1 MEEVETSLFQ
11 TRKAHRIEQM
21 VARWLRRSRDS
32 SARAKVAAAD
42 GPAGIPIQ
50 TITPVKH
57 TVKID
62 KDALLQDYG
71 FHISES
77 LPLTVV
83 AVTAGGSAHGK
94 LFPGD
99 QILQM
104 NDEPAESLSCERA
117 VNILREAEDP
127 LSITVVRCT
136 SGNYRR
142 PYQTLCKNE
151 GILPYPQDPALPIWN
166 PIFKRKMNLVDSDL
180 FLGVPKSSFLT
191 EEKRARLKTNPVKVH
206 FAEEV
211 LVSGHSQGNSLLC
224 MPNVLKLYLE
234 NGQTKAFKFEANT
247 TVKDIILTVKEKLS
261 IRSMEYFAL
270 ALEEQYNISRLHLL
284 HEEELIQQVV
294 EREESHDY
302 RCLFRVCFVPK
313 DPLDLLKEDPVAFEY
328 LYLQSC
334 SDVLQERFAV
344 EMKCSSALR
353 LAALHIQER
362 IYACAQPQKISLKY
376 IEKDW
381 GIENFISPTLLRN
394 MKGKDIKKAISFHMK
409 RNQNLLEPRQKQ
421 LISAA
426 QLRLNYLQ
434 ILGELKTYG
443 GKIFNATLM
452 LQDRESYIALLVGA
466 KYGISQIISSK
477 LNIMSTLAEFANISR
492 VELTEES
499 EKVSMVKVYLQ
510 DVKVLTLLLESNSA
524 KDLACLIAGYYRLFV
539 DPDTSI
545 FLWPG
550 NKQQVHRVSAEEGY
564 ESRACSDSEE
574 SSEVDCVL
582 EPLSD
587 GHVLKL
593 GPCRPLVKE
602 EQPPGDSPMPEMAR
616 RGPSTSGASSMTDS
630 AESEASDSANTESR
644 GCRTS
649 GSSESMDALE
659 EDDLDTCSSSRSGF
673 FHSNSPGFPETLGSS
688 SQEER
693 SRIETNGFL
702 CLLDL
707 AQRANHPCQK
717 TEFSESPTPETFS
730 WGPEPSA
737 VRLDPRLY
745 EGSRTD
751 YYSLCSSVSL
761 ASHLSNSSESTA
773 SRQGRGLPAWGQKGW
788 TEAQPSSAL
797 EALAPHLP
805 LAFEDGSSDEEYYDA
820 ADKLTPPDTLSG
832 PRAVSAAEPSA
843 TNSQNKVST
852 CTLEDG
858 LNPGPDGREPSRRGG
873 VKKYAKTLRKRRS
886 FLQTDYTC
894 QVSFPLVPSASLE
907 SVDDVCYYNREPYLA
922 LGAPSPTVSSLQ
934 DMHSE
939 PGLLETKALGLL
951 GPLRKP
957 KSKNPASRVMEM
969 EPETMETKSV
979 IDSRVSSISA
989 IRLCIDPNHKES
1001 SGDAPLTATVASSP
1015 ASTPHCSN
1023 PGSSGPDN
1031 SRAEPSQTL
1040 SPFQHSDG
1048 SAPKELTLELGDSTS
1063 SLSSTDPNPDR
1074 GCQAISPGPHNASQA
1089 DTLELG
1095 GVQFETRSGSL
1106 FTNPMQE
1113 TAPKCTEPLLSP
1125 PLRPRS
1131 GEYGIYSEEK
1141 MASFPSEEEQQG
1153 QLSLVHDGEVTNK
1166 NGTDLF
1172 HDESWKDSGDSRGD
1186 LSNAV
1191 LQTGV
1196 IAPAGAIIASLS
1208 LKSPVTGTEQI
1219 LPHSP
1224 TDPKGQ
1230 SRETP
1235 SQTCQAQEQK
1245 LLEELDLDP
1254 DFLFGDQTI
1263 PSAFPLEEVKAEPL
1277 NHMIGKDTAS
1287 RDTTQ
1292 QICFN
1297 PGPSLPKP
1305 LACPQKEPHLEGS
1318 NHCSLSESKGKSPS
1332 ICLPAEKSFL
1342 CFAPESHPKV
1352 SAGLRMA
1359 TSLGFVGANE
1369 TVAPRIGME
1378 QCSCQFSYAT
1388 CFRGL
1393 QPETEEEDR
1402 DLEAHPTAP
1411 LTSPP
1416 SAGSRLALPWRPA
1429 RTHSCSAEPLPRKS
1443 HIWPEYCSRALRQLK
1458 AAPASTP
1465 EGFIQLRESLL
1476 ELQDILEASW
1486 GNGNK
1491 HPPEKCTW
1499 HFSESRS
1506 RLCMGSQKLL
1516 SSCQHVIRMDQSPE
1530 EMQGAVRDTFQHLVQ
1545 LAGLCFQF
1553 TDCSRCSSRHRE
1565 AAGNLRDVVYAYH
1578 QFVEAAKLTCERGY
1592 HDLSVKLLARRC
1604 TALTAA
1610 VFCLTQKFRASAA
1623 L

>member
-1 MEEVETSLFQ
+1 MEELET
-11 TRKAHRIEQM
+11 RRAHRIEQM

-42 GPAGIPIQ
+42 SPPGIPTQ
-50 TITPVKH
+50 TLTPVKH

-83 AVTAGGSAHGK
+83 AVTAGGCAHGK

-99 QILQM
+99 QILQV
-104 NDEPAESLSCERA
+104 NNEPAEDLSYERA
-117 VNILREAEDP
+117 VDILREAED
-127 LSITVVRCT
+127 SVTITVVRCT
-136 SGNYRR
+136 S
-142 PYQTLCKNE
+142 
-151 GILPYPQDPALPIWN
+151 
-166 PIFKRKMNLVDSDL
+166 
-180 FLGVPKSSFLT
+180 GVPKSSFLT

-211 LVSGHSQGNSLLC
+211 LVSAHSQGNSLLC

-234 NGQTKAFKFEANT
+234 NGQTKAFKFEADT

-261 IRSMEYFAL
+261 IRSTEYFAL
-270 ALEEQYNISRLHLL
+270 VLEEQYSVSRLHLL

-344 EMKCSSALR
+344 EMKCSAALR

-409 RNQNLLEPRQKQ
+409 RNQHLLEPRQKQ

-452 LQDRESYIALLVGA
+452 LQDRESYVSLLVGA
-466 KYGISQIISSK
+466 KYGISQIINSK
-477 LNIMSTLAEFANISR
+477 LNIISTLAEFANISR

-510 DVKVLTLLLESNSA
+510 DIKVLTLLLESNSA

-539 DPDTSI
+539 DPVTSI

-574 SSEVDCVL
+574 SSEMDCIL

-587 GHVLKL
+587 RCLPKL
-593 GPCRPLVKE
+593 GPGRALIRE
-602 EQPPGDSPMPEMAR
+602 EQPPGDSPMPEMATN
-616 RGPSTSGASSMTDS
+616 GPSTCGASSMTDS

-659 EDDLDTCSSSRSGF
+659 EDDLDACSSSRSSF
-673 FHSNSPGFPETLGSS
+673 FHFGPPGFPERVATD
-688 SQEER
+688 SQEEQ
-693 SRIETNGFL
+693 SRIETSGFL
-702 CLLDL
+702 CLLAL
-707 AQRANHPCQK
+707 AQGATPQCQK
-717 TEFSESPTPETFS
+717 TELSGNPAPGTFS
-730 WGPEPSA
+730 WGPDLSA

-745 EGSRTD
+745 EGNQTD
-751 YYSLCSSVSL
+751 YYSLCTSVSP
-761 ASHLSNSSESTA
+761 ASHLSDSSDSTA
-773 SRQGRGLPAWGQKGW
+773 SRQGGGQPAWGPQGW
-788 TEAQPSSAL
+788 TESQPSSTPEVPAT
-797 EALAPHLP
+797 AC
-805 LAFEDGSSDEEYYDA
+805 EDGSSDEEYYDA

-832 PRAVSAAEPSA
+832 PGALSAVEPGA
-843 TNSQNKVST
+843 TTSMQNKAST
-852 CTLEDG
+852 SSPEDSLET
-858 LNPGPDGREPSRRGG
+858 GPEGREPSRRGG

-907 SVDDVCYYNREPYLA
+907 NVDDVCYYNREPYLA
-922 LGAPSPTVSSLQ
+922 LGAPSPTVSTLQ
-934 DMHSE
+934 DMQGE

-951 GPLRKP
+951 APLREA

-979 IDSRVSSISA
+979 IDSCVSSISA
-989 IRLCIDPNHKES
+989 IRLRIDPNHKEN
-1001 SGDAPLTATVASSP
+1001 SGGASVTATVASSP
-1015 ASTPHCSN
+1015 ASTPNCSN
-1023 PGSSGPDN
+1023 PGSSGQDTAQ
-1031 SRAEPSQTL
+1031 AEPSPTL
-1040 SPFQHSDG
+1040 PAFQDSDG
-1048 SAPKELTLELGDSTS
+1048 SDLKELTIELEDSTS

-1074 GCQAISPGPHNASQA
+1074 VCLTVSPEPHNISPGNTPE
-1089 DTLELG
+1089 LE
-1095 GVQFETRSGSL
+1095 GVQVETGLGFL
-1106 FTNPMQE
+1106 FTNHMPE
-1113 TAPKCTEPLLSP
+1113 TAPKHTAPLLSP
-1125 PLRPRS
+1125 PDRPRS
-1131 GEYGIYSEEK
+1131 DECGTHSGEK
-1141 MASFPSEEEQQG
+1141 MASFPTKEEQQG
-1153 QLSLVHDGEVTNK
+1153 QLSSEHDGEVTNK
-1166 NGTDLF
+1166 NSTNLF
-1172 HDESWKDSGDSRGD
+1172 PDESGKDPGDPKGD
-1186 LSNAV
+1186 VLNAV
-1191 LQTGV
+1191 LQRIGV
-1196 IAPAGAIIASLS
+1196 SAQDEIIASLS
-1208 LKSPVTGTEQI
+1208 LETPVTETEPS

-1224 TDPKGQ
+1224 TELQGQ
-1230 SRETP
+1230 SRETL
-1235 SQTCQAQEQK
+1235 SQACQAQQQK
-1245 LLEELDLDP
+1245 LLAELDLDP
-1254 DFLFGDQTI
+1254 DILLENQTI
-1263 PSAFPLEEVKAEPL
+1263 PSDFPLDGVKAEL
-1277 NHMIGKDTAS
+1277 LSSVKGEDTAPKDAS
-1287 RDTTQ
+1287 Q
-1292 QICFN
+1292 QVSFN
-1297 PGPSLPKP
+1297 PGPSLLSP
-1305 LACPQKEPHLEGS
+1305 LPCPQEEPHLEGS
-1318 NHCSLSESKGKSPS
+1318 NQCLLSESKDKSPS
-1332 ICLPAEKSFL
+1332 VCLPAEKSFL
-1342 CFAPESHPKV
+1342 CFSPESHPKV
-1352 SAGLRMA
+1352 SASLRMA
-1359 TSLGFVGANE
+1359 TSLGFAGVTE
-1369 TVAPRIGME
+1369 TVSPRVGME

-1393 QPETEEEDR
+1393 QPETEEEER
-1402 DLEAHPTAP
+1402 DSEAHSTVP

-1416 SAGSRLALPWRPA
+1416 AAGSQLALPWRPVRA
-1429 RTHSCSAEPLPRKS
+1429 HSCSAVPLSRNS

-1458 AAPASTP
+1458 AVPASTP
-1465 EGFIQLRESLL
+1465 EGFIRLTESLL
-1476 ELQDILEASW
+1476 ELQGILEASW
-1486 GNGNK
+1486 ENGKK

-1506 RLCMGSQKLL
+1506 HLCMGSQKLL

-1530 EMQGAVRDTFQHLVQ
+1530 EMQGAVCDTFQYLVQ
-1545 LAGLCFQF
+1545 LAGLCFQL
-1553 TDCSRCSSRHRE
+1553 TDCSRCSARHRE
-1565 AAGNLRDVVYAYH
+1565 AAGNLRDVVYTYH

-1592 HDLSVKLLARRC
+1592 HDLSVKLLARQC

-1610 VFCLTQKFRASAA
+1610 VFCLTQKFRASTA

>member
-1 MEEVETSLFQ
+1 MEELETSLFQ

-42 GPAGIPIQ
+42 GPARNPTQTFIP
-50 TITPVKH
+50 VRH

-62 KDALLQDYG
+62 KDTLIQDYG

-104 NDEPAESLSCERA
+104 NNEPAEDLSWERA
-117 VNILREAEDP
+117 VDILREAEDS

-136 SGNYRR
+136 S
-142 PYQTLCKNE
+142 
-151 GILPYPQDPALPIWN
+151 
-166 PIFKRKMNLVDSDL
+166 
-180 FLGVPKSSFLT
+180 GVPKSSFLT

-211 LVSGHSQGNSLLC
+211 LISGHSQGNSLLC

-261 IRSMEYFAL
+261 IRSIEYFAL
-270 ALEEQYNISRLHLL
+270 ALEEQYSISRLHLL

-443 GKIFNATLM
+443 GRIFNATLM

-466 KYGISQIISSK
+466 KYGISQIINSK
-477 LNIMSTLAEFANISR
+477 LNIMATLAEFANISR

-499 EKVSMVKVYLQ
+499 EKVSVVKVYLQ

-524 KDLACLIAGYYRLFV
+524 KDLACLIAGYYRLLV
-539 DPDTSI
+539 DPVTSI

-550 NKQQVHRVSAEEGY
+550 NKQQVHRVSAEEG
-564 ESRACSDSEE
+564 
-574 SSEVDCVL
+574 
-582 EPLSD
+582 
-587 GHVLKL
+587 
-593 GPCRPLVKE
+593 
-602 EQPPGDSPMPEMAR
+602 
-616 RGPSTSGASSMTDS
+616 
-630 AESEASDSANTESR
+630 
-644 GCRTS
+644 
-649 GSSESMDALE
+649 
-659 EDDLDTCSSSRSGF
+659 
-673 FHSNSPGFPETLGSS
+673 
-688 SQEER
+688 
-693 SRIETNGFL
+693 
-702 CLLDL
+702 
-707 AQRANHPCQK
+707 
-717 TEFSESPTPETFS
+717 
-730 WGPEPSA
+730 
-737 VRLDPRLY
+737 PR
-745 EGSRTD
+745 D
-751 YYSLCSSVSL
+751 
-761 ASHLSNSSESTA
+761 
-773 SRQGRGLPAWGQKGW
+773 
-788 TEAQPSSAL
+788 
-797 EALAPHLP
+797 
-805 LAFEDGSSDEEYYDA
+805 
-820 ADKLTPPDTLSG
+820 
-832 PRAVSAAEPSA
+832 VSAAEPSA
-843 TNSQNKVST
+843 TSLQNKAST
-852 CTLEDG
+852 S
-858 LNPGPDGREPSRRGG
+858 NPENSLPCGPDGRQPSRRGG

-886 FLQTDYTC
+886 FLQTDYTS

-907 SVDDVCYYNREPYLA
+907 SVDDVCYYDREPYLA

-934 DMHSE
+934 DMQGE

-951 GPLRKP
+951 APLRET
-957 KSKNPASRVMEM
+957 KSTNPASRVMEM

-989 IRLCIDPNHKES
+989 IRFRIDPNNKENS
-1001 SGDAPLTATVASSP
+1001 DAVPVASSS

-1023 PGSSGPDN
+1023 PGSSGPDTAQA
-1031 SRAEPSQTL
+1031 RPSQIL
-1040 SPFQHSDG
+1040 SLSQDLDG
-1048 SAPKELTLELGDSTS
+1048 TAPKEPTIEHGDSS
-1063 SLSSTDPNPDR
+1063 FSLSSGDPNPDR
-1074 GCQAISPGPHNASQA
+1074 ACLASHPGLNNISQG
-1089 DTLELG
+1089 DTLELQLEPH
-1095 GVQFETRSGSL
+1095 VQLEMGLESFC
-1106 FTNPMQE
+1106 TNHIQE
-1113 TAPKCTEPLLSP
+1113 TAPKYTEPLLSP
-1125 PLRPRS
+1125 RDEPRS
-1131 GEYGIYSEEK
+1131 DECGINPGEKI
-1141 MASFPSEEEQQG
+1141 ASIPTKEEQQG
-1153 QLSLVHDGEVTNK
+1153 QLSLQRDREVTNK
-1166 NGTDLF
+1166 NGTNIF
-1172 HDESWKDSGDSRGD
+1172 QEESRKDSGDSPGNV
-1186 LSNAV
+1186 SNNVSQA
-1191 LQTGV
+1191 LR
-1196 IAPAGAIIASLS
+1196 ISSPAGKIVTSLS
-1208 LKSPVTGTEQI
+1208 LDAPVTGTEQI
-1219 LPHSP
+1219 PPHP
-1224 TDPKGQ
+1224 PRDPQGQ
-1230 SRETP
+1230 SREP
-1235 SQTCQAQEQK
+1235 PGQACQAQEQK
-1245 LLEELDLDP
+1245 LFVELDLDP
-1254 DFLFGDQTI
+1254 GCFLGKQTI
-1263 PSAFPLEEVKAEPL
+1263 SSALPPEGIKAEAPD
-1277 NHMIGKDTAS
+1277 HVTGEDIAP
-1287 RDTTQ
+1287 RDSPEWV
-1292 QICFN
+1292 CFN
-1297 PGPSLPKP
+1297 PEPSLPEP
-1305 LACPQKEPHLEGS
+1305 LPCPQEDPHLETS
-1318 NHCSLSESKGKSPS
+1318 NHCLFSEGKSDSSS
-1332 ICLPAEKSFL
+1332 ICLSAEKSFL
-1342 CFAPESHPKV
+1342 CFAPESHPEV
-1352 SAGLRMA
+1352 SASLRMA
-1359 TSLGFVGANE
+1359 TSLGFAGMNE
-1369 TVAPRIGME
+1369 MVAPRIGMD

-1388 CFRGL
+1388 CFRGP

-1402 DLEAHPTAP
+1402 DLEAHPMAP

-1416 SAGSRLALPWRPA
+1416 SAGSPVVLPWRPA
-1429 RTHSCSAEPLPRKS
+1429 RPHSCSTAPLSRKS

-1458 AAPASTP
+1458 ATPASTP
-1465 EGFIQLRESLL
+1465 EGFIQLMESLL
-1476 ELQDILEASW
+1476 ELQDILETSW
-1486 GNGNK
+1486 GIGNK

-1499 HFSESRS
+1499 HFTESRS

-1553 TDCSRCSSRHRE
+1553 TDCSRCSARNRE
-1565 AAGNLRDVVYAYH
+1565 AVGNLRDVVYTYH
-1578 QFVEAAKLTCERGY
+1578 QFVEAAKSTCERGY
-1592 HDLSVKLLARRC
+1592 HDLSVKLLARQC

-1610 VFCLTQKFRASAA
+1610 VFCLTQKFRASTA

>member
-1 MEEVETSLFQ
+1 MEELESSLFQ

-42 GPAGIPIQ
+42 VSPGNPTQ
-50 TITPVKH
+50 TLTSVRH

-83 AVTAGGSAHGK
+83 AVTAGGNAHGK

-104 NDEPAESLSCERA
+104 NNEPAEDLSCERA
-117 VNILREAEDP
+117 IDILREAEDSV
-127 LSITVVRCT
+127 SITVVRCM
-136 SGNYRR
+136 S
-142 PYQTLCKNE
+142 
-151 GILPYPQDPALPIWN
+151 
-166 PIFKRKMNLVDSDL
+166 
-180 FLGVPKSSFLT
+180 GVPKSSFLT

-211 LVSGHSQGNSLLC
+211 LISGHSQGSSLLC
-224 MPNVLKLYLE
+224 MPNVLKVYLE
-234 NGQTKAFKFEANT
+234 NGQTKAFKFEADT

-261 IRSMEYFAL
+261 IRSIEYFAL
-270 ALEEQYNISRLHLL
+270 ALEEQYNVSRLHLL

-302 RCLFRVCFVPK
+302 RCLFRMCFVPK

-466 KYGISQIISSK
+466 KYGISQIINSK
-477 LNIMSTLAEFANISR
+477 LHIMSTLAEFANISR
-492 VELTEES
+492 VELMEES

-510 DVKVLTLLLESNSA
+510 DIKVLTLLLESNSA

-539 DPDTSI
+539 DPVASI

-587 GHVLKL
+587 
-593 GPCRPLVKE
+593 RRLVKLLPCTPLMKEE
-602 EQPPGDSPMPEMAR
+602 EQEPPGDSATPEVAR
-616 RGPSTSGASSMTDS
+616 RGPSICGSSSMTDS
-630 AESEASDSANTESR
+630 AESEASDSANTENR

-659 EDDLDTCSSSRSGF
+659 EDDLDACSSSRSGF
-673 FHSNSPGFPETLGSS
+673 FHFGSSGFPESLDSD

-693 SRIETNGFL
+693 SRIEASGFL

-707 AQRANHPCQK
+707 AQTASPQCQK
-717 TEFSESPTPETFS
+717 TDFSESPTPEMFS
-730 WGPEPSA
+730 WGPELST
-737 VRLDPRLY
+737 VRLDPKLY
-745 EGSRTD
+745 EDSRTD
-751 YYSLCSSVSL
+751 FYSLCSSVSP
-761 ASHLSNSSESTA
+761 ASHLSDSSESTA
-773 SRQGRGLPAWGQKGW
+773 SRQGGPLQAWGQQGW
-788 TEAQPSSAL
+788 PEAQPSSTL
-797 EALAPHLP
+797 EALAPHPP
-805 LAFEDGSSDEEYYDA
+805 LAFENGSSDEEYYDA
-820 ADKLTPPDTLSG
+820 ADKLTPLDTLSG
-832 PRAVSAAEPSA
+832 PRAVSALEPSA
-843 TNSQNKVST
+843 TSLQSKAST
-852 CTLEDG
+852 CNPEDS
-858 LNPGPDGREPSRRGG
+858 LNPGPDGQEPSRRGG
-873 VKKYAKTLRKRRS
+873 KKKYAKTLRKRRS
-886 FLQTDYTC
+886 FLQTDYTS
-894 QVSFPLVPSASLE
+894 QVSFPLMPSASLE
-907 SVDDVCYYNREPYLA
+907 SVDSVCYYDREPYLA

-934 DMHSE
+934 NMQGE
-939 PGLLETKALGLL
+939 PSLLETKALELL
-951 GPLRKP
+951 APLREA

-989 IRLCIDPNHKES
+989 IRLRIDPNHKES
-1001 SGDAPLTATVASSP
+1001 SGVAPLTAPVANSP

-1023 PGSSGPDN
+1023 PGSSGPDT
-1031 SRAEPSQTL
+1031 AQAGPSQTL
-1040 SPFQHSDG
+1040 SAFQDPDG
-1048 SAPKELTLELGDSTS
+1048 SAPKEVTMELGDSTS
-1063 SLSSTDPNPDR
+1063 LFSTDPTPDR
-1074 GCQAISPGPHNASQA
+1074 VCLAISSGPHNVSQE

-1095 GVQFETRSGSL
+1095 AVQLETGLGSL
-1106 FTNPMQE
+1106 FINHMQE
-1113 TAPKCTEPLLSP
+1113 TAPKYTEPLLSP
-1125 PLRPRS
+1125 GDQPGS
-1131 GEYGIYSEEK
+1131 GECGINSQEK
-1141 MASFPSEEEQQG
+1141 MASFPTKEEQQG
-1153 QLSLVHDGEVTNK
+1153 QISLESDRKVTDK
-1166 NGTDLF
+1166 NGINLF
-1172 HDESWKDSGDSRGD
+1172 QEDSGKDSGDPSGD
-1186 LSNAV
+1186 LSDAV
-1191 LQTGV
+1191 PQALGV
-1196 IAPAGAIIASLS
+1196 TAPAGIIIASLS
-1208 LKSPVTGTEQI
+1208 LEAPVTGTEQT
-1219 LPHSP
+1219 PAQP
-1224 TDPKGQ
+1224 PRAPQRQ
-1230 SRETP
+1230 SRDTP
-1235 SQTCQAQEQK
+1235 GQACQTQEQK
-1245 LLEELDLDP
+1245 LLAELDLDT
-1254 DFLFGDQTI
+1254 DFLLGDQTI
-1263 PSAFPLEEVKAEPL
+1263 PSAFPPEGVKAELL
-1277 NHMIGKDTAS
+1277 NRVIGEDTAPTDTAS
-1287 RDTTQ
+1287 Q
-1292 QICFN
+1292 VCFN
-1297 PGPSLPKP
+1297 PGPSLPNP
-1305 LACPQKEPHLEGS
+1305 LLCPKEEPYLESS
-1318 NHCSLSESKGKSPS
+1318 NHCSVSERKGKNPS
-1332 ICLPAEKSFL
+1332 ICLPAEKSSL
-1342 CFAPESHPKV
+1342 CFAPGNHPDV
-1352 SAGLRMA
+1352 SARPRMA
-1359 TSLGFVGANE
+1359 MSLGFAGMNE
-1369 TVAPRIGME
+1369 AVAPRIGME

-1388 CFRGL
+1388 CFRGP
-1393 QPETEEEDR
+1393 QPEMEEEDR
-1402 DLEAHPTAP
+1402 DSEAHSMAP

-1416 SAGSRLALPWRPA
+1416 SAGSPLALPWRPA
-1429 RTHSCSAEPLPRKS
+1429 RAHSCSTEPLWRKS

-1458 AAPASTP
+1458 AAPTSAS
-1465 EGFIQLRESLL
+1465 EGFIQLTESLL

-1486 GNGNK
+1486 GDGNK
-1491 HPPEKCTW
+1491 HPPDKCTW

-1545 LAGLCFQF
+1545 LAGLCFQL
-1553 TDCSRCSSRHRE
+1553 TDCSRCSARHRE
-1565 AAGNLRDVVYAYH
+1565 AAGNLRDVVYTYC

-1592 HDLSVKLLARRC
+1592 HNLSVKLLAHQC
-1604 TALTAA
+1604 TALTAS
-1610 VFCLTQKFRASAA
+1610 VFCLTHKFRASTA

>member
-1 MEEVETSLFQ
+1 MEELETSLFQ

-42 GPAGIPIQ
+42 GPPGIPTQ
-50 TITPVKH
+50 TLIPVKH
-57 TVKID
+57 TIKLD

-83 AVTAGGSAHGK
+83 AVTAGGAAHGK

-104 NDEPAESLSCERA
+104 NNEPAEDLSCERA
-117 VNILREAEDP
+117 VNILREAEDS

-136 SGNYRR
+136 S
-142 PYQTLCKNE
+142 
-151 GILPYPQDPALPIWN
+151 
-166 PIFKRKMNLVDSDL
+166 
-180 FLGVPKSSFLT
+180 GVPKSSFLT

-211 LVSGHSQGNSLLC
+211 LISGQSQGNSLLC

-234 NGQTKAFKFEANT
+234 NGQTKAFKFEAHT

-261 IRSMEYFAL
+261 IRSTEYFAL

-466 KYGISQIISSK
+466 KYGISQIINSK

-539 DPDTSI
+539 DPVTSI

-550 NKQQVHRVSAEEGY
+550 HKQQVHRVSAEEGY

-574 SSEVDCVL
+574 SSEVDCEL

-587 GHVLKL
+587 RRLLKV
-593 GPCRPLVKE
+593 GPCRPLAE
-602 EQPPGDSPMPEMAR
+602 AEQPPQDNSMPEVAR
-616 RGPSTSGASSMTDS
+616 KGPGTCGASSTTDS

-659 EDDLDTCSSSRSGF
+659 EDDLDACSSSKSAFLPLG
-673 FHSNSPGFPETLGSS
+673 SPGFPASLDSD

-707 AQRANHPCQK
+707 AQRANPQSHK
-717 TEFSESPTPETFS
+717 TELAESPAPETFS
-730 WGPEPSA
+730 WGPELS
-737 VRLDPRLY
+737 VVGLDPRLY
-745 EGSRTD
+745 EGSRID
-751 YYSLCSSVSL
+751 YYSLCASVSP
-761 ASHLSNSSESTA
+761 ASHQSDRSDSTA
-773 SRQGRGLPAWGQKGW
+773 PRRGGGLPPWGQQGR
-788 TEAQPSSAL
+788 TEAQPSSML
-797 EALAPHLP
+797 QALAPRLP
-805 LAFEDGSSDEEYYDA
+805 LALEDGSSDEEYYDA
-820 ADKLTPPDTLSG
+820 TDKLTPPDTLSG
-832 PRAVSAAEPSA
+832 LRAASAAETCA
-843 TNSQNKVST
+843 TSSQNKGST
-852 CTLEDG
+852 CSPDDS
-858 LNPGPDGREPSRRGG
+858 LNPGPHAREPRRGG

-894 QVSFPLVPSASLE
+894 QVSFPLVPSTSLE
-907 SVDDVCYYNREPYLA
+907 SVDDLCYYDREPYLA
-922 LGAPSPTVSSLQ
+922 HGAPSPTVSSLQ
-934 DMHSE
+934 DVQGE

-951 GPLRKP
+951 APLRET
-957 KSKNPASRVMEM
+957 KSKNPASRAMEM

-989 IRLCIDPNHKES
+989 IRLRIDPNHKEN
-1001 SGDAPLTATVASSP
+1001 SGMAPLTTAIACSL
-1015 ASTPHCSN
+1015 ANTPPHSN
-1023 PGSSGPDN
+1023 PGSSGPDT
-1031 SRAEPSQTL
+1031 AQVGPPPTFC
-1040 SPFQHSDG
+1040 PFQDLDG
-1048 SAPKELTLELGDSTS
+1048 CAPRELTMELGDSTS
-1063 SLSSTDPNPDR
+1063 SFLSSADLNPDR
-1074 GCQAISPGPHNASQA
+1074 VCLTMSPESVCQG
-1089 DTLELG
+1089 DTPEPG
-1095 GVQFETRSGSL
+1095 GVHLETGLGSL
-1106 FTNPMQE
+1106 FTNHVQE
-1113 TAPKCTEPLLSP
+1113 TAPQDTQPLLP
-1125 PLRPRS
+1125 PRDGSGIGECGIDS
-1131 GEYGIYSEEK
+1131 GEKEK
-1141 MASFPSEEEQQG
+1141 QQG
-1153 QLSLVHDGEVTNK
+1153 PLSLEDDREVTNK
-1166 NGTDLF
+1166 NGTNSF
-1172 HDESWKDSGDSRGD
+1172 HDESGEDSGDPKGD
-1186 LSNAV
+1186 MLNAV
-1191 LQTGV
+1191 PQTIGV
-1196 IAPAGAIIASLS
+1196 SAPAGGLIASLPLETS
-1208 LKSPVTGTEQI
+1208 LTGAEQTP
-1219 LPHSP
+1219 PHSP
-1224 TDPKGQ
+1224 SGPQGQ

-1235 SQTCQAQEQK
+1235 GQACQAQEPQ
-1245 LLEELDLDP
+1245 LLAKLDLDP
-1254 DFLFGDQTI
+1254 DFLLRDQTVS
-1263 PSAFPLEEVKAEPL
+1263 SAFPPEELKAEPL
-1277 NHMIGKDTAS
+1277 SHVIGEDTVP
-1287 RDTTQ
+1287 RDTPQ
-1292 QICFN
+1292 HVCLN
-1297 PGPSLPKP
+1297 PGPSLPEP
-1305 LACPQKEPHLEGS
+1305 LLSPQEEPHLEGS
-1318 NHCSLSESKGKSPS
+1318 NHCSLPECKDKSPS
-1332 ICLPAEKSFL
+1332 VCLPAEKSFL

-1352 SAGLRMA
+1352 SASLRMA
-1359 TSLGFVGANE
+1359 TSLGFAGMNE
-1369 TVAPRIGME
+1369 TEAPRIGME
-1378 QCSCQFSYAT
+1378 QCSCQFPYAT

-1402 DLEAHPTAP
+1402 DMQASPPAP

-1416 SAGSRLALPWRPA
+1416 SAGSWLALPWRPA
-1429 RTHSCSAEPLPRKS
+1429 QAHSCSAEPLSRNS

-1465 EGFIQLRESLL
+1465 DGFIQLMESLL

-1516 SSCQHVIRMDQSPE
+1516 SSCQHVIRVDQSPE

-1553 TDCSRCSSRHRE
+1553 TDCSRCSTRHQE
-1565 AAGNLRDVVYAYH
+1565 AAGNLRDVVYTYH
-1578 QFVEAAKLTCERGY
+1578 QFVEAAKLTCEKGY
-1592 HDLSVKLLARRC
+1592 HDLSVKLLARQC

-1610 VFCLTQKFRASAA
+1610 VFCLTQKFRASTA

>member
-1 MEEVETSLFQ
+1 

-32 SARAKVAAAD
+32 SARAKVAVAD
-42 GPAGIPIQ
+42 GPPGIPTQ
-50 TITPVKH
+50 TLIPVKH
-57 TVKID
+57 TVKIN
-62 KDALLQDYG
+62 KDAVLQDYG

-94 LFPGD
+94 LLPGD

-104 NDEPAESLSCERA
+104 NNEPAEDLSYEQA
-117 VNILREAEDP
+117 VSILREAEDS

-136 SGNYRR
+136 S
-142 PYQTLCKNE
+142 
-151 GILPYPQDPALPIWN
+151 
-166 PIFKRKMNLVDSDL
+166 
-180 FLGVPKSSFLT
+180 GVPKSSFLT
-191 EEKRARLKTNPVKVH
+191 EEKRARLKINPVKVH

-261 IRSMEYFAL
+261 IRSTEYFAL
-270 ALEEQYNISRLHLL
+270 VLEEQYSISRLHLL

-294 EREESHDY
+294 EKEESHDC

-466 KYGISQIISSK
+466 KYGISQIINSK
-477 LNIMSTLAEFANISR
+477 LNIMSTMAEFANISR

-539 DPDTSI
+539 DPVTSI

-550 NKQQVHRVSAEEGY
+550 NKQVHRISAEEGY

-587 GHVLKL
+587 RRLLKPGL
-593 GPCRPLVKE
+593 CRPLMKE
-602 EQPPGDSPMPEMAR
+602 EQPPEDSPQPEVAR
-616 RGPSTSGASSMTDS
+616 RGPSTCGASSMTDS

-659 EDDLDTCSSSRSGF
+659 EDDLDACSSSRSGF
-673 FHSNSPGFPETLGSS
+673 FHFSSPGFPESLGAN
-688 SQEER
+688 SQEGR
-693 SRIETNGFL
+693 SSIETSGFL
-702 CLLDL
+702 YLLDL
-707 AQRANHPCQK
+707 APKDSPQCQK
-717 TEFSESPTPETFS
+717 DEFAESPTPEPFG
-730 WGPEPSA
+730 WGPELSV

-751 YYSLCSSVSL
+751 YYNLCSSVSP
-761 ASHLSNSSESTA
+761 ASHLSDSSESTA
-773 SRQGRGLPAWGQKGW
+773 SRSGAAPAAWGQQGW
-788 TEAQPSSAL
+788 TGAQPRSML
-797 EALAPHLP
+797 EVLGPHLP

-820 ADKLTPPDTLSG
+820 ADKLTPPDALSG
-832 PRAVSAAEPSA
+832 PRAVPSA
-843 TNSQNKVST
+843 GPNAT
-852 CTLEDG
+852 G
-858 LNPGPDGREPSRRGG
+858 LQKKASSCSPSDSLSAGPDGSEPGRRGV

-894 QVSFPLVPSASLE
+894 QVSFPLVPSDPPE
-907 SVDDVCYYNREPYLA
+907 GVDDVCYYDRGPYLV
-922 LGAPSPTVSSLQ
+922 LSAPSPTVSSLQ
-934 DMHSE
+934 DMQGE

-951 GPLRKP
+951 APLRET

-979 IDSRVSSISA
+979 VDSRVSSISA
-989 IRLCIDPNHKES
+989 IRLRIDPTHRES
-1001 SGDAPLTATVASSP
+1001 PGVAAQSATAAPSP
-1015 ASTPHCSN
+1015 ASYSRCSSPHPSDADTAQAGL
-1023 PGSSGPDN
+1023 PQALSPLQDLGSSATGE
-1031 SRAEPSQTL
+1031 R
-1040 SPFQHSDG
+1040 G
-1048 SAPKELTLELGDSTS
+1048 ELGDSTS
-1063 SLSSTDPNPDR
+1063 SLSSADPNSDK
-1074 GCQAISPGPHNASQA
+1074 GCLAVSLVPHATVSQA
-1089 DTLELG
+1089 DAPEPG
-1095 GVQFETRSGSL
+1095 GVQLETGL
-1106 FTNPMQE
+1106 GLANHMQE
-1113 TAPKCTEPLLSP
+1113 TPPKHTEPLLTPPGSP
-1125 PLRPRS
+1125 RRD
-1131 GEYGIYSEEK
+1131 ECDINSEEK
-1141 MASFPSEEEQQG
+1141 LASFPTEEEQQG
-1153 QLSLVHDGEVTNK
+1153 QLSLEREGEFANT
-1166 NGTDLF
+1166 NGTSLF
-1172 HDESWKDSGDSRGD
+1172 HGRAGKDSGVAKGKGGV
-1186 LSNAV
+1186 LNAV
-1191 LQTGV
+1191 AQTIDV
-1196 IAPAGAIIASLS
+1196 RAPARRVVISLS
-1208 LKSPVTGTEQI
+1208 LETPDTGTEQT
-1219 LPHSP
+1219 PPPSP
-1224 TDPKGQ
+1224 
-1230 SRETP
+1230 RELQGCSGGET
-1235 SQTCQAQEQK
+1235 SGQTCQTQEQK
-1245 LLEELDLDP
+1245 LLAELDLDP
-1254 DFLFGDQTI
+1254 GFLLGDQTL
-1263 PSAFPLEEVKAEPL
+1263 PSASPLDGLKAEPL
-1277 NHMIGKDTAS
+1277 SPVAGEDTIPRGSPEQVCSEAE
-1287 RDTTQ
+1287 
-1292 QICFN
+1292 
-1297 PGPSLPKP
+1297 PPLPKP
-1305 LACPQKEPHLEGS
+1305 LPCPQQESLLEAS
-1318 NHCSLSESKGKSPS
+1318 SRCFLSESKDKSHS
-1332 ICLPAEKSFL
+1332 VCLPAEKSFL
-1342 CFAPESHPKV
+1342 CFAPESHPDV
-1352 SAGLRMA
+1352 SAGLRVA
-1359 TSLGFVGANE
+1359 ASLGFAGVNE
-1369 TVAPRIGME
+1369 AVAPRIGME
-1378 QCSCQFSYAT
+1378 QCSCRFSYAT
-1388 CFRGL
+1388 CFQGL
-1393 QPETEEEDR
+1393 QLETEEEER
-1402 DLEAHPTAP
+1402 DSQAHPTAP

-1416 SAGSRLALPWRPA
+1416 SAGSQLALPWRSA
-1429 RTHSCSAEPLPRKS
+1429 RAHSCSTEPLLRSS
-1443 HIWPEYCSRALRQLK
+1443 HIWPEYCSRTLRQLK

-1465 EGFIQLRESLL
+1465 EGFVQLTESLL

-1530 EMQGAVRDTFQHLVQ
+1530 EMQRAVRDTFQHLVQ
-1545 LAGLCFQF
+1545 LASLCFQF
-1553 TDCSRCSSRHRE
+1553 TDCSHCAARHRE
-1565 AAGNLRDVVYAYH
+1565 TAGNLRDVVCTYH

-1592 HDLSVKLLARRC
+1592 HDLSVKLLARQC

-1610 VFCLTQKFRASAA
+1610 VFCLTQKFRASTV

>member
-1 MEEVETSLFQ
+1 MEEVESSLFQ

-32 SARAKVAAAD
+32 SARAKVATAD
-42 GPAGIPIQ
+42 GSPGIPIQ
-50 TITPVKH
+50 TLTPVKH

-104 NDEPAESLSCERA
+104 NNEPAESLSCERA
-117 VNILREAEDP
+117 VHILREAEDS

-136 SGNYRR
+136 SGDYRR
-142 PYQTLCKNE
+142 PYQTLYKNE
-151 GILPYPQDPALPIWN
+151 GILLYPQDPALPIWN
-166 PIFKRKMNLVDSDL
+166 PIFKRKMNLVGSDL

-294 EREESHDY
+294 EREESQDY

-443 GKIFNATLM
+443 GRIFNATLM
-452 LQDRESYIALLVGA
+452 
-466 KYGISQIISSK
+466 
-477 LNIMSTLAEFANISR
+477 
-492 VELTEES
+492 
-499 EKVSMVKVYLQ
+499 
-510 DVKVLTLLLESNSA
+510 VLTLLLESNSA
-524 KDLACLIAGYYRLFV
+524 KDLACLVAGYYRLFV

-574 SSEVDCVL
+574 SSELDCVL

-587 GHVLKL
+587 RQLLKL

-602 EQPPGDSPMPEMAR
+602 ELPPGDSPTPEAAR
-616 RGPSTSGASSMTDS
+616 RGPSIAGASSMTDS

-673 FHSNSPGFPETLGSS
+673 FHSSSPGFPETLSS
-688 SQEER
+688 NSQEER
-693 SRIETNGFL
+693 SRIETSGFL

-707 AQRANHPCQK
+707 AQRASPPCQK
-717 TEFSESPTPETFS
+717 TEFSESPAPETFS
-730 WGPEPSA
+730 WGPELSA

-745 EGSRTD
+745 EGSQTG
-751 YYSLCSSVSL
+751 YYSLCSGVSL
-761 ASHLSNSSESTA
+761 ARHLSDSSGSTA
-773 SRQGRGLPAWGQKGW
+773 SRQGRNLPACGQ
-788 TEAQPSSAL
+788 QPSSTL
-797 EALAPHLP
+797 EALVPHLP
-805 LAFEDGSSDEEYYDA
+805 LALEDGSSDEEYYDA
-820 ADKLTPPDTLSG
+820 ADKLTPPDALSG
-832 PRAVSAAEPSA
+832 PRAVPAAELSA
-843 TNSQNKVST
+843 TSLKNKFST
-852 CTLEDG
+852 CTPEDS

-922 LGAPSPTVSSLQ
+922 LGASSPTVSSLQ
-934 DMHSE
+934 DMQGE
-939 PGLLETKALGLL
+939 PGFLETKALGLL
-951 GPLRKP
+951 GPLRKT
-957 KSKNPASRVMEM
+957 KSKTPASRVMEM

-979 IDSRVSSISA
+979 VDSRVSSISA
-989 IRLCIDPNHKES
+989 IRLRIDLNHKES

-1015 ASTPHCSN
+1015 ASTPHRSN
-1023 PGSSGPDN
+1023 PGSPGPDN
-1031 SRAEPSQTL
+1031 AQAEPSQTL
-1040 SPFQHSDG
+1040 SPFQHSVG
-1048 SAPKELTLELGDSTS
+1048 SAPKELALELGDSTS
-1063 SLSSTDPNPDR
+1063 SLPSADPNPDS
-1074 GCQAISPGPHNASQA
+1074 GCLPLSPGPHNASQA
-1089 DTLELG
+1089 ATLELG
-1095 GVQFETRSGSL
+1095 GVQLETGLGSL
-1106 FTNPMQE
+1106 STNPLQE
-1113 TAPKCTEPLLSP
+1113 TAPKRTQPPLSP
-1125 PLRPRS
+1125 PIRPRS
-1131 GEYGIYSEEK
+1131 GECGINSAKK
-1141 MASFPSEEEQQG
+1141 MAAFPTQEEQQG
-1153 QLSLVHDGEVTNK
+1153 QLSLGHDGEVANK
-1166 NGTDLF
+1166 NGTSLF
-1172 HDESWKDSGDSRGD
+1172 RDESGEDSGDSRSG

-1191 LQTGV
+1191 PQTTG
-1196 IAPAGAIIASLS
+1196 ISAPAGGIIASLS
-1208 LKSPVTGTEQI
+1208 LKSPITGTEQI

-1224 TDPKGQ
+1224 TGPKEQ

-1235 SQTCQAQEQK
+1235 SQAGLAPEQK
-1245 LLEELDLDP
+1245 LLEELDSDP
-1254 DFLFGDQTI
+1254 DFLLGDQTI
-1263 PSAFPLEEVKAEPL
+1263 PSVFPLEGVKAEPL
-1277 NHMIGKDTAS
+1277 NHVKGEDTAS
-1287 RDTTQ
+1287 RDPPQ
-1292 QICFN
+1292 QISFN

-1318 NHCSLSESKGKSPS
+1318 NHCSLSENKGKSPS
-1332 ICLPAEKSFL
+1332 ICLSAEKSFL

-1352 SAGLRMA
+1352 SASLRMA
-1359 TSLGFVGANE
+1359 TSLGFMGTNE

-1378 QCSCQFSYAT
+1378 PCSCQFSYAT

-1393 QPETEEEDR
+1393 QPDAEEEDR
-1402 DLEAHPTAP
+1402 NLDAHPTAP

-1416 SAGSRLALPWRPA
+1416 SAGSQLALPWRPA
-1429 RTHSCSAEPLPRKS
+1429 RAHSCSAEPLSRSS

-1458 AAPASTP
+1458 AAPASSP
-1465 EGFIQLRESLL
+1465 EGFVQLTESLL

-1486 GNGNK
+1486 GDGK
-1491 HPPEKCTW
+1491 RHPPEKCPW

-1516 SSCQHVIRMDQSPE
+1516 SSCQHVIRTDQSPE

-1553 TDCSRCSSRHRE
+1553 TDCGRCSGRHRE
-1565 AAGNLRDVVYAYH
+1565 AAGNLRDVVYTYH
-1578 QFVEAAKLTCERGY
+1578 QFVEAARLACERGY
-1592 HDLSVKLLARRC
+1592 HDLSVKLLARQC

>member
-1 MEEVETSLFQ
+1 MEELEGSLSQ

-21 VARWLRRSRDS
+21 VSRWLRRSRDS
-32 SARAKVAAAD
+32 SARAKVTAAD
-42 GPAGIPIQ
+42 GPPANPAQ
-50 TITPVKH
+50 ALTTVRH
-57 TVKID
+57 TVTLD
-62 KDALLQDYG
+62 KDALLQNYG
-71 FHISES
+71 FHVSET

-104 NDEPAESLSCERA
+104 NDESAEALSCERA
-117 VNILREAEDP
+117 VDILRETEDA

-136 SGNYRR
+136 S
-142 PYQTLCKNE
+142 
-151 GILPYPQDPALPIWN
+151 
-166 PIFKRKMNLVDSDL
+166 
-180 FLGVPKSSFLT
+180 GVPKSSFLT

-224 MPNVLKLYLE
+224 MPNVLKVYLE

-261 IRSMEYFAL
+261 IRSIEYFAL
-270 ALEEQYNISRLHLL
+270 ALEEQHSISHLHLL

-294 EREESHDY
+294 EREESQDS

-344 EMKCSSALR
+344 EMKCNSALR

-443 GKIFNATLM
+443 GKVFNATLM

-466 KYGISQIISSK
+466 KYGISQIINSK

-499 EKVSMVKVYLQ
+499 EKVSVVKVYLQ
-510 DVKVLTLLLESNSA
+510 DIKVLTLLLESNSA

-539 DPDTSI
+539 DPASSV
-545 FLWPG
+545 FLWSG
-550 NKQQVHRVSAEEGY
+550 NRKQMHRVSAEEGY

-587 GHVLKL
+587 RRLVKL
-593 GPCRPLVKE
+593 SLCRPYVRE
-602 EQPPGDSPMPEMAR
+602 EHPPGDSPTPEVTR
-616 RGPSTSGASSMTDS
+616 RGPSTCGVSSMTDS

-659 EDDLDTCSSSRSGF
+659 EDDLDACSSSGSSF
-673 FHSNSPGFPETLGSS
+673 FHFGPPGFSKGLDTN
-688 SQEER
+688 SQEEKN
-693 SRIETNGFL
+693 RIETSGFL

-707 AQRANHPCQK
+707 AQNANPQCQK
-717 TEFSESPTPETFS
+717 IECPQGLASEACS
-730 WGPEPSA
+730 WGPELSMG
-737 VRLDPRLY
+737 RLDPRLY

-751 YYSLCSSVSL
+751 YYSLCSSISPG
-761 ASHLSNSSESTA
+761 SHLSDSSESTA
-773 SRQGRGLPAWGQKGW
+773 SRQGAVPPPWCQQGW
-788 TEAQPSSAL
+788 MEAQPGSMLETLAL
-797 EALAPHLP
+797 HPLPP

-832 PRAVSAAEPSA
+832 PRAVCLSAEKLQ
-843 TNSQNKVST
+843 SQPRT
-852 CTLEDG
+852 CSSEESLR
-858 LNPGPDGREPSRRGG
+858 PGPEGVGPCRRGG
-873 VKKYAKTLRKRRS
+873 AKKYAKTMRKRRS
-886 FLQTDYTC
+886 FLQTDHTS
-894 QVSFPLVPSASLE
+894 QVSFPLEPSASQE
-907 SVDDVCYYNREPYLA
+907 NMDDVCYYDREPYLT
-922 LGAPSPTVSSLQ
+922 LTAPSPTVSSLQ
-934 DMHSE
+934 DMQGE

-951 GPLRKP
+951 ASLRET
-957 KSKNPASRVMEM
+957 KSKNPASRIMEM

-989 IRLCIDPNHKES
+989 IRLRIDPSNTENLEATPVAVTVDS
-1001 SGDAPLTATVASSP
+1001 SSASI
-1015 ASTPHCSN
+1015 PHNSQSSN
-1023 PGSSGPDN
+1023 PRSCSPQAAQI
-1031 SRAEPSQTL
+1031 RPFQIL
-1040 SPFQHSDG
+1040 SPFQDVDDT
-1048 SAPKELTLELGDSTS
+1048 APKELVPEPEDSTFP
-1063 SLSSTDPNPDR
+1063 LSSANPNPD
-1074 GCQAISPGPHNASQA
+1074 SPGPHYVLQKDTSELEGVQA
-1089 DTLELG
+1089 EMESGSFLINHIQEVTPRFTGSLLPGDGTTLGKCGVSSEEGQPGELSLENDSEVTLRNGANLFPEELG
-1095 GVQFETRSGSL
+1095 
-1106 FTNPMQE
+1106 
-1113 TAPKCTEPLLSP
+1113 
-1125 PLRPRS
+1125 
-1131 GEYGIYSEEK
+1131 
-1141 MASFPSEEEQQG
+1141 
-1153 QLSLVHDGEVTNK
+1153 
-1166 NGTDLF
+1166 
-1172 HDESWKDSGDSRGD
+1172 KDSDNIPQALDVS
-1186 LSNAV
+1186 
-1191 LQTGV
+1191 
-1196 IAPAGAIIASLS
+1196 APAGEITRSLPSEAPGSWTDRTQSYSLRESQGKEREAI
-1208 LKSPVTGTEQI
+1208 
-1219 LPHSP
+1219 
-1224 TDPKGQ
+1224 GQ
-1230 SRETP
+1230 A
-1235 SQTCQAQEQK
+1235 CQEQE
-1245 LLEELDLDP
+1245 LLAELDLGP
-1254 DFLFGDQTI
+1254 DFLLGEQTI
-1263 PSAFPLEEVKAEPL
+1263 PSAFPPERAKTEQL
-1277 NHMIGKDTAS
+1277 NHVIGENTAPVDTP
-1287 RDTTQ
+1287 Q
-1292 QICFN
+1292 QVCVQTV
-1297 PGPSLPKP
+1297 PSLPKLSP
-1305 LACPQKEPHLEGS
+1305 GQEEPRSVDSGHGS
-1318 NHCSLSESKGKSPS
+1318 PAESKDDSPI
-1332 ICLPAEKSFL
+1332 ICLPPERSFL
-1342 CFAPESHPKV
+1342 CFAPESHPEGSTRLSKDTTFGFASV
-1352 SAGLRMA
+1352 NEAVPAG
-1359 TSLGFVGANE
+1359 
-1369 TVAPRIGME
+1369 IGIE
-1378 QCSCQFSYAT
+1378 HCRCQLSYAT

-1393 QPETEEEDR
+1393 QPETEEDDEDPQT
-1402 DLEAHPTAP
+1402 HPVAP

-1416 SAGSRLALPWRPA
+1416 SAGSQVTLPWRPA
-1429 RTHSCSAEPLPRKS
+1429 RAYSCTAPLPRKS

-1458 AAPASTP
+1458 TAPASAP
-1465 EGFIQLRESLL
+1465 EGFVQLTESLL

-1486 GNGNK
+1486 GIGNK
-1491 HPPEKCTW
+1491 HPTEKCSW

-1530 EMQGAVRDTFQHLVQ
+1530 EMQGAVRVTFQHLVQ

-1553 TDCSRCSSRHRE
+1553 TDCSRCSTRHKE
-1565 AAGNLRDVVYAYH
+1565 VAGNLRDVVYTYH

-1592 HDLSVKLLARRC
+1592 HDLSVKLLARQC

-1610 VFCLTQKFRASAA
+1610 VFCLTQKFRASTA

>member
-1 MEEVETSLFQ
+1 MWPFIFKNSCVLGGPGAVSWDGREVPALGRGADFFPWRTLF
-11 TRKAHRIEQM
+11 H
-21 VARWLRRSRDS
+21 
-32 SARAKVAAAD
+32 SAGLVNGRA
-42 GPAGIPIQ
+42 
-50 TITPVKH
+50 
-57 TVKID
+57 
-62 KDALLQDYG
+62 
-71 FHISES
+71 
-77 LPLTVV
+77 
-83 AVTAGGSAHGK
+83 
-94 LFPGD
+94 GD
-99 QILQM
+99 QLIP
-104 NDEPAESLSCERA
+104 DTESTQNRTNGGKMA
-117 VNILREAEDP
+117 
-127 LSITVVRCT
+127 
-136 SGNYRR
+136 
-142 PYQTLCKNE
+142 
-151 GILPYPQDPALPIWN
+151 PALPGQLG
-166 PIFKRKMNLVDSDL
+166 P
-180 FLGVPKSSFLT
+180 GVPKSSFLT

-234 NGQTKAFKFEANT
+234 NGQTKAFKFEAHT

-261 IRSMEYFAL
+261 IRSTEYFAL
-270 ALEEQYNISRLHLL
+270 VLEEQYNVSRLHLL

-302 RCLFRVCFVPK
+302 RCLFRVCFVPR

-466 KYGISQIISSK
+466 KYGISQIINSK

-539 DPDTSI
+539 DPVTSI

-574 SSEVDCVL
+574 SSEVDCVP
-582 EPLSD
+582 EPFSD
-587 GHVLKL
+587 RCLPKL
-593 GPCRPLVKE
+593 GPCRPLTEE
-602 EQPPGDSPMPEMAR
+602 EQPSGDSSTPAVAGK
-616 RGPSTSGASSMTDS
+616 GPSTCGASSTTDS

-659 EDDLDTCSSSRSGF
+659 EDDLDACSSSRSGF
-673 FHSNSPGFPETLGSS
+673 FHLGLPGFPESLDSD

-693 SRIETNGFL
+693 SRVETGGFL

-707 AQRANHPCQK
+707 AQRANPQSQK
-717 TEFSESPTPETFS
+717 TEFSESPAPEAFS
-730 WGPEPSA
+730 WGPELNA
-737 VRLDPRLY
+737 LRLDPRLY
-745 EGSRTD
+745 EGSRID
-751 YYSLCSSVSL
+751 YYSLCTNVSP
-761 ASHLSNSSESTA
+761 ASHLSNSSDSTA
-773 SRQGRGLPAWGQKGW
+773 TRQGGGTAALGQRGGS
-788 TEAQPSSAL
+788 EAPSSSVL
-797 EALAPHLP
+797 QALAPGLP
-805 LAFEDGSSDEEYYDA
+805 LALEDGSSDEEYYDA
-820 ADKLTPPDTLSG
+820 ADKLTPPEALSG
-832 PRAVSAAEPSA
+832 LRAASAVETSA
-843 TNSQNKVST
+843 MGSQNEASPCSPEVS
-852 CTLEDG
+852 
-858 LNPGPDGREPSRRGG
+858 LNPGPDGREPNRRGG

-886 FLQTDYTC
+886 FLQTDHTC
-894 QVSFPLVPSASLE
+894 QVSFPLVASASLE

-934 DMHSE
+934 DVQGE
-939 PGLLETKALGLL
+939 PGVLETKALGLL
-951 GPLRKP
+951 TPLRET
-957 KSKNPASRVMEM
+957 KSKNPASRAMEM

-989 IRLCIDPNHKES
+989 IRLRIDPNHKEN
-1001 SGDAPLTATVASSP
+1001 SGIAPLTSSVASSP
-1015 ASTPHCSN
+1015 ANTPHGLN
-1023 PGSSGPDN
+1023 PGSSGPDT
-1031 SRAEPSQTL
+1031 AQAGPPQTL
-1040 SPFQHSDG
+1040 SPFQDLNG
-1048 SAPKELTLELGDSTS
+1048 SAPQELTMELGNSTL
-1063 SLSSTDPNPDR
+1063 SLSSADVNPDR
-1074 GCQAISPGPHNASQA
+1074 VCLTVSPGPHTIAQG

-1095 GVQFETRSGSL
+1095 GVQLETGLGSL
-1106 FTNPMQE
+1106 FINPMPE
-1113 TAPKCTEPLLSP
+1113 TAPQDTEPLLSSQD
-1125 PLRPRS
+1125 RPKS
-1131 GEYGIYSEEK
+1131 DDCGINSEET
-1141 MASFPSEEEQQG
+1141 MASFPAKEEQQG
-1153 QLSLVHDGEVTNK
+1153 QLSLEHREEHRENICREVTNK
-1166 NGTDLF
+1166 NDTSLF
-1172 HDESWKDSGDSRGD
+1172 HDESGKDPGDPKVDGLD
-1186 LSNAV
+1186 V
-1191 LQTGV
+1191 LPQTTGV
-1196 IAPAGAIIASLS
+1196 SAPARGMVASLF
-1208 LKSPVTGTEQI
+1208 LETPVTGTEQT
-1219 LPHSP
+1219 PPSSP
-1224 TDPKGQ
+1224 TEPQGQ
-1230 SRETP
+1230 SREIP
-1235 SQTCQAQEQK
+1235 GQACQAQEQK
-1245 LLEELDLDP
+1245 LSADLDFNS
-1254 DFLFGDQTI
+1254 DFLLRDQTI
-1263 PSAFPLEEVKAEPL
+1263 SSAFSLEEVKAEPS
-1277 NHMIGKDTAS
+1277 NHVTGE
-1287 RDTTQ
+1287 DTTPRDIPQ
-1292 QICFN
+1292 HVSLN
-1297 PGPSLPKP
+1297 PGPALPEP
-1305 LACPQKEPHLEGS
+1305 LPCPQEEPHLEGS
-1318 NHCSLSESKGKSPS
+1318 NHFPVPESEGKRPS
-1332 ICLPAEKSFL
+1332 ICLPAEKSLL
-1342 CFAPESHPKV
+1342 CFAPESYPKG
-1352 SAGLRMA
+1352 SDSLRTA
-1359 TSLGFVGANE
+1359 PSLGFAGVNE
-1369 TVAPRIGME
+1369 TVAPRMGME

-1388 CFRGL
+1388 CFPGL

-1402 DLEAHPTAP
+1402 DLEACPTAP

-1416 SAGSRLALPWRPA
+1416 SSGSRLALPWRPA
-1429 RTHSCSAEPLPRKS
+1429 RAHSCSAELPSRNS

-1458 AAPASTP
+1458 AAPASIP
-1465 EGFIQLRESLL
+1465 EGFIQLIESLL

-1516 SSCQHVIRMDQSPE
+1516 SSCQHVIRMDQTPE
-1530 EMQGAVRDTFQHLVQ
+1530 EMQSAVRDTFQHLVQ

-1553 TDCSRCSSRHRE
+1553 TDCSRCSTRHRE
-1565 AAGNLRDVVYAYH
+1565 AAGNLRDVVYTYH

-1592 HDLSVKLLARRC
+1592 HDLSVKLLARQC
-1604 TALTAA
+1604 TALTAS
-1610 VFCLTQKFRASAA
+1610 VFCLTQKFRASTA

>member
-1 MEEVETSLFQ
+1 MEELDGSLSQ

-32 SARAKVAAAD
+32 SARAKVVAAD
-42 GPAGIPIQ
+42 GPPGSPAQ
-50 TITPVKH
+50 ALTPVRH
-57 TVKID
+57 TVKLD
-62 KDALLQDYG
+62 KDALLQNYG

-104 NDEPAESLSCERA
+104 NNEPAEDLSYERA
-117 VNILREAEDP
+117 VDILRETEDP
-127 LSITVVRCT
+127 LSVTVVRCT
-136 SGNYRR
+136 
-142 PYQTLCKNE
+142 L
-151 GILPYPQDPALPIWN
+151 GI
-166 PIFKRKMNLVDSDL
+166 
-180 FLGVPKSSFLT
+180 PKSSFLT
-191 EEKRARLKTNPVKVH
+191 EEKRARLKSNPVKVH

-224 MPNVLKLYLE
+224 MPNVLKVYLE

-261 IRSMEYFAL
+261 IRSIEYFAL
-270 ALEEQYNISRLHLL
+270 ALEEQYSISRLHLL

-294 EREESHDY
+294 EREESHDS

-452 LQDRESYIALLVGA
+452 LQDRESYIALLIGA
-466 KYGISQIISSK
+466 KYGISQIINSK

-492 VELTEES
+492 IELTEES

-510 DVKVLTLLLESNSA
+510 DIKVLTLLLESSSA

-539 DPDTSI
+539 DPVNSV
-545 FLWPG
+545 FLWSG
-550 NKQQVHRVSAEEGY
+550 SRQQIHRVSAEEGY

-574 SSEVDCVL
+574 SSEVDCIL

-587 GHVLKL
+587 RRLVKL
-593 GPCRPLVKE
+593 GLCRPFVRE
-602 EQPPGDSPMPEMAR
+602 EQPPGDSSLPEVTR
-616 RGPSTSGASSMTDS
+616 RGSSTCGASSTTDS

-659 EDDLDTCSSSRSGF
+659 EDDLDACSSSRSSF
-673 FHSNSPGFPETLGSS
+673 FHFGSPGFSDGLVSN
-688 SQEER
+688 SQEEKN
-693 SRIETNGFL
+693 RIETSSFL

-707 AQRANHPCQK
+707 AQNANPQCQK
-717 TEFSESPTPETFS
+717 TECPQGLAPEACS
-730 WGPEPSA
+730 WGPELSMG
-737 VRLDPRLY
+737 RLDPRLY
-745 EGSRTD
+745 ESSQTD
-751 YYSLCSSVSL
+751 YYNLCSSVSP
-761 ASHLSNSSESTA
+761 ASHLSDSSESTA
-773 SRQGRGLPAWGQKGW
+773 SRQGATPPPWGQHGW
-788 TEAQPSSAL
+788 VEAQPSSTL
-797 EALAPHLP
+797 EALALHPLPP

-832 PRAVSAAEPSA
+832 PRAADPS
-843 TNSQNKVST
+843 TMRLQGQGST
-852 CTLEDG
+852 RDSKESLHS
-858 LNPGPDGREPSRRGG
+858 GPQGREPDKRGG

-886 FLQTDYTC
+886 FLQTDYTS
-894 QVSFPLVPSASLE
+894 QVSFPMEPSASRG
-907 SVDDVCYYNREPYLA
+907 SMDDVCYYDREPYLT
-922 LGAPSPTVSSLQ
+922 LTAPSPTVSSLQ
-934 DMHSE
+934 DMQGE

-951 GPLRKP
+951 ASLRET
-957 KSKNPASRVMEM
+957 KSKNPASRIMEM

-989 IRLCIDPNHKES
+989 IRLRIDPNNTENPEA
-1001 SGDAPLTATVASSP
+1001 APLAVTVDSSS
-1015 ASTPHCSN
+1015 ASTLHNPHCSN
-1023 PGSSGPDN
+1023 SGSS
-1031 SRAEPSQTL
+1031 
-1040 SPFQHSDG
+1040 SPEAALTKPIQILCPCQDLDG
-1048 SAPKELTLELGDSTS
+1048 TTPKELTLEPEDSTFPLVS
-1063 SLSSTDPNPDR
+1063 ADPNPD
-1074 GCQAISPGPHNASQA
+1074 SPGPHHVSPGNTA
-1089 DTLELG
+1089 ELG
-1095 GVQFETRSGSL
+1095 GDQSQVGLGS
-1106 FTNPMQE
+1106 FFITHIQE
-1113 TAPKCTEPLLSP
+1113 AAPKYTGPLSP
-1125 PLRPRS
+1125 GDEPTS
-1131 GEYGIYSEEK
+1131 GEYVGNSGET
-1141 MASFPSEEEQQG
+1141 ASVTSEEEQRG
-1153 QLSLVHDGEVTNK
+1153 QLALESDSEVTNK
-1166 NGTDLF
+1166 NGPSLF
-1172 HDESWKDSGDSRGD
+1172 QEESRKDSGDFKGD
-1186 LSNAV
+1186 VSNILPQALDV
-1191 LQTGV
+1191 STPADE
-1196 IAPAGAIIASLS
+1196 IATSPSLET
-1208 LKSPVTGTEQI
+1208 PGTGTEETSSYSLKDSQG
-1219 LPHSP
+1219 
-1224 TDPKGQ
+1224 K
-1230 SRETP
+1230 SREGLE
-1235 SQTCQAQEQK
+1235 QE
-1245 LLEELDLDP
+1245 LLAELDLGP
-1254 DFLFGDQTI
+1254 DFLLGEQT
-1263 PSAFPLEEVKAEPL
+1263 FPPERAKTEPL
-1277 NHMIGKDTAS
+1277 NHVIGEDMAS
-1287 RDTTQ
+1287 ADIPQ
-1292 QICFN
+1292 QVCVH
-1297 PGPSLPKP
+1297 PAPSLPKP
-1305 LACPQKEPHLEGS
+1305 PPCQEEPPSRAS
-1318 NHCSLSESKGKSPS
+1318 NWDLPSRSKGDHSS
-1332 ICLPAEKSFL
+1332 ICLPTEKAFL
-1342 CFAPESHPKV
+1342 CFAPKSQTQVPA
-1352 SAGLRMA
+1352 SLGRA
-1359 TSLGFVGANE
+1359 TSLGFVGMNE
-1369 TVAPRIGME
+1369 VVATGIGIE
-1378 QCSCQFSYAT
+1378 HCSCQFSYAT

-1402 DLEAHPTAP
+1402 DPQMYPTAP

-1416 SAGSRLALPWRPA
+1416 SARSRVALPWRPA
-1429 RTHSCSAEPLPRKS
+1429 RAYSCSPTLLSRKS

-1458 AAPASTP
+1458 AAPVSTP
-1465 EGFIQLRESLL
+1465 EGFIQLMESLL

-1486 GNGNK
+1486 GVGNK

-1553 TDCSRCSSRHRE
+1553 TDCSRCSVRHRE
-1565 AAGNLRDVVYAYH
+1565 AAGNLRDVVYTYH

-1592 HDLSVKLLARRC
+1592 HDLSVKLLARQC

-1610 VFCLTQKFRASAA
+1610 VFCLTQKFRASTA

>member
-1 MEEVETSLFQ
+1 MEELETSLFQ

-32 SARAKVAAAD
+32 SARAKITAAD
-42 GPAGIPIQ
+42 VPPGNPPQAL
-50 TITPVKH
+50 TPVRH
-57 TVKID
+57 TVKIE

-71 FHISES
+71 FQISET

-104 NDEPAESLSCERA
+104 NNETTEDLSCERA
-117 VNILREAEDP
+117 VNILREAEES
-127 LSITVVRCT
+127 LSITVVRCI
-136 SGNYRR
+136 SGDYRR
-142 PYQTLCKNE
+142 DYQMLYKNE
-151 GILPYPQDPALPIWN
+151 GILPYPQDPGLPIWN
-166 PIFKRKMNLVDSDL
+166 PIFKRKMNLVDFDL

-261 IRSMEYFAL
+261 IRSIEYFAL
-270 ALEEQYNISRLHLL
+270 ALEEQYNVSRLHLL

-294 EREESHDY
+294 EREELHDS

-443 GKIFNATLM
+443 GRIFNATLM
-452 LQDRESYIALLVGA
+452 LQDRESYIAILVGA
-466 KYGISQIISSK
+466 KYGISQIINSK
-477 LNIMSTLAEFANISR
+477 LNIMSSLAEFANISR

-499 EKVSMVKVYLQ
+499 EKVSMVRVYLQ
-510 DVKVLTLLLESNSA
+510 DIKVLTLLLESNSA

-539 DPDTSI
+539 DPVTSI

-550 NKQQVHRVSAEEGY
+550 NKQVHRVSAEEGY

-587 GHVLKL
+587 RCLVKL
-593 GPCRPLVKE
+593 SPCRMSVKE
-602 EQPPGDSPMPEMAR
+602 DHLLGNSPTPELAR
-616 RGPSTSGASSMTDS
+616 RGASTCGAGSTTDS

-659 EDDLDTCSSSRSGF
+659 EDDLDACSSSRSDF
-673 FHSNSPGFPETLGSS
+673 FRFGSS
-688 SQEER
+688 GFSEDLDSDSLEDR
-693 SRIETNGFL
+693 NRIETSGFL

-707 AQRANHPCQK
+707 AQSASAQCQK
-717 TEFSESPTPETFS
+717 MECSQRLASENCS
-730 WGPEPSA
+730 WGPELS
-737 VRLDPRLY
+737 VGRLDPRLY
-745 EGSRTD
+745 EGSRD
-751 YYSLCSSVSL
+751 NYYSLCSSVSP
-761 ASHLSNSSESTA
+761 ASHLSDSSESTT
-773 SRQGRGLPAWGQKGW
+773 SRQGVILPAWSQQGW
-788 TEAQPSSAL
+788 TEPQPSSTL
-797 EALAPHLP
+797 EALPLRPP

-820 ADKLTPPDTLSG
+820 ADKLTPPDVLSG
-832 PRAVSAAEPSA
+832 PRAISAIEPSA
-843 TNSQNKVST
+843 TGLQSKAST
-852 CTLEDG
+852 CTCDDG
-858 LNPGPDGREPSRRGG
+858 LHPRPEGIQPSRRGG
-873 VKKYAKTLRKRRS
+873 AKKYARTLRKRRS
-886 FLQTDYTC
+886 FLQTDYTS

-907 SVDDVCYYNREPYLA
+907 SMDDVCYYDREPYLTVS
-922 LGAPSPTVSSLQ
+922 APSPTVSSLQ
-934 DMHSE
+934 DVQGE

-951 GPLRKP
+951 APLRET

-979 IDSRVSSISA
+979 IDSRVCSISA
-989 IRLCIDPNHKES
+989 IRFRIDPNNKENS
-1001 SGDAPLTATVASSP
+1001 EVASLAATVDSSSE
-1015 ASTPHCSN
+1015 STPRGSI
-1023 PGSSGPDN
+1023 PGSSGPETAQ
-1031 SRAEPSQTL
+1031 SRPFQIL
-1040 SPFQHSDG
+1040 SPFQDSNG
-1048 SAPKELTLELGDSTS
+1048 SAPKELILELGNSTFP
-1063 SLSSTDPNPDR
+1063 LSSANPNPDIPR
-1074 GCQAISPGPHNASQA
+1074 PHNVSQR
-1089 DTLELG
+1089 DSLELG
-1095 GVQFETRSGSL
+1095 GIPLAMRLGSFL
-1106 FTNPMQE
+1106 TNHIQE
-1113 TAPKCTEPLLSP
+1113 TTTQYTELLLSP
-1125 PLRPRS
+1125 GDGPRS
-1131 GEYGIYSEEK
+1131 DECGMNSREK
-1141 MASFPSEEEQQG
+1141 ATFPTKEEQ
-1153 QLSLVHDGEVTNK
+1153 LFLESDSEVTNK
-1166 NGTDLF
+1166 YDTNLF
-1172 HDESWKDSGDSRGD
+1172 QEESRENAGGLKGDI
-1186 LSNAV
+1186 SNVVSQALDV
-1191 LQTGV
+1191 STADGET
-1196 IAPAGAIIASLS
+1196 ITSLS
-1208 LKSPVTGTEQI
+1208 LEAPGTGTEQTP
-1219 LPHSP
+1219 LHTPK
-1224 TDPKGQ
+1224 DPQGQ
-1230 SRETP
+1230 CREAQ
-1235 SQTCQAQEQK
+1235 SQALRAQEQK
-1245 LLEELDLDP
+1245 HLAELDLDP
-1254 DFLFGDQTI
+1254 DFLLGKQTVL
-1263 PSAFPLEEVKAEPL
+1263 SAFAPEGVKAESL
-1277 NHMIGKDTAS
+1277 NHVIEES
-1287 RDTTQ
+1287 RALRDAPQ
-1292 QICFN
+1292 QVCFN
-1297 PGPSLPKP
+1297 PSLTKP
-1305 LACPQKEPHLEGS
+1305 QPCQEKSHYEAS
-1318 NHCSLSESKGKSPS
+1318 NHCSISESKNSSPS
-1332 ICLPAEKSFL
+1332 ICLPTEKSFL
-1342 CFAPESHPKV
+1342 CFAPESHPAV
-1352 SAGLRMA
+1352 SVGLGKA
-1359 TSLGFVGANE
+1359 ASLGFAGMNE
-1369 TVAPRIGME
+1369 EVVAPRIGME

-1388 CFRGL
+1388 CFRGP
-1393 QPETEEEDR
+1393 QPDTEEEDR
-1402 DLEAHPTAP
+1402 GPEAHPMAP

-1416 SAGSRLALPWRPA
+1416 SAGSRMALPWRPA
-1429 RTHSCSAEPLPRKS
+1429 RSHSCSTAPLSRES

-1458 AAPASTP
+1458 AAPTSTP
-1465 EGFIQLRESLL
+1465 EGFIQLMENLL

-1486 GNGNK
+1486 GVGNK

-1499 HFSESRS
+1499 YFSESRS

-1530 EMQGAVRDTFQHLVQ
+1530 EMQGAVCDTFQHLVQ

-1553 TDCSRCSSRHRE
+1553 TDCSRCSARHRE
-1565 AAGNLRDVVYAYH
+1565 AAGNLRDVVYTYH

-1592 HDLSVKLLARRC
+1592 HDLSVKLLARQC

-1610 VFCLTQKFRASAA
+1610 VFCLTQKFRASTA

>member
-1 MEEVETSLFQ
+1 MEELENTFSQ

-32 SARAKVAAAD
+32 SARAKVAAAE
-42 GPAGIPIQ
+42 GPPGNPAQ
-50 TITPVKH
+50 VLTPVRH
-57 TVKID
+57 TVTLD
-62 KDALLQDYG
+62 KDVLLQNYG
-71 FHISES
+71 FHISETP
-77 LPLTVV
+77 PLTVV
-83 AVTAGGSAHGK
+83 AVTAGSSAHGK

-104 NDEPAESLSCERA
+104 NNEPAEDLSCERA
-117 VNILREAEDP
+117 ADILRETEDA

-136 SGNYRR
+136 S
-142 PYQTLCKNE
+142 
-151 GILPYPQDPALPIWN
+151 
-166 PIFKRKMNLVDSDL
+166 
-180 FLGVPKSSFLT
+180 GVPKSSFLT

-224 MPNVLKLYLE
+224 MPNVLKVYLE

-261 IRSMEYFAL
+261 IRSIEYFAL
-270 ALEEQYNISRLHLL
+270 ALEEQYSISRLHLL

-294 EREESHDY
+294 EREESQDS

-344 EMKCSSALR
+344 EMKCNSALR

-443 GKIFNATLM
+443 GKVFNATLM

-466 KYGISQIISSK
+466 KYGISQMINSK

-510 DVKVLTLLLESNSA
+510 DVKVLTLLLESSSA

-539 DPDTSI
+539 DPANPV
-545 FLWPG
+545 FLWSG
-550 NKQQVHRVSAEEGY
+550 NRQQTHRVSAEEGY

-587 GHVLKL
+587 RCLVKL
-593 GPCRPLVKE
+593 SLCRPFGRE
-602 EQPPGDSPMPEMAR
+602 EQPPGDSPTPEVTR
-616 RGPSTSGASSMTDS
+616 RGPGTCGASSTTDS

-659 EDDLDTCSSSRSGF
+659 EDDLDACSSSRASF
-673 FHSNSPGFPETLGSS
+673 FHFGPPGFSKGLDTD
-688 SQEER
+688 SQEEN
-693 SRIETNGFL
+693 SRVETSGFL

-707 AQRANHPCQK
+707 AQNANPRCQK
-717 TEFSESPTPETFS
+717 VEGPQDLASEACSWAPELS
-730 WGPEPSA
+730 MG
-737 VRLDPRLY
+737 RLDPRLY
-745 EGSRTD
+745 EGSQTD
-751 YYSLCSSVSL
+751 YYSLCSSVSPG
-761 ASHLSNSSESTA
+761 SHLSDSGSESAA
-773 SRQGRGLPAWGQKGW
+773 SRQGAAPPPWCQQGW
-788 TEAQPSSAL
+788 MEAQPGSMLETLAL
-797 EALAPHLP
+797 PALPP

-832 PRAVSAAEPSA
+832 PRAADPSA
-843 TNSQNKVST
+843 MRLHSQPRAHGSEES
-852 CTLEDG
+852 LH
-858 LNPGPDGREPSRRGG
+858 LGPDGGEPSRRGG
-873 VKKYAKTLRKRRS
+873 VKKYAKSLRKRRS
-886 FLQTDYTC
+886 FLQTDHTS
-894 QVSFPLVPSASLE
+894 QVSFPMEPSAQE
-907 SVDDVCYYNREPYLA
+907 NMEDVCYYDREPYLTLA
-922 LGAPSPTVSSLQ
+922 APSPTVSSLQ
-934 DMHSE
+934 DMQSE

-951 GPLRKP
+951 ASLRETKN
-957 KSKNPASRVMEM
+957 KNPASRIMEM

-989 IRLCIDPNHKES
+989 IRLRIDPSNTGHPEASPLAVTTDGS
-1001 SGDAPLTATVASSP
+1001 SASSP
-1015 ASTPHCSN
+1015 HNPQHSN
-1023 PGSSGPDN
+1023 PGSSSPQAAQV
-1031 SRAEPSQTL
+1031 R
-1040 SPFQHSDG
+1040 PFQTVAPGQDPG
-1048 SAPKELTLELGDSTS
+1048 GTIPKELTAQPEDSTYP
-1063 SLSSTDPNPDR
+1063 LSSADPNPD
-1074 GCQAISPGPHNASQA
+1074 SPGPHHVPQG
-1089 DTLELG
+1089 DTSELEEVRSEMG
-1095 GVQFETRSGSL
+1095 SGSL
-1106 FTNPMQE
+1106 VINHIQE
-1113 TAPKCTEPLLSP
+1113 DTPQITGSSCPGDGP
-1125 PLRPRS
+1125 IS
-1131 GEYGIYSEEK
+1131 GDCEVNLED
-1141 MASFPSEEEQQG
+1141 MALAANEVRQG
-1153 QLSLVHDGEVTNK
+1153 QLSLDSDSEVTHID
-1166 NGTDLF
+1166 GHSLFQEGVGEDL
-1172 HDESWKDSGDSRGD
+1172 GDFKGD
-1186 LSNAV
+1186 RLDTV
-1191 LQTGV
+1191 PQTPDV
-1196 IAPAGAIIASLS
+1196 DVSAPAGEISSSLCS
-1208 LKSPVTGTEQI
+1208 EPPATGQISPGSGGENR
-1219 LPHSP
+1219 
-1224 TDPKGQ
+1224 D
-1230 SRETP
+1230 
-1235 SQTCQAQEQK
+1235 AQEQE
-1245 LLEELDLDP
+1245 LLTELDLGP
-1254 DFLFGDQTI
+1254 EFLLGEQ
-1263 PSAFPLEEVKAEPL
+1263 SAIPLEPVKAEQLDRVMEEGLVP
-1277 NHMIGKDTAS
+1277 GDTS
-1287 RDTTQ
+1287 Q
-1292 QICFN
+1292 QVCVHTV
-1297 PGPSLPKP
+1297 PSLPKLSP
-1305 LACPQKEPHLEGS
+1305 CGEEPRSADSGHGS
-1318 NHCSLSESKGKSPS
+1318 PAESKGDSPI
-1332 ICLPAEKSFL
+1332 ICLPPERSFL
-1342 CFAPESHPKV
+1342 CFAPESHPEG
-1352 SAGLRMA
+1352 S
-1359 TSLGFVGANE
+1359 TSLSRFTSFGFTGINE
-1369 TVAPRIGME
+1369 VAPAGIGIE
-1378 QCSCQFSYAT
+1378 HCRCQFSYTT

-1393 QPETEEEDR
+1393 QPETEEEDG
-1402 DLEAHPTAP
+1402 DPQTHPAAP

-1416 SAGSRLALPWRPA
+1416 SAGSQVTLPWRAA
-1429 RTHSCSAEPLPRKS
+1429 RAYSCTTPLSRKS

-1458 AAPASTP
+1458 TAPANAP
-1465 EGFIQLRESLL
+1465 EGFVQLTESLL

-1486 GNGNK
+1486 GVGNK
-1491 HPPEKCTW
+1491 HPPDKCTW

-1530 EMQGAVRDTFQHLVQ
+1530 EMQGALRVTFQHLVQ

-1553 TDCSRCSSRHRE
+1553 TDCSRCSTRHRE
-1565 AAGNLRDVVYAYH
+1565 VAGNLRDVVYTYH

-1592 HDLSVKLLARRC
+1592 HDLSVKLLARQC

-1610 VFCLTQKFRASAA
+1610 VFCLTQKFRASTA

>member
-1 MEEVETSLFQ
+1 MEELETSLFQ

-42 GPAGIPIQ
+42 GPPGIPTQ
-50 TITPVKH
+50 TLIPVKH
-57 TVKID
+57 TIKLD

-83 AVTAGGSAHGK
+83 AVTAGGAAHGK

-104 NDEPAESLSCERA
+104 NNEPAEDLSSERA
-117 VNILREAEDP
+117 VNILREAEDS

-136 SGNYRR
+136 S
-142 PYQTLCKNE
+142 
-151 GILPYPQDPALPIWN
+151 
-166 PIFKRKMNLVDSDL
+166 
-180 FLGVPKSSFLT
+180 GVPKSSFLT

-211 LVSGHSQGNSLLC
+211 LISGQSQGNSLLC

-234 NGQTKAFKFEANT
+234 NGQTKAFKFEAHT

-261 IRSMEYFAL
+261 IRSTEYFAL

-452 LQDRESYIALLVGA
+452 L
-466 KYGISQIISSK
+466 
-477 LNIMSTLAEFANISR
+477 
-492 VELTEES
+492 
-499 EKVSMVKVYLQ
+499 
-510 DVKVLTLLLESNSA
+510 
-524 KDLACLIAGYYRLFV
+524 
-539 DPDTSI
+539 
-545 FLWPG
+545 WPG
-550 NKQQVHRVSAEEGY
+550 HKQQVHRVSAEEGY

-574 SSEVDCVL
+574 SSEVDCEL

-587 GHVLKL
+587 RRLLKV
-593 GPCRPLVKE
+593 GPCRPLAE
-602 EQPPGDSPMPEMAR
+602 AEQPPQDNSMPEVAR
-616 RGPSTSGASSMTDS
+616 KGPGTCGASSTTDS

-659 EDDLDTCSSSRSGF
+659 EDDLDACSSSKSAF
-673 FHSNSPGFPETLGSS
+673 FPLGSPGFPASLDSD

-707 AQRANHPCQK
+707 AQRANPQSHK
-717 TEFSESPTPETFS
+717 TELAESPAPETFS
-730 WGPEPSA
+730 WGPELS
-737 VRLDPRLY
+737 VVGLDPRLY
-745 EGSRTD
+745 EGSRID
-751 YYSLCSSVSL
+751 YYSLCASVSP
-761 ASHLSNSSESTA
+761 ASHQSDRLDSTA
-773 SRQGRGLPAWGQKGW
+773 PRRGGGLPPWGQQGR
-788 TEAQPSSAL
+788 TEAQPSSML
-797 EALAPHLP
+797 QALAPRLP
-805 LAFEDGSSDEEYYDA
+805 LALEDGSSDEEYYDA
-820 ADKLTPPDTLSG
+820 ADNLTPPDTLSG
-832 PRAVSAAEPSA
+832 LRAASAAETCA
-843 TNSQNKVST
+843 TSSQNKGST
-852 CTLEDG
+852 CSPDDS
-858 LNPGPDGREPSRRGG
+858 LNPGPHAREPRRGG

-894 QVSFPLVPSASLE
+894 QVSFPLVPSTSLE
-907 SVDDVCYYNREPYLA
+907 SVDDLCYYDREPYLA
-922 LGAPSPTVSSLQ
+922 HGAPSPTVSSLQ
-934 DMHSE
+934 DVQGE

-951 GPLRKP
+951 APLRET
-957 KSKNPASRVMEM
+957 KSKNPASRAMEM

-989 IRLCIDPNHKES
+989 IRLRIDPNHKEN
-1001 SGDAPLTATVASSP
+1001 SGMAPLTTAIACSL
-1015 ASTPHCSN
+1015 ANTPPHSN
-1023 PGSSGPDN
+1023 PGSSGPDT
-1031 SRAEPSQTL
+1031 AQVGPPPTFC
-1040 SPFQHSDG
+1040 PFQDLDG
-1048 SAPKELTLELGDSTS
+1048 CAPRELTMELGDSTS
-1063 SLSSTDPNPDR
+1063 SFLSSADLNPDR
-1074 GCQAISPGPHNASQA
+1074 VCLTMSPESVCQG
-1089 DTLELG
+1089 DTPEPG
-1095 GVQFETRSGSL
+1095 GVHLETGLGSL
-1106 FTNPMQE
+1106 FTNHVQE
-1113 TAPKCTEPLLSP
+1113 TAPQDTQPLLP
-1125 PLRPRS
+1125 PRDGSGIGECGIDS
-1131 GEYGIYSEEK
+1131 GEKEK
-1141 MASFPSEEEQQG
+1141 QQG
-1153 QLSLVHDGEVTNK
+1153 PLSLEDDREVTNK
-1166 NGTDLF
+1166 NGTNSF
-1172 HDESWKDSGDSRGD
+1172 HDESGEDSGDPKGD
-1186 LSNAV
+1186 MLNAV
-1191 LQTGV
+1191 PQTIGV
-1196 IAPAGAIIASLS
+1196 SAPAGGLIASLPLETS
-1208 LKSPVTGTEQI
+1208 LTGAEQTP
-1219 LPHSP
+1219 PHSP
-1224 TDPKGQ
+1224 SGPQGQ

-1235 SQTCQAQEQK
+1235 GQACQAQEPQ
-1245 LLEELDLDP
+1245 LLAKLDLDP
-1254 DFLFGDQTI
+1254 DFLLRDQTVS
-1263 PSAFPLEEVKAEPL
+1263 SAFPPEELKAEPL
-1277 NHMIGKDTAS
+1277 SHVIGEDTVP
-1287 RDTTQ
+1287 RDTPQ
-1292 QICFN
+1292 HVCLN
-1297 PGPSLPKP
+1297 PGPSLPEP
-1305 LACPQKEPHLEGS
+1305 LLSPQEEPHLEGS
-1318 NHCSLSESKGKSPS
+1318 NHCSLPECKDKSPS
-1332 ICLPAEKSFL
+1332 VCLPAEKSFL

-1352 SAGLRMA
+1352 SASLRMA
-1359 TSLGFVGANE
+1359 TSLGFAGMNE
-1369 TVAPRIGME
+1369 TEAPRIGME
-1378 QCSCQFSYAT
+1378 QCSCQFPYAT

-1402 DLEAHPTAP
+1402 DMQASPPAP

-1416 SAGSRLALPWRPA
+1416 SAGSWLALPWRPA
-1429 RTHSCSAEPLPRKS
+1429 QAHSCSAEPLSRNS

-1465 EGFIQLRESLL
+1465 DGFIQLMESLL

-1516 SSCQHVIRMDQSPE
+1516 SSCQHVIRVDQSPE

-1553 TDCSRCSSRHRE
+1553 TDCSRCSTRHQE
-1565 AAGNLRDVVYAYH
+1565 AAGNLRDVVYTYH
-1578 QFVEAAKLTCERGY
+1578 QFVEAAKLTCEKGY
-1592 HDLSVKLLARRC
+1592 HDLSVKLLARQC

-1610 VFCLTQKFRASAA
+1610 VFCLTQKFRASTA

>member
-1 MEEVETSLFQ
+1 MEELEGSLSQ

-42 GPAGIPIQ
+42 GPPGNPAQ
-50 TITPVKH
+50 ALSTVRH
-57 TVKID
+57 TVTLD
-62 KDALLQDYG
+62 KDALLQNYG
-71 FHISES
+71 FHISET

-104 NDEPAESLSCERA
+104 NNEPAEDLSWERA
-117 VNILREAEDP
+117 VDILRETEDA

-136 SGNYRR
+136 S
-142 PYQTLCKNE
+142 
-151 GILPYPQDPALPIWN
+151 
-166 PIFKRKMNLVDSDL
+166 
-180 FLGVPKSSFLT
+180 GVPKSSFLT

-211 LVSGHSQGNSLLC
+211 LVSGHSQGSSLLC
-224 MPNVLKLYLE
+224 MPNVLKVYLE

-261 IRSMEYFAL
+261 IRSIEYFAL
-270 ALEEQYNISRLHLL
+270 ALEEQYSISRLHLL

-294 EREESHDY
+294 EREELQDS

-344 EMKCSSALR
+344 EMKCNSALR

-443 GKIFNATLM
+443 GKVFNATLM

-466 KYGISQIISSK
+466 KYGISQIINSK
-477 LNIMSTLAEFANISR
+477 LNIVSTLAEFANISR

-510 DVKVLTLLLESNSA
+510 DIKVLTLLLESNSA

-539 DPDTSI
+539 DPASSV
-545 FLWPG
+545 FLWSG
-550 NKQQVHRVSAEEGY
+550 NRQQIHRVSAEEGY

-574 SSEVDCVL
+574 CSEVDCVL

-587 GHVLKL
+587 RRLVKL
-593 GPCRPLVKE
+593 SLCRPFVRE
-602 EQPPGDSPMPEMAR
+602 EQPPGDNPTPEVTR
-616 RGPSTSGASSMTDS
+616 RGPSTCGASSMTDS

-659 EDDLDTCSSSRSGF
+659 EDDLDACSSSGTSF
-673 FHSNSPGFPETLGSS
+673 FHFGPPGFSKDFDTN
-688 SQEER
+688 SQEEK
-693 SRIETNGFL
+693 SSIETRGFL

-707 AQRANHPCQK
+707 AQNTNPQCQQI
-717 TEFSESPTPETFS
+717 ECPQGLASGACS
-730 WGPEPSA
+730 WGPELSMG
-737 VRLDPRLY
+737 RLDPRLY

-751 YYSLCSSVSL
+751 YYSLCSSISPG
-761 ASHLSNSSESTA
+761 SHLSDSSGSTA
-773 SRQGRGLPAWGQKGW
+773 SRQGAAPAPWSQQGW
-788 TEAQPSSAL
+788 MEAQPSSMLETLAL
-797 EALAPHLP
+797 RPLPP

-832 PRAVSAAEPSA
+832 PRAADLSAERLQ
-843 TNSQNKVST
+843 SQSRT
-852 CTLEDG
+852 RGSEESLH
-858 LNPGPDGREPSRRGG
+858 PGPEVGEPSRRGG
-873 VKKYAKTLRKRRS
+873 MKKYAKTLRKRRS
-886 FLQTDYTC
+886 FLQTDHTS
-894 QVSFPLVPSASLE
+894 QVSFPLEPSASQE
-907 SVDDVCYYNREPYLA
+907 NMEDVCYYDREPYLK
-922 LGAPSPTVSSLQ
+922 LTAPSPTVSSLQ
-934 DMHSE
+934 DVQGE

-951 GPLRKP
+951 ASLRET
-957 KSKNPASRVMEM
+957 KSKNPASRIMEM

-979 IDSRVSSISA
+979 VDSRVSSISA
-989 IRLCIDPNHKES
+989 IRLRIDPGNTENLEATPLAVTTGS
-1001 SGDAPLTATVASSP
+1001 SSASIPQNPPNSNPDSSSP
-1015 ASTPHCSN
+1015 QASQIRPF
-1023 PGSSGPDN
+1023 
-1031 SRAEPSQTL
+1031 QIL
-1040 SPFQHSDG
+1040 SPFPDLDG
-1048 SAPKELTLELGDSTS
+1048 TTPKELGPEPADNTFP
-1063 SLSSTDPNPDR
+1063 LSSANPHPD
-1074 GCQAISPGPHNASQA
+1074 SPGPHHAPPG
-1089 DTLELG
+1089 DTAELEGVQSEMESESFLINHTQEGTPRFTGSSSPRDGTTRGECGVSSG
-1095 GVQFETRSGSL
+1095 GVAF
-1106 FTNPMQE
+1106 
-1113 TAPKCTEPLLSP
+1113 A
-1125 PLRPRS
+1125 
-1131 GEYGIYSEEK
+1131 SEEG
-1141 MASFPSEEEQQG
+1141 QQG
-1153 QLSLVHDGEVTNK
+1153 QLSLESDSEVTYK
-1166 NGTDLF
+1166 NGPNVFQEEL
-1172 HDESWKDSGDSRGD
+1172 EEDSDNVPPALDVSAPAGEIMGPLPSEAPGTWTEQTLSYFLKDSRGK
-1186 LSNAV
+1186 
-1191 LQTGV
+1191 Q
-1196 IAPAGAIIASLS
+1196 
-1208 LKSPVTGTEQI
+1208 
-1219 LPHSP
+1219 
-1224 TDPKGQ
+1224 
-1230 SRETP
+1230 RE
-1235 SQTCQAQEQK
+1235 AMGQEQE
-1245 LLEELDLDP
+1245 LLAELDLGP
-1254 DFLFGDQTI
+1254 DFLLGEQTT
-1263 PSAFPLEEVKAEPL
+1263 PSAFPPERVKAEQL
-1277 NHMIGKDTAS
+1277 NHMMGEDTAPV
-1287 RDTTQ
+1287 DTPQ
-1292 QICFN
+1292 QVCVHTV
-1297 PGPSLPKP
+1297 PSLPKLSP
-1305 LACPQKEPHLEGS
+1305 CQEEPRSADSGHGS
-1318 NHCSLSESKGKSPS
+1318 PTESKGDSPI
-1332 ICLPAEKSFL
+1332 ICLPPERSFL
-1342 CFAPESHPKV
+1342 CFAPESHPEGSTSLGK
-1352 SAGLRMA
+1352 A
-1359 TSLGFVGANE
+1359 TSLGFAGVNAVVPAG
-1369 TVAPRIGME
+1369 IGLE
-1378 QCSCQFSYAT
+1378 HCRCYFSYAT
-1388 CFRGL
+1388 CFQGL
-1393 QPETEEEDR
+1393 QPETEEEDG
-1402 DLEAHPTAP
+1402 DPQTHPVAP

-1416 SAGSRLALPWRPA
+1416 SAGSQVTLPWRPA
-1429 RTHSCSAEPLPRKS
+1429 RAYSCTTPLSRKS
-1443 HIWPEYCSRALRQLK
+1443 HIWPEYCTRALRQLK
-1458 AAPASTP
+1458 TAPASAP
-1465 EGFIQLRESLL
+1465 EGFFQLTESLL

-1486 GNGNK
+1486 GFGNK
-1491 HPPEKCTW
+1491 HPTEKCTW

-1530 EMQGAVRDTFQHLVQ
+1530 EMQSAVCVTFQHLIQ

-1553 TDCSRCSSRHRE
+1553 TDCSRCSTRHKE
-1565 AAGNLRDVVYAYH
+1565 VAGNLRDVVYTYH

-1592 HDLSVKLLARRC
+1592 QDLSVKLLARQC

-1610 VFCLTQKFRASAA
+1610 VFCLTQKFRASTA

>member
-1 MEEVETSLFQ
+1 MEELETSLFQ

-32 SARAKVAAAD
+32 SAGTKVAAAD
-42 GPAGIPIQ
+42 GPPRIPTQ
-50 TITPVKH
+50 TLTPVRH

-83 AVTAGGSAHGK
+83 AVTAGGSAYGK

-99 QILQM
+99 QILQI
-104 NDEPAESLSCERA
+104 NNEPVEELSCERA
-117 VNILREAEDP
+117 VDILREAEDS

-136 SGNYRR
+136 S
-142 PYQTLCKNE
+142 
-151 GILPYPQDPALPIWN
+151 
-166 PIFKRKMNLVDSDL
+166 
-180 FLGVPKSSFLT
+180 GVPKSSFLT

-234 NGQTKAFKFEANT
+234 NGQTKAFKFDTNT

-261 IRSMEYFAL
+261 IRSIEYFGL
-270 ALEEQYNISRLHLL
+270 ALEEQYSVSQLHLL

-362 IYACAQPQKISLKY
+362 TYACAQPQKISLKY

-466 KYGISQIISSK
+466 KYGISQIINSK
-477 LNIMSTLAEFANISR
+477 LNIISALAEFANISR
-492 VELTEES
+492 VDLTEES

-539 DPDTSI
+539 DPVTSI

-550 NKQQVHRVSAEEGY
+550 NKQVHRVSAEEGY

-574 SSEVDCVL
+574 SSEVDCIL

-587 GHVLKL
+587 RHLVKL
-593 GPCRPLVKE
+593 GPCRTPIKE
-602 EQPPGDSPMPEMAR
+602 EQPPGNSPTPDVAR
-616 RGPSTSGASSMTDS
+616 RGAGMCVASSITDS
-630 AESEASDSANTESR
+630 AESEASNSANTESR
-644 GCRTS
+644 GSRTS

-659 EDDLDTCSSSRSGF
+659 EDDLDACSSSRSTF
-673 FHSNSPGFPETLGSS
+673 FHFGLPGLPESTDSN

-693 SRIETNGFL
+693 SRIETSGFL

-707 AQRANHPCQK
+707 AQRANPQCQK
-717 TEFSESPTPETFS
+717 TEFSESPIPETFS
-730 WGPEPSA
+730 WGPELST

-751 YYSLCSSVSL
+751 YYSLCSSLSL
-761 ASHLSNSSESTA
+761 ASHLSDSSESTA
-773 SRQGRGLPAWGQKGW
+773 SRQWGAPPAWGQQGW
-788 TEAQPSSAL
+788 TEAQPSSTL
-797 EALAPHLP
+797 EALALHPP

-820 ADKLTPPDTLSG
+820 ADKLTSPDTLSG
-832 PRAVSAAEPSA
+832 PRAVSAAELSA
-843 TNSQNKVST
+843 TSFPSKASACSSENS
-852 CTLEDG
+852 
-858 LNPGPDGREPSRRGG
+858 LNPGPDGREPSRRRG

-886 FLQTDYTC
+886 FLQTDYTS
-894 QVSFPLVPSASLE
+894 QVSFPLEPSASLE
-907 SVDDVCYYNREPYLA
+907 SMDDVCYYDREPYLA
-922 LGAPSPTVSSLQ
+922 LSAPSPTVSSLQ
-934 DMHSE
+934 DVQGE

-951 GPLRKP
+951 APLRET
-957 KSKNPASRVMEM
+957 KSANPASRVMEM

-989 IRLCIDPNHKES
+989 IRLRIDSSHKENP
-1001 SGDAPLTATVASSP
+1001 GAAPLTTTITGFS
-1015 ASTPHCSN
+1015 ASTPHSSN
-1023 PGSSGPDN
+1023 PASFGSDTAQ
-1031 SRAEPSQTL
+1031 AEPSQIV
-1040 SPFQHSDG
+1040 SSFQDPDG
-1048 SAPKELTLELGDSTS
+1048 NAPKELATECGDSS
-1063 SLSSTDPNPDR
+1063 FSLFSGDPNPDR
-1074 GCQAISPGPHNASQA
+1074 ICLTISPGPHNVSQG

-1095 GVQFETRSGSL
+1095 GVQLEMGLGS
-1106 FTNPMQE
+1106 FFINHMQE
-1113 TAPKCTEPLLSP
+1113 TASKYIEPLLLSP
-1125 PLRPRS
+1125 GDGPRS
-1131 GEYGIYSEEK
+1131 DECGINSEEK
-1141 MASFPSEEEQQG
+1141 MVSMPTKEKQ
-1153 QLSLVHDGEVTNK
+1153 QLSLESDREVTNK
-1166 NGTDLF
+1166 NGTSLF
-1172 HDESWKDSGDSRGD
+1172 QEESGKDSGDLKGEV
-1186 LSNAV
+1186 SNAV
-1191 LQTGV
+1191 SQALDVSTPASEIITSVSLDAPRKEAEQT
-1196 IAPAGAIIASLS
+1196 P
-1208 LKSPVTGTEQI
+1208 
-1219 LPHSP
+1219 PHTP
-1224 TDPKGQ
+1224 RHPQGQ
-1230 SRETP
+1230 SGETP
-1235 SQTCQAQEQK
+1235 GQDFQAQEQK
-1245 LLEELDLDP
+1245 LLAELDLDP
-1254 DFLFGDQTI
+1254 DFL
-1263 PSAFPLEEVKAEPL
+1263 LEEPTISSTFPPERVKAEPL
-1277 NHMIGKDTAS
+1277 NHVIGEDKAP
-1287 RDTTQ
+1287 RDTPQ
-1292 QICFN
+1292 WV
-1297 PGPSLPKP
+1297 PEPSLPKALP
-1305 LACPQKEPHLEGS
+1305 CTQEEPHLEAS
-1318 NHCSLSESKGKSPS
+1318 NHCSLSESKDDSSS

-1342 CFAPESHPKV
+1342 CFAPESHPEV
-1352 SAGLRMA
+1352 SASLRMA
-1359 TSLGFVGANE
+1359 TSLGFVDMNE
-1369 TVAPRIGME
+1369 TVAPSIGIE

-1393 QPETEEEDR
+1393 QSETEEEDR
-1402 DLEAHPTAP
+1402 DSEALPTAP

-1416 SAGSRLALPWRPA
+1416 SAGSQVVLPWRSA
-1429 RTHSCSAEPLPRKS
+1429 RARSYSTVPLPRKS
-1443 HIWPEYCSRALRQLK
+1443 HIWPEYCSRALRKLK
-1458 AAPASTP
+1458 ATPASP
-1465 EGFIQLRESLL
+1465 SEGFIQLMESLL

-1486 GNGNK
+1486 GVGNK

-1516 SSCQHVIRMDQSPE
+1516 SSCQHVIKIDQSPE
-1530 EMQGAVRDTFQHLVQ
+1530 ERQGAVRDTFQHLVQ

-1553 TDCSRCSSRHRE
+1553 TDCSHCSARHRE
-1565 AAGNLRDVVYAYH
+1565 AARNLRDVVYTYH

-1592 HDLSVKLLARRC
+1592 HDLSVKLLARQC

-1610 VFCLTQKFRASAA
+1610 VFCLTQKFRASTA

>member
-1 MEEVETSLFQ
+1 MEELETSLFQ
-11 TRKAHRIEQM
+11 TRKAQRIEQM

-32 SARAKVAAAD
+32 SARAKVATAD
-42 GPAGIPIQ
+42 GPPGIPTQ
-50 TITPVKH
+50 TVIPVKH

-62 KDALLQDYG
+62 KDTLLQDYG

-83 AVTAGGSAHGK
+83 SVTAGGSAHGK

-104 NDEPAESLSCERA
+104 NDEPAEDLSCERA
-117 VNILREAEDP
+117 VNILREAEDS

-136 SGNYRR
+136 S
-142 PYQTLCKNE
+142 
-151 GILPYPQDPALPIWN
+151 
-166 PIFKRKMNLVDSDL
+166 
-180 FLGVPKSSFLT
+180 GVPKSSFLT

-234 NGQTKAFKFEANT
+234 NGQTKAFKFEAHT

-261 IRSMEYFAL
+261 IRSTEYFAL
-270 ALEEQYNISRLHLL
+270 VLEEQYNVSRLHLL

-294 EREESHDY
+294 EREESHDC
-302 RCLFRVCFVPK
+302 RCLFRVCFVPR

-362 IYACAQPQKISLKY
+362 MYACAQPQKISLKY

-466 KYGISQIISSK
+466 KYGISQIINSK

-499 EKVSMVKVYLQ
+499 EKVSVVKVYLQ

-539 DPDTSI
+539 DPVTSI

-550 NKQQVHRVSAEEGY
+550 NKQHVHRVSAEEGY

-587 GHVLKL
+587 GRLQKL
-593 GPCRPLVKE
+593 GPCRLLTEE
-602 EQPPGDSPMPEMAR
+602 EQPPGDSSAPAVAAK
-616 RGPSTSGASSMTDS
+616 GPSTCGASSTTDS

-659 EDDLDTCSSSRSGF
+659 EDDLDACSSSRSGF
-673 FHSNSPGFPETLGSS
+673 FHLGLPGFPESLDSD

-693 SRIETNGFL
+693 SRVEASGFL

-707 AQRANHPCQK
+707 AQRANPQSQK
-717 TEFSESPTPETFS
+717 TEFSESPAPGAFS
-730 WGPEPSA
+730 WGPELNA
-737 VRLDPRLY
+737 LRLDPRLY

-751 YYSLCSSVSL
+751 YYSLCANVSP
-761 ASHLSNSSESTA
+761 ASHGSHSFDSTA
-773 SRQGRGLPAWGQKGW
+773 ARQGGGTAALGQRGGS
-788 TEAQPSSAL
+788 EALSSSAL
-797 EALAPHLP
+797 QALAPGLP
-805 LAFEDGSSDEEYYDA
+805 LALEDGSSDEEYYDA
-820 ADKLTPPDTLSG
+820 ADKLTPPDALSG
-832 PRAVSAAEPSA
+832 LRAASTVETSA
-843 TNSQNKVST
+843 TGSQNEASRCRPEVS
-852 CTLEDG
+852 
-858 LNPGPDGREPSRRGG
+858 LNPGPDGRQPSRRGG

-894 QVSFPLVPSASLE
+894 QVSFPLAPSASLE
-907 SVDDVCYYNREPYLA
+907 SMDDVCYYDREPCLA
-922 LGAPSPTVSSLQ
+922 LAAPSPTVSSLQ
-934 DMHSE
+934 DVQGE
-939 PGLLETKALGLL
+939 PGVLETKALGLL
-951 GPLRKP
+951 TPLRET

-989 IRLCIDPNHKES
+989 IRLRIDPNHKEN
-1001 SGDAPLTATVASSP
+1001 SGIAPLTSNVASSP
-1015 ASTPHCSN
+1015 ANTPHGLN
-1023 PGSSGPDN
+1023 PGSSGPDT
-1031 SRAEPSQTL
+1031 AQAGPPQTS
-1040 SPFQHSDG
+1040 SPFQDLNG
-1048 SAPKELTLELGDSTS
+1048 SGPRELTVELGNSAS
-1063 SLSSTDPNPDR
+1063 SLSSADVNPDSV
-1074 GCQAISPGPHNASQA
+1074 CLTTSPGPHTLAQG

-1095 GVQFETRSGSL
+1095 GAQLETGLGSL
-1106 FTNPMQE
+1106 FINDMPE
-1113 TAPKCTEPLLSP
+1113 TAPQDTEPLLSSRDGP
-1125 PLRPRS
+1125 KS
-1131 GEYGIYSEEK
+1131 DECGINSEDM
-1141 MASFPSEEEQQG
+1141 MASLPAEEGQG
-1153 QLSLVHDGEVTNK
+1153 QLSLEYGREVTNR
-1166 NGTDLF
+1166 NDTSLF
-1172 HDESWKDSGDSRGD
+1172 RDESGKDPGDPKVDGLD
-1186 LSNAV
+1186 ILP
-1191 LQTGV
+1191 QTLGV
-1196 IAPAGAIIASLS
+1196 SAPAGGMAASLF
-1208 LKSPVTGTEQI
+1208 LETPVTGTEQT
-1219 LPHSP
+1219 PPSSP
-1224 TDPKGQ
+1224 TEPQGQ
-1230 SRETP
+1230 SREIP
-1235 SQTCQAQEQK
+1235 GQACQAQEQK
-1245 LLEELDLDP
+1245 LLAELDFNS
-1254 DFLFGDQTI
+1254 DFLLRDQTNS
-1263 PSAFPLEEVKAEPL
+1263 SAFSLEEVKAEPP
-1277 NHMIGKDTAS
+1277 NHVTGE
-1287 RDTTQ
+1287 DTTPGDIPQ
-1292 QICFN
+1292 RVSLN
-1297 PGPSLPKP
+1297 PGPSLPEP
-1305 LACPQKEPHLEGS
+1305 LPCPQEEPHLEGS
-1318 NHCSLSESKGKSPS
+1318 NRFSVPESKGKRPS

-1342 CFAPESHPKV
+1342 CFAPESYPKG
-1352 SAGLRMA
+1352 SASLRTA
-1359 TSLGFVGANE
+1359 PSLGFAGVNE
-1369 TVAPRIGME
+1369 TGAPRMGME

-1393 QPETEEEDR
+1393 QPETEEEGR
-1402 DLEAHPTAP
+1402 DSEVGPTDP

-1416 SAGSRLALPWRPA
+1416 SAGSRLSLPWRPA
-1429 RTHSCSAEPLPRKS
+1429 RAHSCSAELPSRNS
-1443 HIWPEYCSRALRQLK
+1443 HIWPEYCSRALRQLR
-1458 AAPASTP
+1458 AAPASIP
-1465 EGFIQLRESLL
+1465 EGFIQLMESLL
-1476 ELQDILEASW
+1476 ELQGILEASW

-1499 HFSESRS
+1499 HFAESRS

-1516 SSCQHVIRMDQSPE
+1516 SSCQHVIRMDQTPE
-1530 EMQGAVRDTFQHLVQ
+1530 EMQSAVRDTFQHLVQ
-1545 LAGLCFQF
+1545 LAGLCLQL
-1553 TDCSRCSSRHRE
+1553 TDCRRCSGHRRE
-1565 AAGNLRDVVYAYH
+1565 AAGNLRDVVHTYH
-1578 QFVEAAKLTCERGY
+1578 EFVEAARLTCERGY
-1592 HDLSVKLLARRC
+1592 RDLSVKLLARQC

-1610 VFCLTQKFRASAA
+1610 VFCLTQKFRASTA

>member
-1 MEEVETSLFQ
+1 MEELETSLFQ

-32 SARAKVAAAD
+32 SARAKVAAANAPP
-42 GPAGIPIQ
+42 GNPPQAL
-50 TITPVKH
+50 TPVRH
-57 TVKID
+57 TVRID

-104 NDEPAESLSCERA
+104 NNETAEDLSCERA
-117 VNILREAEDP
+117 VDILREAEDS
-127 LSITVVRCT
+127 LSITVVRCI
-136 SGNYRR
+136 S
-142 PYQTLCKNE
+142 
-151 GILPYPQDPALPIWN
+151 
-166 PIFKRKMNLVDSDL
+166 
-180 FLGVPKSSFLT
+180 GVPKSSFLT

-261 IRSMEYFAL
+261 IRSIEYFAL
-270 ALEEQYNISRLHLL
+270 ALEEQYNVSRLHLL

-294 EREESHDY
+294 EREESHDS

-452 LQDRESYIALLVGA
+452 LQDRESYIAILVGA
-466 KYGISQIISSK
+466 KYGISQIINSK
-477 LNIMSTLAEFANISR
+477 LNIMSTLAEFASISR

-510 DVKVLTLLLESNSA
+510 DIKVLSLLLESNSA

-539 DPDTSI
+539 DPVTSI

-550 NKQQVHRVSAEEGY
+550 NKQVHRVSAEEGY

-574 SSEVDCVL
+574 SSEVECVL

-587 GHVLKL
+587 RCLVKL
-593 GPCRPLVKE
+593 GPCRMPVKE
-602 EQPPGDSPMPEMAR
+602 DQPPEDSPTPEQAR
-616 RGPSTSGASSMTDS
+616 RAASTCGAGSTTDS

-649 GSSESMDALE
+649 GSSESVDALE
-659 EDDLDTCSSSRSGF
+659 EDDLDACSSSRSGF
-673 FHSNSPGFPETLGSS
+673 FHFGSSGFPEGLDSDS
-688 SQEER
+688 LEER
-693 SRIETNGFL
+693 SRIEASGFL

-707 AQRANHPCQK
+707 AQSASAQCQK
-717 TEFSESPTPETFS
+717 TECAQRSASDTCS
-730 WGPEPSA
+730 WGPELS
-737 VRLDPRLY
+737 VGRVDPRLY
-745 EGSRTD
+745 EGSRD
-751 YYSLCSSVSL
+751 NYYSLCSSISP
-761 ASHLSNSSESTA
+761 ASRLSDSSESTA
-773 SRQGRGLPAWGQKGW
+773 SRQGGTPPAWGQQGW
-788 TEAQPSSAL
+788 TEPQPNSTL
-797 EALAPHLP
+797 EAPALHPP

-820 ADKLTPPDTLSG
+820 ADKLTPPDMLSG
-832 PRAVSAAEPSA
+832 PRTISAIEPSA
-843 TNSQNKVST
+843 TGLHGKAST
-852 CTLEDG
+852 CTCEDS
-858 LNPGPDGREPSRRGG
+858 LHPGPNGIQPSRRGG
-873 VKKYAKTLRKRRS
+873 VKKYARTLRKRRS
-886 FLQTDYTC
+886 FLQTDYTS

-907 SVDDVCYYNREPYLA
+907 SVDDVCYYDREPYLTVS
-922 LGAPSPTVSSLQ
+922 APSPTVSSLQ
-934 DMHSE
+934 DVQGE

-951 GPLRKP
+951 APLRETKN
-957 KSKNPASRVMEM
+957 KNPASRVMEM

-989 IRLCIDPNHKES
+989 IRFRIDPNNKENS
-1001 SGDAPLTATVASSP
+1001 EVASLAATVDSSS
-1015 ASTPHCSN
+1015 AIIPHGSN
-1023 PGSSGPDN
+1023 PGSSGPGTAQ
-1031 SRAEPSQTL
+1031 SR
-1040 SPFQHSDG
+1040 PFQILFPFQDPDG
-1048 SAPKELTLELGDSTS
+1048 TAPRELTRELGNSTFPFFS
-1063 SLSSTDPNPDR
+1063 SANPNPD
-1074 GCQAISPGPHNASQA
+1074 SPRPYNVSQR

-1095 GVQFETRSGSL
+1095 GIQLAMGLGSFL
-1106 FTNPMQE
+1106 TNHIQE
-1113 TAPKCTEPLLSP
+1113 TAPQYTELLSSP
-1125 PLRPRS
+1125 GDGPRS
-1131 GEYGIYSEEK
+1131 DECVMNSGEMAPIPTKEE
-1141 MASFPSEEEQQG
+1141 
-1153 QLSLVHDGEVTNK
+1153 QLSLESDSEITNK
-1166 NGTDLF
+1166 NGTNF
-1172 HDESWKDSGDSRGD
+1172 YQKESGEDSGGLKGNVPRALDE
-1186 LSNAV
+1186 
-1191 LQTGV
+1191 
-1196 IAPAGAIIASLS
+1196 IITSLS
-1208 LKSPVTGTEQI
+1208 LEASGTGTEQTP
-1219 LPHSP
+1219 PH
-1224 TDPKGQ
+1224 TPKGPQ
-1230 SRETP
+1230 GQCREARG
-1235 SQTCQAQEQK
+1235 QALRAQEQK
-1245 LLEELDLDP
+1245 HLAELDLDP
-1254 DFLFGDQTI
+1254 DFLLEKKKAV
-1263 PSAFPLEEVKAEPL
+1263 PSAFPPKGVKAESL
-1277 NHMIGKDTAS
+1277 NHVMGETAAL
-1287 RDTTQ
+1287 RDTPQ
-1292 QICFN
+1292 QVCFN
-1297 PGPSLPKP
+1297 PFLTKP
-1305 LACPQKEPHLEGS
+1305 PPCQEESHFEAS
-1318 NHCSLSESKGKSPS
+1318 NHCSLSESKDSSSS
-1332 ICLPAEKSFL
+1332 ICLPTEKSFL
-1342 CFAPESHPKV
+1342 CFAPESHPAV
-1352 SAGLRMA
+1352 PASLRKA
-1359 TSLGFVGANE
+1359 TSLGFAGMSEEV
-1369 TVAPRIGME
+1369 VAPRIRME

-1388 CFRGL
+1388 CFRVP
-1393 QPETEEEDR
+1393 QPDTEEEDR
-1402 DLEAHPTAP
+1402 GRETHPTAP

-1429 RTHSCSAEPLPRKS
+1429 RAHSCSTAPLSRKS

-1465 EGFIQLRESLL
+1465 EGFIQLIENLL

-1486 GNGNK
+1486 GGGSK

-1530 EMQGAVRDTFQHLVQ
+1530 EMQGAVRDTFQYLVQ

-1553 TDCSRCSSRHRE
+1553 TDCSRCSARHRE
-1565 AAGNLRDVVYAYH
+1565 ATGNLRDVVYTYH

-1592 HDLSVKLLARRC
+1592 HDLSVKLLARQC

-1610 VFCLTQKFRASAA
+1610 VFCLTQKFRASTA

>member
-1 MEEVETSLFQ
+1 MEELETSLFQ

-42 GPAGIPIQ
+42 GPPGIPTQ
-50 TITPVKH
+50 TLIPVKH
-57 TVKID
+57 TIKLD

-83 AVTAGGSAHGK
+83 AVTAGRTDWEASKEFG
-94 LFPGD
+94 LLNRRNLVFC
-99 QILQM
+99 LYFF
-104 NDEPAESLSCERA
+104 
-117 VNILREAEDP
+117 REAEDS

-136 SGNYRR
+136 S
-142 PYQTLCKNE
+142 
-151 GILPYPQDPALPIWN
+151 
-166 PIFKRKMNLVDSDL
+166 
-180 FLGVPKSSFLT
+180 GVPKSSFLT

-211 LVSGHSQGNSLLC
+211 LISGQSQGNSLLC

-234 NGQTKAFKFEANT
+234 NGQTKAFKFEAHT

-261 IRSMEYFAL
+261 IRSTEYFAL

-452 LQDRESYIALLVGA
+452 VLTRTTPSGN
-466 KYGISQIISSK
+466 SK
-477 LNIMSTLAEFANISR
+477 INVLSKTKNLSLPS
-492 VELTEES
+492 
-499 EKVSMVKVYLQ
+499 
-510 DVKVLTLLLESNSA
+510 KVLTLLLESNSA

-539 DPDTSI
+539 DPVTSI

-550 NKQQVHRVSAEEGY
+550 HKQQVHRVSAEEGY

-574 SSEVDCVL
+574 SSEVDCEL

-587 GHVLKL
+587 RRLLKV
-593 GPCRPLVKE
+593 GPCRPLAE
-602 EQPPGDSPMPEMAR
+602 AEQPPQDNSMPEVAR
-616 RGPSTSGASSMTDS
+616 KGPGTCGASSTTDS

-659 EDDLDTCSSSRSGF
+659 EDDLDACSSSKSAFLPLG
-673 FHSNSPGFPETLGSS
+673 SPGFPASLDSD

-707 AQRANHPCQK
+707 AQRANPQSHK
-717 TEFSESPTPETFS
+717 TELAESPAPETFS
-730 WGPEPSA
+730 WGPELS
-737 VRLDPRLY
+737 VVGLDPRLY
-745 EGSRTD
+745 EGSRID
-751 YYSLCSSVSL
+751 YYSLCASVSP
-761 ASHLSNSSESTA
+761 ASHQSDRSDSTA
-773 SRQGRGLPAWGQKGW
+773 PRRGGGLPPWGQQGR
-788 TEAQPSSAL
+788 TEAQPSSML
-797 EALAPHLP
+797 QALAPRLP
-805 LAFEDGSSDEEYYDA
+805 LALEDGSSDEEYYDA
-820 ADKLTPPDTLSG
+820 TDKLTPPDTLSG
-832 PRAVSAAEPSA
+832 LRAASAAETCA
-843 TNSQNKVST
+843 TSSQNKGST
-852 CTLEDG
+852 CSPDDS
-858 LNPGPDGREPSRRGG
+858 LNPGPHAREPRRGG

-894 QVSFPLVPSASLE
+894 QVSFPLVPSTSLE
-907 SVDDVCYYNREPYLA
+907 SVDDLCYYDREPYLA
-922 LGAPSPTVSSLQ
+922 HGAPSPTVSSLQ
-934 DMHSE
+934 DVQGE

-951 GPLRKP
+951 APLRET
-957 KSKNPASRVMEM
+957 KSKNPASRAMEM

-989 IRLCIDPNHKES
+989 IRLRIDPNHKEN
-1001 SGDAPLTATVASSP
+1001 SGMAPLTTAIACSL
-1015 ASTPHCSN
+1015 ANTPPHSN
-1023 PGSSGPDN
+1023 PGSSGPDT
-1031 SRAEPSQTL
+1031 AQVGPPPTFC
-1040 SPFQHSDG
+1040 PFQDLDG
-1048 SAPKELTLELGDSTS
+1048 CAPRELTMELGDSTS
-1063 SLSSTDPNPDR
+1063 SFLSSADLNPDR
-1074 GCQAISPGPHNASQA
+1074 VCLTMSPESVCQG
-1089 DTLELG
+1089 DTPEPG
-1095 GVQFETRSGSL
+1095 GVHLETGLGSL
-1106 FTNPMQE
+1106 FTNHVQE
-1113 TAPKCTEPLLSP
+1113 TAPQDTQPLLP
-1125 PLRPRS
+1125 PRDGSGIGECGIDS
-1131 GEYGIYSEEK
+1131 GEKEK
-1141 MASFPSEEEQQG
+1141 QQG
-1153 QLSLVHDGEVTNK
+1153 PLSLEDDREVTNK
-1166 NGTDLF
+1166 NGTNSF
-1172 HDESWKDSGDSRGD
+1172 HDESGEDSGDPKGD
-1186 LSNAV
+1186 MLNAV
-1191 LQTGV
+1191 PQTIGV
-1196 IAPAGAIIASLS
+1196 SAPAGGLIASLPLETS
-1208 LKSPVTGTEQI
+1208 LTGAEQTP
-1219 LPHSP
+1219 PHSP
-1224 TDPKGQ
+1224 SGPQGQ

-1235 SQTCQAQEQK
+1235 GQACQAQEPQ
-1245 LLEELDLDP
+1245 LLAKLDLDP
-1254 DFLFGDQTI
+1254 DFLLRDQTVS
-1263 PSAFPLEEVKAEPL
+1263 SAFPPEELKAEPL
-1277 NHMIGKDTAS
+1277 SHVIGEDTVP
-1287 RDTTQ
+1287 RDTPQ
-1292 QICFN
+1292 HVCLN
-1297 PGPSLPKP
+1297 PGPSLPEP
-1305 LACPQKEPHLEGS
+1305 LLSPQEEPHLEGS
-1318 NHCSLSESKGKSPS
+1318 NHCSLPECKDKSPS
-1332 ICLPAEKSFL
+1332 VCLPAEKSFL

-1352 SAGLRMA
+1352 SASLRMA
-1359 TSLGFVGANE
+1359 TSLGFAGMNE
-1369 TVAPRIGME
+1369 TEAPRIGME
-1378 QCSCQFSYAT
+1378 QCSCQFPYAT

-1402 DLEAHPTAP
+1402 DMQASPPAP

-1416 SAGSRLALPWRPA
+1416 SAGSWLALPWRPA
-1429 RTHSCSAEPLPRKS
+1429 QAHSCSAEPLSRNS

-1465 EGFIQLRESLL
+1465 DGFIQLMESLL

-1516 SSCQHVIRMDQSPE
+1516 SSCQHVIRVDQSPE

-1553 TDCSRCSSRHRE
+1553 TDCSRCSTRHQE
-1565 AAGNLRDVVYAYH
+1565 AAGNLRDVVYTYH
-1578 QFVEAAKLTCERGY
+1578 QFVEAAKLTCEKGY
-1592 HDLSVKLLARRC
+1592 HDLSVKLLARQC

-1610 VFCLTQKFRASAA
+1610 VFCLTQKFRASTA

>member
-1 MEEVETSLFQ
+1 MEELEGSLFQ

-32 SARAKVAAAD
+32 SARAKVSAAD
-42 GPAGIPIQ
+42 VSPGNAAQ
-50 TITPVKH
+50 VLTPVRH
-57 TVKID
+57 TVKIE

-83 AVTAGGSAHGK
+83 AVTAGGTAHGK

-104 NDEPAESLSCERA
+104 NNEPAEDLSCERA
-117 VNILREAEDP
+117 IDILRETEDP
-127 LSITVVRCT
+127 ISITVVRCT
-136 SGNYRR
+136 S
-142 PYQTLCKNE
+142 
-151 GILPYPQDPALPIWN
+151 
-166 PIFKRKMNLVDSDL
+166 
-180 FLGVPKSSFLT
+180 GVPKSSFLT

-234 NGQTKAFKFEANT
+234 NGQTKAFKFEENT

-261 IRSMEYFAL
+261 IRSIEYFAL
-270 ALEEQYNISRLHLL
+270 VLEEQYSISRLHLL

-466 KYGISQIISSK
+466 KYGISQIINSK

-492 VELTEES
+492 VELMEES

-539 DPDTSI
+539 DPVTCI

-550 NKQQVHRVSAEEGY
+550 NKPQVHRVSAEEGY

-574 SSEVDCVL
+574 SSEMDCVL
-582 EPLSD
+582 EPLSE
-587 GHVLKL
+587 
-593 GPCRPLVKE
+593 RRLVKLVPCIPIVRE
-602 EQPPGDSPMPEMAR
+602 ETPPQDSATPEMAR
-616 RGPSTSGASSMTDS
+616 RGPSTCGASSVTDS

-659 EDDLDTCSSSRSGF
+659 EDDLDACSSSRSGF
-673 FHSNSPGFPETLGSS
+673 FHFSSSGFPENLDSD

-693 SRIETNGFL
+693 NRIETSGFL

-707 AQRANHPCQK
+707 AQGASPRYQK
-717 TEFSESPTPETFS
+717 TDYSESPAPEIFS
-730 WGPEPSA
+730 WGPELSA

-751 YYSLCSSVSL
+751 YYSLCSSVSP
-761 ASHLSNSSESTA
+761 ASHLSDSSESTA
-773 SRQGRGLPAWGQKGW
+773 SRQGGPPAAWRSQGW
-788 TEAQPSSAL
+788 PETQPNSTL
-797 EALAPHLP
+797 EALTSRPP

-820 ADKLTPPDTLSG
+820 DDKLTPPDTLSG
-832 PRAVSAAEPSA
+832 PKAVENCA
-843 TNSQNKVST
+843 TDLRSKASMYSLENS
-852 CTLEDG
+852 
-858 LNPGPDGREPSRRGG
+858 LNPGPAGRDLSRRGG
-873 VKKYAKTLRKRRS
+873 VKTYAKTLRKRRS
-886 FLQTDYTC
+886 FLQTDYTS
-894 QVSFPLVPSASLE
+894 QVSFPLMTSASLE
-907 SVDDVCYYNREPYLA
+907 NVDDVCYYDREAYLA

-934 DMHSE
+934 DMHCE
-939 PGLLETKALGLL
+939 PGLLETKALRLL
-951 GPLRKP
+951 APLREA

-989 IRLCIDPNHKES
+989 IRLRIDPSHKENP
-1001 SGDAPLTATVASSP
+1001 GVAPLNAPVSNSLV
-1015 ASTPHCSN
+1015 STQCSSN
-1023 PGSSGPDN
+1023 PGLCSPEDQ
-1031 SRAEPSQTL
+1031 AEPSKIS
-1040 SPFQHSDG
+1040 SPLQDPVG
-1048 SAPKELTLELGDSTS
+1048 SAPKEVAMRLEDHTS
-1063 SLSSTDPNPDR
+1063 PSRANPTPE
-1074 GCQAISPGPHNASQA
+1074 GACLAISSEPRDAFQGETQGPVAMK
-1089 DTLELG
+1089 LEKGL
-1095 GVQFETRSGSL
+1095 GSL
-1106 FTNPMQE
+1106 FTNHMQD
-1113 TAPKCTEPLLSP
+1113 TAPKDTEPSLSP
-1125 PLRPRS
+1125 VDQLRSSECRQNP
-1131 GEYGIYSEEK
+1131 GEMS
-1141 MASFPSEEEQQG
+1141 SFPTHEDQQKQLPRESEG
-1153 QLSLVHDGEVTNK
+1153 RVTSK
-1166 NGTDLF
+1166 NGTDF
-1172 HDESWKDSGDSRGD
+1172 FQGDPGKDSSDPSSEVSD
-1186 LSNAV
+1186 AAS
-1191 LQTGV
+1191 Q
-1196 IAPAGAIIASLS
+1196 APANEVTASLS
-1208 LKSPVTGTEQI
+1208 LEAPVTGGEQTSAYA
-1219 LPHSP
+1219 LA
-1224 TDPKGQ
+1224 DPQGQ
-1230 SRETP
+1230 GRDTSGQAC
-1235 SQTCQAQEQK
+1235 QTQEQK
-1245 LLEELDLDP
+1245 LLAELSLDT
-1254 DFLFGDQTI
+1254 DFWLGDQTI
-1263 PSAFPLEEVKAEPL
+1263 PSAFPPEGTEAEL
-1277 NHMIGKDTAS
+1277 LTHVM
-1287 RDTTQ
+1287 REDTTPANTPQ
-1292 QICFN
+1292 VCFN
-1297 PGPSLPKP
+1297 PGTFLPNLQP
-1305 LACPQKEPHLEGS
+1305 CPQEESRFENP
-1318 NHCSLSESKGKSPS
+1318 NHQSLSESKDKPRG
-1332 ICLPAEKSFL
+1332 ICLPEKSFL
-1342 CFAPESHPKV
+1342 CFAPGSHPDV
-1352 SAGLRMA
+1352 SASPRMV
-1359 TSLGFVGANE
+1359 GFAGMNE
-1369 TVAPRIGME
+1369 AVTRRIGME

-1388 CFRGL
+1388 CFQVP
-1393 QPETEEEDR
+1393 QPEVEDEDR
-1402 DLEAHPTAP
+1402 DSEAHPMAP
-1411 LTSPP
+1411 LTCPP
-1416 SAGSRLALPWRPA
+1416 SAGTLAQPWRRPA
-1429 RTHSCSAEPLPRKS
+1429 RAHSCSTEPLWRKS
-1443 HIWPEYCSRALRQLK
+1443 HIWPEYCSRTLRQLK
-1458 AAPASTP
+1458 AAPTSTP
-1465 EGFIQLRESLL
+1465 EGFTQLTESLL
-1476 ELQDILEASW
+1476 ELRDILDASW
-1486 GNGNK
+1486 GDGNK

-1553 TDCSRCSSRHRE
+1553 TDCSRCSARHKE
-1565 AAGNLRDVVYAYH
+1565 AAGNLRDVVHTYC
-1578 QFVEAAKLTCERGY
+1578 QFVEAAKLACERGY
-1592 HDLSVKLLARRC
+1592 QDLSVKLLARQC
-1604 TALTAA
+1604 TALTAS
-1610 VFCLTQKFRASAA
+1610 VFCLTHKFRASTA

>member
-1 MEEVETSLFQ
+1 MEELETSLFQ
-11 TRKAHRIEQM
+11 TRKAQRIEQM

-32 SARAKVAAAD
+32 SARAKVATAD
-42 GPAGIPIQ
+42 GPPGIPTQ
-50 TITPVKH
+50 TVIPVKH

-62 KDALLQDYG
+62 KDTLLQDYG

-83 AVTAGGSAHGK
+83 SVTAGGSAHGK

-104 NDEPAESLSCERA
+104 NDEPAEDLSCERA
-117 VNILREAEDP
+117 VNILREAEDS

-136 SGNYRR
+136 S
-142 PYQTLCKNE
+142 
-151 GILPYPQDPALPIWN
+151 
-166 PIFKRKMNLVDSDL
+166 
-180 FLGVPKSSFLT
+180 GVPKSSFLT

-234 NGQTKAFKFEANT
+234 NGQTKAFKFEAHT

-261 IRSMEYFAL
+261 IRSTEYFAL
-270 ALEEQYNISRLHLL
+270 VLEEQYNVSRLHLL

-294 EREESHDY
+294 EREESHDC
-302 RCLFRVCFVPK
+302 RCLFRVCFVPR

-362 IYACAQPQKISLKY
+362 MYACAQPQKISLKY

-466 KYGISQIISSK
+466 KYGISQIINSK

-499 EKVSMVKVYLQ
+499 EKVSVVKVYLQ

-539 DPDTSI
+539 DPVTSI

-550 NKQQVHRVSAEEGY
+550 NKQHVHRVSAEEGY

-587 GHVLKL
+587 GRLQKL
-593 GPCRPLVKE
+593 GPCRLLTEE
-602 EQPPGDSPMPEMAR
+602 EQPPGDSSAPAVAAK
-616 RGPSTSGASSMTDS
+616 GPSTCGASSTTDS

-649 GSSESMDALE
+649 GSRLRAAS
-659 EDDLDTCSSSRSGF
+659 TV
-673 FHSNSPGFPETLGSS
+673 ETSATGS
-688 SQEER
+688 QNE
-693 SRIETNGFL
+693 
-702 CLLDL
+702 
-707 AQRANHPCQK
+707 
-717 TEFSESPTPETFS
+717 
-730 WGPEPSA
+730 
-737 VRLDPRLY
+737 
-745 EGSRTD
+745 
-751 YYSLCSSVSL
+751 
-761 ASHLSNSSESTA
+761 A
-773 SRQGRGLPAWGQKGW
+773 SRCRP
-788 TEAQPSSAL
+788 E
-797 EALAPHLP
+797 
-805 LAFEDGSSDEEYYDA
+805 
-820 ADKLTPPDTLSG
+820 
-832 PRAVSAAEPSA
+832 VS
-843 TNSQNKVST
+843 
-852 CTLEDG
+852 
-858 LNPGPDGREPSRRGG
+858 LNPGPDGRQPSRRGG

-894 QVSFPLVPSASLE
+894 QVSFPLAPSASLE
-907 SVDDVCYYNREPYLA
+907 SMDDVCYYDREPCLA
-922 LGAPSPTVSSLQ
+922 LAAPSPTVSSLQ
-934 DMHSE
+934 DVQGE
-939 PGLLETKALGLL
+939 PGVLETKALGLL
-951 GPLRKP
+951 TPLRET

-989 IRLCIDPNHKES
+989 IRLRIDPNHKEN
-1001 SGDAPLTATVASSP
+1001 SGIAPLTSNVASSP
-1015 ASTPHCSN
+1015 ANTPHGLN
-1023 PGSSGPDN
+1023 PGSSGPDT
-1031 SRAEPSQTL
+1031 AQAGPPQTS
-1040 SPFQHSDG
+1040 SPFQDLNG
-1048 SAPKELTLELGDSTS
+1048 SGPRELTVELGNSAS
-1063 SLSSTDPNPDR
+1063 SLSSADVNPDSV
-1074 GCQAISPGPHNASQA
+1074 CLTTSPGPHTLAQG

-1095 GVQFETRSGSL
+1095 GAQLETGLGSL
-1106 FTNPMQE
+1106 FINDMPE
-1113 TAPKCTEPLLSP
+1113 TAPQDTEPLLSSRDGP
-1125 PLRPRS
+1125 KS
-1131 GEYGIYSEEK
+1131 DECGINSEDM
-1141 MASFPSEEEQQG
+1141 MASLPAEEGQG
-1153 QLSLVHDGEVTNK
+1153 QLSLEYGREVTNR
-1166 NGTDLF
+1166 NDTSLF
-1172 HDESWKDSGDSRGD
+1172 RDESGKDPGDPKVDGLD
-1186 LSNAV
+1186 ILP
-1191 LQTGV
+1191 QTLGV
-1196 IAPAGAIIASLS
+1196 SAPAGGMAASLF
-1208 LKSPVTGTEQI
+1208 LETPVTGTEQT
-1219 LPHSP
+1219 PPSSP
-1224 TDPKGQ
+1224 TEPQGQ
-1230 SRETP
+1230 SREIP
-1235 SQTCQAQEQK
+1235 GQACQAQEQK
-1245 LLEELDLDP
+1245 LLAELDFNS
-1254 DFLFGDQTI
+1254 DFLLRDQTNS
-1263 PSAFPLEEVKAEPL
+1263 SAFSLEEVKAEPP
-1277 NHMIGKDTAS
+1277 NHVTGE
-1287 RDTTQ
+1287 DTTPGDIPQ
-1292 QICFN
+1292 RVSLN
-1297 PGPSLPKP
+1297 PGPSLPEP
-1305 LACPQKEPHLEGS
+1305 LPCPQEEPHLEGS
-1318 NHCSLSESKGKSPS
+1318 NRFSVPESKGKRPS

-1342 CFAPESHPKV
+1342 CFAPESYPKG
-1352 SAGLRMA
+1352 SASLRTA
-1359 TSLGFVGANE
+1359 PSLGFAGVNE
-1369 TVAPRIGME
+1369 TGAPRMGME

-1393 QPETEEEDR
+1393 QPETEEEGR
-1402 DLEAHPTAP
+1402 DSEVGPTDP

-1416 SAGSRLALPWRPA
+1416 SAGSRLSLPWRPA
-1429 RTHSCSAEPLPRKS
+1429 RAHSCSAELPSRNS
-1443 HIWPEYCSRALRQLK
+1443 HIWPEYCSRALRQLR
-1458 AAPASTP
+1458 AAPASIP
-1465 EGFIQLRESLL
+1465 EGFIQLMESLL
-1476 ELQDILEASW
+1476 ELQGILEASW

-1499 HFSESRS
+1499 HFAESRS

-1516 SSCQHVIRMDQSPE
+1516 SSCQHVIRMDQTPE
-1530 EMQGAVRDTFQHLVQ
+1530 EMQSAVRDTFQHLVQ
-1545 LAGLCFQF
+1545 LAGLCLQL
-1553 TDCSRCSSRHRE
+1553 TDCRRCSGHRRE
-1565 AAGNLRDVVYAYH
+1565 AAGNLRDVVHTYH
-1578 QFVEAAKLTCERGY
+1578 EFVEAARLTCERGY
-1592 HDLSVKLLARRC
+1592 RDLSVKLLARQC

-1610 VFCLTQKFRASAA
+1610 VFCLTQKFRASTA

>member
-1 MEEVETSLFQ
+1 MEELESSLFQ

-42 GPAGIPIQ
+42 VSPGNP
-50 TITPVKH
+50 TETLTPVRH

-83 AVTAGGSAHGK
+83 AVTAGGTAHGK

-104 NDEPAESLSCERA
+104 NNELAEDLSCERA
-117 VNILREAEDP
+117 TDILREAEDSV
-127 LSITVVRCT
+127 SITVVRCT
-136 SGNYRR
+136 S
-142 PYQTLCKNE
+142 
-151 GILPYPQDPALPIWN
+151 
-166 PIFKRKMNLVDSDL
+166 
-180 FLGVPKSSFLT
+180 GVPKSSFLT

-261 IRSMEYFAL
+261 IRSIEYFAL
-270 ALEEQYNISRLHLL
+270 ALEEQYSISRLHLL

-294 EREESHDY
+294 EKEESHNY

-443 GKIFNATLM
+443 GKVFNATLM

-466 KYGISQIISSK
+466 KYGISQIINSK

-524 KDLACLIAGYYRLFV
+524 KDLACQIAGYYRLFV
-539 DPDTSI
+539 DPVTSI

-550 NKQQVHRVSAEEGY
+550 NKQQVHRLSAEEGY

-587 GHVLKL
+587 RHLGKL
-593 GPCRPLVKE
+593 VHCRTVVKE
-602 EQPPGDSPMPEMAR
+602 EGPPVDSTTPEVAR
-616 RGPSTSGASSMTDS
+616 RGPSTCGTSSVTDS
-630 AESEASDSANTESR
+630 VESEASDSANTESR

-659 EDDLDTCSSSRSGF
+659 EDDLDACSSSRSSF
-673 FHSNSPGFPETLGSS
+673 FHLSSSGFPESLDSD
-688 SQEER
+688 SQEEKR
-693 SRIETNGFL
+693 RIETSGFL
-702 CLLDL
+702 CLLEL
-707 AQRANHPCQK
+707 AQTASPQCQK
-717 TEFSESPTPETFS
+717 TDFSKSPTPEMFTWNS
-730 WGPEPSA
+730 ELSTI
-737 VRLDPRLY
+737 RLDPRLY

-751 YYSLCSSVSL
+751 YYNLCSSVSP
-761 ASHLSNSSESTA
+761 ASHLSDSSESTA
-773 SRQGRGLPAWGQKGW
+773 SRQGATPPTWGQQDW
-788 TEAQPSSAL
+788 TEAQSGSTL
-797 EALAPHLP
+797 EAQAPHLQ
-805 LAFEDGSSDEEYYDA
+805 LAFENGSSDEEYYDA

-832 PRAVSAAEPSA
+832 PSAVSAVESNGMSLQSKASTSNA
-843 TNSQNKVST
+843 KVS
-852 CTLEDG
+852 

-873 VKKYAKTLRKRRS
+873 MKKYARTLRKRRS
-886 FLQTDYTC
+886 FLQTDYTS
-894 QVSFPLVPSASLE
+894 QVSFPMMPSSSLE
-907 SVDDVCYYNREPYLA
+907 SMDDVCYYDREPYLA
-922 LGAPSPTVSSLQ
+922 LSAPSPTLSSLQ
-934 DMHSE
+934 DMQGE

-951 GPLRKP
+951 APLREAQ
-957 KSKNPASRVMEM
+957 SKNPASRVMEM

-979 IDSRVSSISA
+979 TDSQVSSISA
-989 IRLCIDPNHKES
+989 IRLRIDPNHKEN
-1001 SGDAPLTATVASSP
+1001 SGVAPLTAPVAKSP
-1015 ASTPHCSN
+1015 ASTPHSSN
-1023 PGSSGPDN
+1023 PGLCDPDTAQAR
-1031 SRAEPSQTL
+1031 SSQTL
-1040 SPFQHSDG
+1040 SSVKDPDDSV
-1048 SAPKELTLELGDSTS
+1048 PREVVIELENIT
-1063 SLSSTDPNPDR
+1063 SLSSADPTPDKAYL
-1074 GCQAISPGPHNASQA
+1074 AISSGPHTVSQG
-1089 DTLELG
+1089 DTLELRA
-1095 GVQFETRSGSL
+1095 VQLDTGLGSL
-1106 FTNPMQE
+1106 FTNHMQE
-1113 TAPKCTEPLLSP
+1113 ATPRYTEPLLSP
-1125 PLRPRS
+1125 GDQLRNSECEIKS
-1131 GEYGIYSEEK
+1131 GEKKE
-1141 MASFPSEEEQQG
+1141 PQG
-1153 QLSLVHDGEVTNK
+1153 QLSLESHRKVTNK
-1166 NGTDLF
+1166 NG
-1172 HDESWKDSGDSRGD
+1172 KDSDEPKCDVSD
-1186 LSNAV
+1186 ALP
-1191 LQTGV
+1191 Q
-1196 IAPAGAIIASLS
+1196 APISEVIASLS
-1208 LKSPVTGTEQI
+1208 LEAPVTGTEQTPA
-1219 LPHSP
+1219 LTPS
-1224 TDPKGQ
+1224 DPQGQ
-1230 SRETP
+1230 SRE
-1235 SQTCQAQEQK
+1235 SLGQAYQTQEQK
-1245 LLEELDLDP
+1245 LWAELDLET
-1254 DFLFGDQTI
+1254 DFLLGDQTV
-1263 PSAFPLEEVKAEPL
+1263 PSAFLPEGVETVLV
-1277 NHMIGKDTAS
+1277 NHMMGKKPAPVDTPP
-1287 RDTTQ
+1287 Q
-1292 QICFN
+1292 VCFN
-1297 PGPSLPKP
+1297 PGPSLPNP
-1305 LACPQKEPHLEGS
+1305 LPCHHGELCLEGS
-1318 NHCSLSESKGKSPS
+1318 NHCSWTDSTGKSPS
-1332 ICLPAEKSFL
+1332 VCLPTEKSFP
-1342 CFAPESHPKV
+1342 CFVPGSHPDV
-1352 SAGLRMA
+1352 SASPSIA
-1359 TSLGFVGANE
+1359 TSVGFAGMNE
-1369 TVAPRIGME
+1369 TVVPRIGME

-1388 CFRGL
+1388 CFRGP
-1393 QPETEEEDR
+1393 QPEMEEEDR
-1402 DLEAHPTAP
+1402 DSGAHPTAP

-1416 SAGSRLALPWRPA
+1416 SAGSQLALPWRPA
-1429 RTHSCSAEPLPRKS
+1429 RAHSCSTEPLWRKS
-1443 HIWPEYCSRALRQLK
+1443 NIWPDYCARTLTQLE
-1458 AAPASTP
+1458 AAPTNAP
-1465 EGFIQLRESLL
+1465 EGFTQLTESLL
-1476 ELQDILEASW
+1476 ELQDILKASW
-1486 GNGNK
+1486 GDGNK

-1499 HFSESRS
+1499 HFSESRN

-1530 EMQGAVRDTFQHLVQ
+1530 EIQGAVRHTFQHLVQ
-1545 LAGLCFQF
+1545 LASLCFQF
-1553 TDCSRCSSRHRE
+1553 TDCSRCSARHRE
-1565 AAGNLRDVVYAYH
+1565 VAGNLRDVVYTYC

-1592 HDLSVKLLARRC
+1592 HDLSVKLLARQC
-1604 TALTAA
+1604 TALTAS
-1610 VFCLTQKFRASAA
+1610 VFCLTHKFRASTA

>member
-1 MEEVETSLFQ
+1 MSPFLSTPFTYRFEAKEMGPKGGNSGAW
-11 TRKAHRIEQM
+11 KATPLI
-21 VARWLRRSRDS
+21 
-32 SARAKVAAAD
+32 AKVVAAD
-42 GPAGIPIQ
+42 GPPGVPIQ
-50 TITPVKH
+50 TFTPVKH

-104 NDEPAESLSCERA
+104 NNEPPEALSCERA
-117 VNILREAEDP
+117 VNILREAEDS
-127 LSITVVRCT
+127 LSITVLRGT
-136 SGNYRR
+136 SG
-142 PYQTLCKNE
+142 
-151 GILPYPQDPALPIWN
+151 A
-166 PIFKRKMNLVDSDL
+166 
-180 FLGVPKSSFLT
+180 PKSSFLT

-211 LVSGHSQGNSLLC
+211 LVSTHSQGNSLLC

-270 ALEEQYNISRLHLL
+270 VLEEQYNISRLHLL

-466 KYGISQIISSK
+466 KYGISQIINSK
-477 LNIMSTLAEFANISR
+477 LNITSTLAEFADVSL

-499 EKVSMVKVYLQ
+499 EKVRMVKVHLQ

-524 KDLACLIAGYYRLFV
+524 KDLACLVAGYYRLFV
-539 DPDTSI
+539 DPVTSI

-550 NKQQVHRVSAEEGY
+550 NKQQVHRASAEE
-564 ESRACSDSEE
+564 EE

-587 GHVLKL
+587 RHLL
-593 GPCRPLVKE
+593 MLDSCRPLVKE
-602 EQPPGDSPMPEMAR
+602 EQPPGDSPTPEGAR
-616 RGPSTSGASSMTDS
+616 KGPSPCGVSSMTDS
-630 AESEASDSANTESR
+630 AESETSDSANTESR

-659 EDDLDTCSSSRSGF
+659 EDDFDACSSSRSSF
-673 FHSNSPGFPETLGSS
+673 FDFASPGFPESLDSNN
-688 SQEER
+688 QEER
-693 SRIETNGFL
+693 SRVETSGFL
-702 CLLDL
+702 CLVDL
-707 AQRANHPCQK
+707 AQTPNPPCQK
-717 TEFSESPTPETFS
+717 TEFSESPAPETFS
-730 WGPEPSA
+730 WGPELSA
-737 VRLDPRLY
+737 ARLDPRLY

-751 YYSLCSSVSL
+751 CYSLCSRVFPT
-761 ASHLSNSSESTA
+761 SHLSDSLESTA
-773 SRQGRGLPAWGQKGW
+773 SRQGGDLPALGQQGW
-788 TEAQPSSAL
+788 TEAQPISRL
-797 EALAPHLP
+797 EALA
-805 LAFEDGSSDEEYYDA
+805 FEEGSSDEEYYDA
-820 ADKLTPPDTLSG
+820 ADKLTPPDVLS
-832 PRAVSAAEPSA
+832 EPSA
-843 TNSQNKVST
+843 TSLQNKAST
-852 CTLEDG
+852 CSPEDS
-858 LNPGPDGREPSRRGG
+858 LSPPDGRQPSRRGG

-907 SVDDVCYYNREPYLA
+907 RMDDSCYYDRQPYLA
-922 LGAPSPTVSSLQ
+922 LSAPSPTVSSLQ
-934 DMHSE
+934 DMQSE
-939 PGLLETKALGLL
+939 PSLLESKALGLL
-951 GPLRKP
+951 APLRET
-957 KSKNPASRVMEM
+957 KSKSPASQMMEM

-989 IRLCIDPNHKES
+989 IRLRIDPSHEENSEI
-1001 SGDAPLTATVASSP
+1001 APLTATVARSP
-1015 ASTPHCSN
+1015 ASSPHCSN
-1023 PGSSGPDN
+1023 PGSFSADTTQAG
-1031 SRAEPSQTL
+1031 PSQTL
-1040 SPFQHSDG
+1040 SPSQDSDG
-1048 SAPKELTLELGDSTS
+1048 SAPKELAVELGDSTS
-1063 SLSSTDPNPDR
+1063 SLSGAGPNPDR
-1074 GCQAISPGPHNASQA
+1074 ICLAISPGLHTGSQG
-1089 DTLELG
+1089 DTPELG
-1095 GVQFETRSGSL
+1095 GAQVETGLGSL
-1106 FTNPMQE
+1106 LANYMQE
-1113 TAPKCTEPLLSP
+1113 TAPEYIGPLLCP
-1125 PLRPRS
+1125 QDRPAS
-1131 GEYGIYSEEK
+1131 GECGINPGEK
-1141 MASFPSEEEQQG
+1141 TTSFPTKEEEQER
-1153 QLSLVHDGEVTNK
+1153 LSLEHDGEVTNK
-1166 NGTDLF
+1166 NGNDLL
-1172 HDESWKDSGDSRGD
+1172 HGEPGEDSGDAKGATSH
-1186 LSNAV
+1186 AV
-1191 LQTGV
+1191 AQTV
-1196 IAPAGAIIASLS
+1196 SAPAGRVTAALS
-1208 LKSPVTGTEQI
+1208 LGTLVTGTQQT
-1219 LPHSP
+1219 PARSP
-1224 TDPKGQ
+1224 TSPQEQ
-1230 SRETP
+1230 SREAP
-1235 SQTCQAQEQK
+1235 GQACEKQK
-1245 LLEELDLDP
+1245 LWAELDLDP
-1254 DFLFGDQTI
+1254 DFLPQDQTV
-1263 PSAFPLEEVKAEPL
+1263 PSGFPLAGIKAEPL
-1277 NHMIGKDTAS
+1277 NHVMGEDSIPNDTL
-1287 RDTTQ
+1287 Q
-1292 QICFN
+1292 QACFN
-1297 PGPSLPKP
+1297 PGTSLPSLLP
-1305 LACPQKEPHLEGS
+1305 CPQEDPHLES
-1318 NHCSLSESKGKSPS
+1318 LSHCSLSESKDKSPS
-1332 ICLPAEKSFL
+1332 VCLPAENAFL
-1342 CFAPESHPKV
+1342 CFAPETHPKV
-1352 SAGLRMA
+1352 SASLRIA
-1359 TSLGFVGANE
+1359 TPLGFAGMNE
-1369 TVAPRIGME
+1369 MVAPRTGME

-1388 CFRGL
+1388 CFHGL

-1402 DLEAHPTAP
+1402 DLEAQPTAP

-1416 SAGSRLALPWRPA
+1416 SAGSSLALPWRPA
-1429 RTHSCSAEPLPRKS
+1429 RAHSCSAQPLLRNR
-1443 HIWPEYCSRALRQLK
+1443 HIWPEYCSRALRQLR
-1458 AAPASTP
+1458 ASPAGTA
-1465 EGFIQLRESLL
+1465 EAFIQLMENLL

-1486 GNGNK
+1486 GNGTK

-1499 HFSESRS
+1499 HFSESRG

-1516 SSCQHVIRMDQSPE
+1516 SSCQHVIRMDQSLE

-1545 LAGLCFQF
+1545 LASVCFQF
-1553 TDCSRCSSRHRE
+1553 THCNRCSARHRE
-1565 AAGNLRDVVYAYH
+1565 VVGNLRDVVYTYH
-1578 QFVEAAKLTCERGY
+1578 QFVKAAKLTWERGY
-1592 HDLSVKLLARRC
+1592 HDLSVKLLARQC

-1610 VFCLTQKFRASAA
+1610 VFCLTQKFRASIA

>member
-42 GPAGIPIQ
+42 GPPGIPIQ
-50 TITPVKH
+50 TLTPVKH
-57 TVKID
+57 TVKIE

-104 NDEPAESLSCERA
+104 NNEPAESLSCERA
-117 VNILREAEDP
+117 VNILREAEDS
-127 LSITVVRCT
+127 LSITVVRC
-136 SGNYRR
+136 S
-142 PYQTLCKNE
+142 
-151 GILPYPQDPALPIWN
+151 
-166 PIFKRKMNLVDSDL
+166 S
-180 FLGVPKSSFLT
+180 GVPKSSFLT

-550 NKQQVHRVSAEEGY
+550 SKQQVHRVSAEEGY
-564 ESRACSDSEE
+564 ESRVCSDSEE

-587 GHVLKL
+587 RHPLKL
-593 GPCRPLVKE
+593 GPCRPLEKE
-602 EQPPGDSPMPEMAR
+602 EPPPGDSPTPEVAR
-616 RGPSTSGASSMTDS
+616 RGPSISGASSVTDS

-673 FHSNSPGFPETLGSS
+673 FHSSLLAFPETLGSNG
-688 SQEER
+688 QEER
-693 SRIETNGFL
+693 SRIETSGFL

-707 AQRANHPCQK
+707 AQKASPLCQK
-717 TEFSESPTPETFS
+717 TEFSESPPPETFS
-730 WGPEPSA
+730 WGPELSA

-745 EGSRTD
+745 EGSQTD
-751 YYSLCSSVSL
+751 YYSLCSNVSL
-761 ASHLSNSSESTA
+761 ASHLSDSSESTA
-773 SRQGRGLPAWGQKGW
+773 SRQGGGLPAWGQQGW
-788 TEAQPSSAL
+788 TEAQPSSTL

-805 LAFEDGSSDEEYYDA
+805 LALEDGSSDEEYYDA
-820 ADKLTPPDTLSG
+820 ADKLTPPGALSG
-832 PRAVSAAEPSA
+832 SRAVPAAEPSA
-843 TNSQNKVST
+843 TSSKNTVST
-852 CTLEDG
+852 CTPEDS
-858 LNPGPDGREPSRRGG
+858 LNPAPDGRDPSRRAG

-934 DMHSE
+934 DMQGE

-951 GPLRKP
+951 GPLRKT

-989 IRLCIDPNHKES
+989 IRLRIGPNHKES
-1001 SGDAPLTATVASSP
+1001 SGDAPLTATVASFP

-1023 PGSSGPDN
+1023 PGSPGPDN
-1031 SRAEPSQTL
+1031 AQEEPSQTL
-1040 SPFQHSDG
+1040 SPFQHPDG
-1048 SAPKELTLELGDSTS
+1048 SAPKELTLELGDGTS
-1063 SLSSTDPNPDR
+1063 SLSNADPNPGR
-1074 GCQAISPGPHNASQA
+1074 SCLPISPGPHSASQA

-1095 GVQFETRSGSL
+1095 GVQSETGLGSL

-1113 TAPKCTEPLLSP
+1113 TAPKYTEPSLP
-1125 PLRPRS
+1125 PPVRSRS
-1131 GEYGIYSEEK
+1131 GECGINSGEK
-1141 MASFPSEEEQQG
+1141 MASFPAEEEQQG
-1153 QLSLVHDGEVTNK
+1153 QRSLGHDGEVTNK
-1166 NGTDLF
+1166 NGTSLF
-1172 HDESWKDSGDSRGD
+1172 HDESGQVSGNSEEDP
-1186 LSNAV
+1186 SNAV
-1191 LQTGV
+1191 GQTIG
-1196 IAPAGAIIASLS
+1196 ISAPAGGIIASLP
-1208 LKSPVTGTEQI
+1208 LRPPVTGTEQT

-1224 TDPKGQ
+1224 TDPAKGQ
-1230 SRETP
+1230 KETP
-1235 SQTCQAQEQK
+1235 SQACQAQEQK
-1245 LLEELDLDP
+1245 LLEELGLDP
-1254 DFLFGDQTI
+1254 DFLLGDQTI
-1263 PSAFPLEEVKAEPL
+1263 PSDFPLQGVKAEPL
-1277 NHMIGKDTAS
+1277 SHVTGEDTAS
-1287 RDTTQ
+1287 RDPLQ
-1292 QICFN
+1292 QISFN

-1318 NHCSLSESKGKSPS
+1318 NHCSLSENKGKGPS

-1352 SAGLRMA
+1352 SANLRMA

-1388 CFRGL
+1388 CFRSL
-1393 QPETEEEDR
+1393 QPDTEEEDR

-1429 RTHSCSAEPLPRKS
+1429 RAHSCSAEPLSRNS
-1443 HIWPEYCSRALRQLK
+1443 HIWPEYCSRALRRLK
-1458 AAPASTP
+1458 AAPAGSP
-1465 EGFIQLRESLL
+1465 EGFIQLTESLL

-1486 GNGNK
+1486 GNGNR
-1491 HPPEKCTW
+1491 HPPEKCSW

-1506 RLCMGSQKLL
+1506 HLCIGSQKLL

-1545 LAGLCFQF
+1545 LAGLCFQL
-1553 TDCSRCSSRHRE
+1553 TDCGRCSGRHRE
-1565 AAGNLRDVVYAYH
+1565 AAGNLRDVVYTYR

-1592 HDLSVKLLARRC
+1592 HDLSVKLLARQC

-1610 VFCLTQKFRASAA
+1610 VFCLTHKFRASAA

>member
-1 MEEVETSLFQ
+1 MEELETSLFQ

-42 GPAGIPIQ
+42 GPPGNPTQAP
-50 TITPVKH
+50 TPVRH
-57 TVKID
+57 TVKIN

-104 NDEPAESLSCERA
+104 NNEPAEDLSCERA
-117 VNILREAEDP
+117 VDILREAEDS
-127 LSITVVRCT
+127 LSVTVVRCA
-136 SGNYRR
+136 S
-142 PYQTLCKNE
+142 
-151 GILPYPQDPALPIWN
+151 
-166 PIFKRKMNLVDSDL
+166 
-180 FLGVPKSSFLT
+180 GVPKSSFLT
-191 EEKRARLKTNPVKVH
+191 DEKRARLKINPVKVH

-211 LVSGHSQGNSLLC
+211 LVSGHTQGNSLLC

-234 NGQTKAFKFEANT
+234 NGQTKAFKFEENT

-261 IRSMEYFAL
+261 ICSIEYFGL
-270 ALEEQYNISRLHLL
+270 ALEEQYSISRLHLL

-294 EREESHDY
+294 EREESHDS

-434 ILGELKTYG
+434 ILGELKTFG

-452 LQDRESYIALLVGA
+452 LQDRESCIALLVGA
-466 KYGISQIISSK
+466 KYGISQIINSK

-510 DVKVLTLLLESNSA
+510 DIKVLTLLLESNSA

-539 DPDTSI
+539 NPVISI

-550 NKQQVHRVSAEEGY
+550 SRQVHRVSAEEGY

-582 EPLSD
+582 EPLCNRRLMK
-587 GHVLKL
+587 V
-593 GPCRPLVKE
+593 GPCRPLIKE
-602 EQPPGDSPMPEMAR
+602 ELSPRNSLTPEMAR
-616 RGPSTSGASSMTDS
+616 RGPSTSGASSTTDS

-659 EDDLDTCSSSRSGF
+659 EDDLDACSSSRSGF
-673 FHSNSPGFPETLGSS
+673 FHFSSSGFSEGLDSN
-688 SQEER
+688 SQEEKD
-693 SRIETNGFL
+693 RIETSGFL

-707 AQRANHPCQK
+707 AQRANPQCQK
-717 TEFSESPTPETFS
+717 TQYSQSSAPETCS
-730 WGPEPSA
+730 WGAELT
-737 VRLDPRLY
+737 VGRLDPRLY
-745 EGSRTD
+745 EDRQTD
-751 YYSLCSSVSL
+751 YYSLCSSVSP
-761 ASHLSNSSESTA
+761 ASHLSDSSESTA
-773 SRQGRGLPAWGQKGW
+773 SRQGRVPAVWGQQGW
-788 TEAQPSSAL
+788 IEAQPSSTLEGLAL
-797 EALAPHLP
+797 HLP
-805 LAFEDGSSDEEYYDA
+805 LDFEDGSSDEEYYDA
-820 ADKLTPPDTLSG
+820 ADKLTSPHTLSG
-832 PRAVSAAEPSA
+832 PRAISA
-843 TNSQNKVST
+843 TESIATGLQSQASA
-852 CTLEDG
+852 CTPEESLH
-858 LNPGPDGREPSRRGG
+858 PGPCGRGPSRRGG

-886 FLQTDYTC
+886 FLQTDYTS

-907 SVDDVCYYNREPYLA
+907 SMDDVCYYDRKPYLSISTT
-922 LGAPSPTVSSLQ
+922 SPTVSSLQ
-934 DMHSE
+934 DMQGE

-951 GPLRKP
+951 APLRETKN
-957 KSKNPASRVMEM
+957 KNPASRVMEM

-989 IRLCIDPNHKES
+989 IRLRIDPNNKENSEVPHLATTAHSPSTS
-1001 SGDAPLTATVASSP
+1001 SL
-1015 ASTPHCSN
+1015 HCPN
-1023 PGSSGPDN
+1023 LASSGPE
-1031 SRAEPSQTL
+1031 SAQTK
-1040 SPFQHSDG
+1040 PFQITSPLQEPDVT
-1048 SAPKELTLELGDSTS
+1048 APKELTIDLSNSAFPLSSADPNSDKPEPHNVSQEDKLELGDI
-1063 SLSSTDPNPDR
+1063 
-1074 GCQAISPGPHNASQA
+1074 Q
-1089 DTLELG
+1089 LEVGLG
-1095 GVQFETRSGSL
+1095 SFL
-1106 FTNPMQE
+1106 TNHIQE
-1113 TAPKCTEPLLSP
+1113 TGSQYTEPLLSP
-1125 PLRPRS
+1125 GNGPRS
-1131 GEYGIYSEEK
+1131 DECEMNSGE
-1141 MASFPSEEEQQG
+1141 MASIPTEEERQG
-1153 QLSLVHDGEVTNK
+1153 QLSLESDSKVANK
-1166 NGTDLF
+1166 HSPNLF
-1172 HDESWKDSGDSRGD
+1172 QEESGKDSGDSEGD
-1186 LSNAV
+1186 VANAV
-1191 LQTGV
+1191 PQAPNGV
-1196 IAPAGAIIASLS
+1196 TPASEIITFFPLKAPGAGA
-1208 LKSPVTGTEQI
+1208 EQT
-1219 LPHSP
+1219 LPHP
-1224 TDPKGQ
+1224 PRNPEGEALVQ
-1230 SRETP
+1230 AC
-1235 SQTCQAQEQK
+1235 QTQEQN
-1245 LLEELDLDP
+1245 LLAELDLDSN
-1254 DFLFGDQTI
+1254 FLLGEQTI
-1263 PSAFPLEEVKAEPL
+1263 PSDFPLVGIKAEPL
-1277 NHMIGKDTAS
+1277 NHVIGD
-1287 RDTTQ
+1287 DTTPTDLPQ
-1292 QICFN
+1292 QVYFN
-1297 PGPSLPKP
+1297 PSLPKP
-1305 LACPQKEPHLEGS
+1305 PLCQEEPDLEAS
-1318 NHCSLSESKGKSPS
+1318 NHCSLSESKDDSSS
-1332 ICLPAEKSFL
+1332 ICLSTEKSFL
-1342 CFAPESHPKV
+1342 CLAPESHPQV
-1352 SAGLRMA
+1352 SAHLRRA
-1359 TSLGFVGANE
+1359 VSLGFAGLNE
-1369 TVAPRIGME
+1369 VVAPGIGME
-1378 QCSCQFSYAT
+1378 QCSCQFAYAT

-1402 DLEAHPTAP
+1402 DLKAFSPVP

-1416 SAGSRLALPWRPA
+1416 SAGSCLALPWMPA
-1429 RTHSCSAEPLPRKS
+1429 RANSCSTASLSRKS

-1458 AAPASTP
+1458 ATPAGTP
-1465 EGFIQLRESLL
+1465 EGFIHLLESLL

-1486 GNGNK
+1486 GGGHK

-1499 HFSESRS
+1499 HFLESRS

-1516 SSCQHVIRMDQSPE
+1516 SSCQHVIRTDQSPE
-1530 EMQGAVRDTFQHLVQ
+1530 EMQGAVRDTFQHLIQ

-1553 TDCSRCSSRHRE
+1553 TDCSRCSARHRE
-1565 AAGNLRDVVYAYH
+1565 AAGNLRDVVCTYH

-1592 HDLSVKLLARRC
+1592 HDLSVKLLARQC

-1610 VFCLTQKFRASAA
+1610 VFCLTQKFRASTA

>member
-1 MEEVETSLFQ
+1 MEELESSLFQ

-42 GPAGIPIQ
+42 GPPGIPTQ
-50 TITPVKH
+50 TLTQVKH

-62 KDALLQDYG
+62 KDTLLQDYG

-83 AVTAGGSAHGK
+83 AVTPGGCAHGK

-99 QILQM
+99 QILQV
-104 NDEPAESLSCERA
+104 NSEPAEDLSYERA
-117 VNILREAEDP
+117 VDILREAEDS

-136 SGNYRR
+136 S
-142 PYQTLCKNE
+142 
-151 GILPYPQDPALPIWN
+151 
-166 PIFKRKMNLVDSDL
+166 
-180 FLGVPKSSFLT
+180 GVPKSSFLT

-211 LVSGHSQGNSLLC
+211 LVSAHSQGNSLLC

-234 NGQTKAFKFEANT
+234 NGQTKAFKFEADT

-261 IRSMEYFAL
+261 IRSTEYFAL
-270 ALEEQYNISRLHLL
+270 VLEEQYNISRLHLL

-294 EREESHDY
+294 EREESQDY

-344 EMKCSSALR
+344 EMKCSAALR

-466 KYGISQIISSK
+466 KYGISQIINSK

-510 DVKVLTLLLESNSA
+510 DIKVLTLLLESNSA

-539 DPDTSI
+539 DPVTSI

-550 NKQQVHRVSAEEGY
+550 NKQPVHRVSAEEGY

-587 GHVLKL
+587 QRLPKP
-593 GPCRPLVKE
+593 GPCGPPVKE
-602 EQPPGDSPMPEMAR
+602 EQTPGDSPMPEVAG
-616 RGPSTSGASSMTDS
+616 RGPSTGGASSVTDS

-649 GSSESMDALE
+649 CSSESMDALE
-659 EDDLDTCSSSRSGF
+659 EDDLDACSSSTSGF
-673 FHSNSPGFPETLGSS
+673 FHFGSPGFPEGADSD
-688 SQEER
+688 SQRER
-693 SRIETNGFL
+693 SRIETSGFL

-707 AQRANHPCQK
+707 AQRANPQSQDM
-717 TEFSESPTPETFS
+717 ELSEGPAPGTLG
-730 WGPEPSA
+730 WGPDLSA
-737 VRLDPRLY
+737 ARLDPRLY
-745 EGSRTD
+745 ESSRTD

-761 ASHLSNSSESTA
+761 ARHLSDSSDSTA
-773 SRQGRGLPAWGQKGW
+773 SRQGGGLPAWGQQGW
-788 TEAQPSSAL
+788 TEAQHSSVL
-797 EALAPHLP
+797 EALAP
-805 LAFEDGSSDEEYYDA
+805 ASEDGSSDEEYYDA
-820 ADKLTPPDTLSG
+820 ADRLTSPDSLSG
-832 PRAVSAAEPSA
+832 PGVVSATEPSA
-843 TNSQNKVST
+843 MNMQSQAST
-852 CTLEDG
+852 CSPEDG
-858 LNPGPDGREPSRRGG
+858 LRTGPDGRQPRRRAG

-907 SVDDVCYYNREPYLA
+907 NVDDVCYYDREPYLA

-934 DMHSE
+934 DMQGE

-951 GPLRKP
+951 APLREA

-989 IRLCIDPNHKES
+989 IRLRIDPSHKENS
-1001 SGDAPLTATVASSP
+1001 RGAPVTATVPSSS
-1015 ASTPHCSN
+1015 ANTPNCSN
-1023 PGSSGPDN
+1023 PGSPGPDT
-1031 SRAEPSQTL
+1031 AQTEPPQTL
-1040 SPFQHSDG
+1040 SAFQDLEG
-1048 SAPKELTLELGDSTS
+1048 SAPKELSIELEDSTS
-1063 SLSSTDPNPDR
+1063 SLSGADLNPDR
-1074 GCQAISPGPHNASQA
+1074 VCLTISPGPHKVSQGN
-1089 DTLELG
+1089 TLELG
-1095 GVQFETRSGSL
+1095 GAQMDIGLGSL
-1106 FTNPMQE
+1106 FTNHMQE
-1113 TAPKCTEPLLSP
+1113 TAPKYTEPLLSP
-1125 PLRPRS
+1125 GDRPRS
-1131 GEYGIYSEEK
+1131 GECGINSGK
-1141 MASFPSEEEQQG
+1141 MASFPAKESQQG
-1153 QLSLVHDGEVTNK
+1153 QLSLECDGEVTSR
-1166 NGTDLF
+1166 NGTNSL
-1172 HDESWKDSGDSRGD
+1172 HDEPGKDSGDPEGD
-1186 LSNAV
+1186 VPNAV
-1191 LQTGV
+1191 LQTIGV
-1196 IAPAGAIIASLS
+1196 SSLDGGTTASLS
-1208 LKSPVTGTEQI
+1208 LETPVPGMDPTP
-1219 LPHSP
+1219 PHSP
-1224 TDPKGQ
+1224 TELQGQ

-1235 SQTCQAQEQK
+1235 SQACHAQEQK
-1245 LLEELDLDP
+1245 LLAELDLDL
-1254 DFLFGDQTI
+1254 DFLPENQTI
-1263 PSAFPLEEVKAEPL
+1263 PSAFPLEGVKAEPL
-1277 NHMIGKDTAS
+1277 NHVLEEDTAP
-1287 RDTTQ
+1287 Q
-1292 QICFN
+1292 QVCFN
-1297 PGPSLPKP
+1297 PGPSLLNALP
-1305 LACPQKEPHLEGS
+1305 CPQEEPHLEGS
-1318 NHCSLSESKGKSPS
+1318 NQCLLSESKDESPS
-1332 ICLPAEKSFL
+1332 ICVPAEKSSSSFS
-1342 CFAPESHPKV
+1342 PENHPKV
-1352 SAGLRMA
+1352 SASLRMA
-1359 TSLGFVGANE
+1359 TSLGFAGVNE

-1402 DLEAHPTAP
+1402 DSEARPTVP

-1416 SAGSRLALPWRPA
+1416 SAGSQLALPWRPA
-1429 RTHSCSAEPLPRKS
+1429 RAHSCSSEPLSRNS

-1465 EGFIQLRESLL
+1465 EGFIQLSESLL

-1486 GNGNK
+1486 GNGDK

-1506 RLCMGSQKLL
+1506 HLCMGSQKLL

-1530 EMQGAVRDTFQHLVQ
+1530 EMQGAVRDTFQYLVQ

-1553 TDCSRCSSRHRE
+1553 TDCNRCSARHRE
-1565 AAGNLRDVVYAYH
+1565 AAGNLRDVVYNYH

-1592 HDLSVKLLARRC
+1592 HDLSVKLLARQC

-1610 VFCLTQKFRASAA
+1610 VFCLTQKFRASTA

>member
-1 MEEVETSLFQ
+1 MEELETNIFQ

-21 VARWLRRSRDS
+21 VARWLRRTRDS
-32 SARAKVAAAD
+32 SARAKVAVAD
-42 GPAGIPIQ
+42 GPPGNPTQ
-50 TITPVKH
+50 VPTPVRH
-57 TVKID
+57 TVKIN
-62 KDALLQDYG
+62 KDILLQDYG

-83 AVTAGGSAHGK
+83 AVTAGGSSHGK

-104 NDEPAESLSCERA
+104 NNEPAEDLSYERA
-117 VNILREAEDP
+117 VDILREAEDSV
-127 LSITVVRCT
+127 SITVVRCT
-136 SGNYRR
+136 
-142 PYQTLCKNE
+142 
-151 GILPYPQDPALPIWN
+151 
-166 PIFKRKMNLVDSDL
+166 
-180 FLGVPKSSFLT
+180 LGVPKSSFLT
-191 EEKRARLKTNPVKVH
+191 DEKRARLKTNPVKVH

-234 NGQTKAFKFEANT
+234 NGQTKAFKFEENT

-261 IRSMEYFAL
+261 IRSIEYFGL

-294 EREESHDY
+294 EREESHDS

-466 KYGISQIISSK
+466 KYGISQIINSK

-492 VELTEES
+492 IELTEES

-510 DVKVLTLLLESNSA
+510 DIKVLTLLLESNSA

-539 DPDTSI
+539 NPVISI

-550 NKQQVHRVSAEEGY
+550 NRQVHRVSAEEGY

-582 EPLSD
+582 EPLCNRR
-587 GHVLKL
+587 LMKL
-593 GPCRPLVKE
+593 GPCRPLTKE
-602 EQPPGDSPMPEMAR
+602 EQTPKNSLTPEVSR
-616 RGPSTSGASSMTDS
+616 RGPSTCGANSTTDS

-659 EDDLDTCSSSRSGF
+659 EDDLDACSSSTSSF
-673 FHSNSPGFPETLGSS
+673 FHFSSPGFSEGLDSN
-688 SQEER
+688 SQEEKN
-693 SRIETNGFL
+693 RIETSGFL

-707 AQRANHPCQK
+707 AQSANPQCQK
-717 TEFSESPTPETFS
+717 TQRSKSPAPEACS
-730 WGPEPSA
+730 WGTELTMG
-737 VRLDPRLY
+737 RLDPRLY

-751 YYSLCSSVSL
+751 YYSLCSSVSP
-761 ASHLSNSSESTA
+761 ASHLSDSSESTA
-773 SRQGRGLPAWGQKGW
+773 SRQGGVPEVWGQQGW
-788 TEAQPSSAL
+788 TEAQPNSTLEGLAL
-797 EALAPHLP
+797 HLP

-832 PRAVSAAEPSA
+832 PRPISATKPSA
-843 TNSQNKVST
+843 TGLQSQAST
-852 CTLEDG
+852 YNAEDS
-858 LNPGPDGREPSRRGG
+858 LHPGPHGREPSRRSG

-886 FLQTDYTC
+886 FLQTDYTS
-894 QVSFPLVPSASLE
+894 QVSFPLMPSASLE
-907 SVDDVCYYNREPYLA
+907 SVDDVCYYDRDPYLSISTA
-922 LGAPSPTVSSLQ
+922 SPTVSSLQ
-934 DMHSE
+934 DMQGE

-951 GPLRKP
+951 PPLRETKN
-957 KSKNPASRVMEM
+957 KNPASRVMEM

-979 IDSRVSSISA
+979 TDSRVSSISA
-989 IRLCIDPNHKES
+989 IRLRIDPNNKENSEVPHLATTADSLSASSLHCPNPAS
-1001 SGDAPLTATVASSP
+1001 SGLETA
-1015 ASTPHCSN
+1015 
-1023 PGSSGPDN
+1023 
-1031 SRAEPSQTL
+1031 QTK
-1040 SPFQHSDG
+1040 PFQIICPVQEADVT
-1048 SAPKELTLELGDSTS
+1048 APKELTIDLSNS
-1063 SLSSTDPNPDR
+1063 SFPLSSADSNPDN
-1074 GCQAISPGPHNASQA
+1074 PEPHNVSQG

-1095 GVQFETRSGSL
+1095 DIQLEVGVGSF
-1106 FTNPMQE
+1106 FTNHIQE
-1113 TAPKCTEPLLSP
+1113 TGPQYTEPLLSP
-1125 PLRPRS
+1125 GSGPRS
-1131 GEYGIYSEEK
+1131 DKCEINSGDMASIPSEEK
-1141 MASFPSEEEQQG
+1141 QQG
-1153 QLSLVHDGEVTNK
+1153 QLSLESDDKVTNK
-1166 NGTDLF
+1166 YGPNLF
-1172 HDESWKDSGDSRGD
+1172 QEDSGKNSSDSEGD
-1186 LSNAV
+1186 ISNV
-1191 LQTGV
+1191 PQTPD
-1196 IAPAGAIIASLS
+1196 INTPAREIIASFS
-1208 LKSPVTGTEQI
+1208 LQAPGTGTEQNP
-1219 LPHSP
+1219 PHTPRSP
-1224 TDPKGQ
+1224 Q
-1230 SRETP
+1230 EESLV
-1235 SQTCQAQEQK
+1235 QAYQAQDQK
-1245 LLEELDLDP
+1245 LLAELDLDP
-1254 DFLFGDQTI
+1254 NFLLGERTI
-1263 PSAFPLEEVKAEPL
+1263 PSDFPPEGVQAETL
-1277 NHMIGKDTAS
+1277 NHVIGKATIS
-1287 RDTTQ
+1287 TETPQ
-1292 QICFN
+1292 QVCLN
-1297 PGPSLPKP
+1297 PSLPKP
-1305 LACPQKEPHLEGS
+1305 PLCQEEPDLEAS
-1318 NHCSLSESKGKSPS
+1318 NHCLLSESKDDSSS
-1332 ICLPAEKSFL
+1332 ICLSTEKSFL
-1342 CFAPESHPKV
+1342 CFGPESHPEV
-1352 SAGLRMA
+1352 SSHLRRA
-1359 TSLGFVGANE
+1359 VSLGFVGLNE
-1369 TVAPRIGME
+1369 VVAPRIGME

-1393 QPETEEEDR
+1393 QSETEEEDR
-1402 DLEAHPTAP
+1402 DSEAYPPAP

-1416 SAGSRLALPWRPA
+1416 SAGTRFVLPWMPA
-1429 RTHSCSAEPLPRKS
+1429 QARGCITASLSRKN
-1443 HIWPEYCSRALRQLK
+1443 HIWPEYCSRTLRQLK
-1458 AAPASTP
+1458 AIPTGTP
-1465 EGFIQLRESLL
+1465 EGFIQLLESLL
-1476 ELQDILEASW
+1476 ELQDILETSW
-1486 GNGNK
+1486 GGGHK

-1499 HFSESRS
+1499 HFLESRS
-1506 RLCMGSQKLL
+1506 HLCMGSQKLL

-1553 TDCSRCSSRHRE
+1553 TDCSRCSARHRE
-1565 AAGNLRDVVYAYH
+1565 AVGNLRDVVYTYH
-1578 QFVEAAKLTCERGY
+1578 QFVEAARLTCERGY
-1592 HDLSVKLLARRC
+1592 HDLSVKLLARQC

-1610 VFCLTQKFRASAA
+1610 VFCLTQKFRASTA

>member
-1 MEEVETSLFQ
+1 MEELQTSLFQ

-32 SARAKVAAAD
+32 SARAKVTAAD
-42 GPAGIPIQ
+42 GPSGNASQ
-50 TITPVKH
+50 ALTPVRH

-71 FHISES
+71 FHISENP
-77 LPLTVV
+77 PLTVV

-104 NDEPAESLSCERA
+104 NNEPAEDLSCRRA
-117 VNILREAEDP
+117 VDILREAEDS

-136 SGNYRR
+136 SG
-142 PYQTLCKNE
+142 
-151 GILPYPQDPALPIWN
+151 
-166 PIFKRKMNLVDSDL
+166 
-180 FLGVPKSSFLT
+180 VPKSSFLT
-191 EEKRARLKTNPVKVH
+191 DEKRARLKINPVKVH

-234 NGQTKAFKFEANT
+234 NGQTKAFKFEENT

-261 IRSMEYFAL
+261 IRSIEYFGL

-294 EREESHDY
+294 EREESHDS

-466 KYGISQIISSK
+466 KYGISQIINSK

-510 DVKVLTLLLESNSA
+510 DIKVLTLLLESSSA

-539 DPDTSI
+539 NQDISI

-550 NKQQVHRVSAEEGY
+550 SRQVHRISAEEGY

-582 EPLSD
+582 EPLCNR
-587 GHVLKL
+587 HLMKV
-593 GPCRPLVKE
+593 GPCRPLME
-602 EQPPGDSPMPEMAR
+602 EELSPSNSLTPEVAR
-616 RGPSTSGASSMTDS
+616 RGPSTCGASSTTDS

-659 EDDLDTCSSSRSGF
+659 EDDLDACSSSRSGF
-673 FHSNSPGFPETLGSS
+673 FHFSSPGFSEGLDPN
-688 SQEER
+688 SQEEKN
-693 SRIETNGFL
+693 RIETSGFL

-707 AQRANHPCQK
+707 AQSANPQCQK
-717 TEFSESPTPETFS
+717 TQCSQSSAPETCS
-730 WGPEPSA
+730 WGPELTMG
-737 VRLDPRLY
+737 RLDPRLY

-751 YYSLCSSVSL
+751 YYSLCSSVSP
-761 ASHLSNSSESTA
+761 ASHLSDSSESTA
-773 SRQGRGLPAWGQKGW
+773 SRQGGVPAVWGQQGW
-788 TEAQPSSAL
+788 TEAQPISTLEGLAL
-797 EALAPHLP
+797 HLP
-805 LAFEDGSSDEEYYDA
+805 LDFEDGSSDEEYYDA

-832 PRAVSAAEPSA
+832 PRAISA
-843 TNSQNKVST
+843 TEASATGLQSQASA
-852 CTLEDG
+852 CTPEESLY
-858 LNPGPDGREPSRRGG
+858 PGPRGRELSRRGG
-873 VKKYAKTLRKRRS
+873 AKKYAKTLRKRRS
-886 FLQTDYTC
+886 FLQTDYTS

-907 SVDDVCYYNREPYLA
+907 SMDDVCYYDREPYLSI
-922 LGAPSPTVSSLQ
+922 GAASPTVSSLQ
-934 DMHSE
+934 DMQGE

-951 GPLRKP
+951 VPLRETKN
-957 KSKNPASRVMEM
+957 KNPASRVMEM

-989 IRLCIDPNHKES
+989 IRLRIDPNNKENS
-1001 SGDAPLTATVASSP
+1001 EVPHLATTAHSPSASSLHCPNP
-1015 ASTPHCSN
+1015 A
-1023 PGSSGPDN
+1023 SSGPET
-1031 SRAEPSQTL
+1031 AQTK
-1040 SPFQHSDG
+1040 PFQITSPLQGPHVTAS
-1048 SAPKELTLELGDSTS
+1048 KELTIALSNIAFPLSSADPNPDNPEPHPGSQGDTLELGDIQLEVGLGSFFTNHIQETGPQCTQP
-1063 SLSSTDPNPDR
+1063 LF
-1074 GCQAISPGPHNASQA
+1074 SPGN
-1089 DTLELG
+1089 G
-1095 GVQFETRSGSL
+1095 
-1106 FTNPMQE
+1106 
-1113 TAPKCTEPLLSP
+1113 
-1125 PLRPRS
+1125 PRRDECEMNS
-1131 GEYGIYSEEK
+1131 GEMVSI
-1141 MASFPSEEEQQG
+1141 PTEEERQG
-1153 QLSLVHDGEVTNK
+1153 QLSLESDSKATNK
-1166 NGTDLF
+1166 HGLNLF
-1172 HDESWKDSGDSRGD
+1172 QEESGKDSGDAEGD
-1186 LSNAV
+1186 VANAV
-1191 LQTGV
+1191 LQAPDVRTPASEV
-1196 IAPAGAIIASLS
+1196 ITSLPLKAPGA
-1208 LKSPVTGTEQI
+1208 GTEQT
-1219 LPHSP
+1219 LPLP
-1224 TDPKGQ
+1224 PRDPQG
-1230 SRETP
+1230 EALV
-1235 SQTCQAQEQK
+1235 QACKTQEQK
-1245 LLEELDLDP
+1245 LLAELDLDSN
-1254 DFLFGDQTI
+1254 FLRGEQTV
-1263 PSAFPLEEVKAEPL
+1263 PSDFPLGVVKAEPH
-1277 NHMIGKDTAS
+1277 NHVLGE
-1287 RDTTQ
+1287 DTTSTDIPPQ
-1292 QICFN
+1292 VYFN
-1297 PGPSLPKP
+1297 SSLPKP
-1305 LACPQKEPHLEGS
+1305 PLCQKEPGMEAS
-1318 NHCSLSESKGKSPS
+1318 NHCSLSESKEDSSS
-1332 ICLPAEKSFL
+1332 ICLSTEKSFL
-1342 CFAPESHPKV
+1342 CFAPESHPEV
-1352 SAGLRMA
+1352 SAHLRRA
-1359 TSLGFVGANE
+1359 VSLGFAGLNE
-1369 TVAPRIGME
+1369 MVAPGIGME

-1393 QPETEEEDR
+1393 QPEREEEDK
-1402 DLEAHPTAP
+1402 DPKAYPPAP

-1416 SAGSRLALPWRPA
+1416 SAGSRLVLPWMPA
-1429 RTHSCSAEPLPRKS
+1429 RAHSCSTASLSRKS
-1443 HIWPEYCSRALRQLK
+1443 HVWPEYCSRALRQLK
-1458 AAPASTP
+1458 ATPAGTP
-1465 EGFIQLRESLL
+1465 QGFIHLLESLL

-1486 GNGNK
+1486 GGGHK

-1499 HFSESRS
+1499 HFLESRS

-1553 TDCSRCSSRHRE
+1553 TDCSRCSARYRE
-1565 AAGNLRDVVYAYH
+1565 AAGNLRDVVYTYH

-1592 HDLSVKLLARRC
+1592 HDLSVKLLARQC

-1610 VFCLTQKFRASAA
+1610 VFCLTQKFRASTA

>member
-1 MEEVETSLFQ
+1 MEELETSLFH

-42 GPAGIPIQ
+42 GPPGTPTQ
-50 TITPVKH
+50 TLTPVRH

-62 KDALLQDYG
+62 KDALLHDYG

-104 NDEPAESLSCERA
+104 NNEPADELSCERA
-117 VNILREAEDP
+117 ADILRGAEDT
-127 LSITVVRCT
+127 LSITVVRCV
-136 SGNYRR
+136 S
-142 PYQTLCKNE
+142 
-151 GILPYPQDPALPIWN
+151 
-166 PIFKRKMNLVDSDL
+166 
-180 FLGVPKSSFLT
+180 GVPKSSFLT

-261 IRSMEYFAL
+261 IRSIEYFAL
-270 ALEEQYNISRLHLL
+270 VLEEQYSVSRLHLL

-294 EREESHDY
+294 EREESHDS

-452 LQDRESYIALLVGA
+452 LQDRESYVALLVGA
-466 KYGISQIISSK
+466 KYGISQIINSK

-510 DVKVLTLLLESNSA
+510 DVKVLTLLLEGNSA

-550 NKQQVHRVSAEEGY
+550 NKQVHRVSAEEGY

-574 SSEVDCVL
+574 SSEIDCVL

-587 GHVLKL
+587 RRLVKL
-593 GPCRPLVKE
+593 GPCSPLTEE
-602 EQPPGDSPMPEMAR
+602 EQPLGNSPMLEVSR
-616 RGPSTSGASSMTDS
+616 KGPSTCGASSMTDS

-659 EDDLDTCSSSRSGF
+659 EDDLDACSSIRSSF
-673 FHSNSPGFPETLGSS
+673 FYFDSPGFPDSLDSD

-693 SRIETNGFL
+693 SGIETNGFL

-707 AQRANHPCQK
+707 TQRTNPQGHK
-717 TEFSESPTPETFS
+717 TEFSESPAPETFS
-730 WGPEPSA
+730 WGPELSM
-737 VRLDPRLY
+737 VRLDPRMY
-745 EGSRTD
+745 EGSQIN
-751 YYSLCSSVSL
+751 YYSLCSSVSP
-761 ASHLSNSSESTA
+761 ASHLSDSSESTA
-773 SRQGRGLPAWGQKGW
+773 SRQGGAPPAWGQQGW
-788 TEAQPSSAL
+788 TEAQPSTAL
-797 EALAPHLP
+797 EALAPSP
-805 LAFEDGSSDEEYYDA
+805 PPTFEDGSSDEEYYDA
-820 ADKLTPPDTLSG
+820 ADKLTPPHTLSG
-832 PRAVSAAEPSA
+832 PRAVSATEPSA
-843 TNSQNKVST
+843 ISLQSKAST
-852 CTLEDG
+852 CRPEDSP
-858 LNPGPDGREPSRRGG
+858 NSGPDGREPSRRGG
-873 VKKYAKTLRKRRS
+873 AKKYSKTLRKRRS
-886 FLQTDYTC
+886 FLQTDYTS

-907 SVDDVCYYNREPYLA
+907 SVDDVCYYDREPYLA
-922 LGAPSPTVSSLQ
+922 LSAPSPTVSSLQ
-934 DMHSE
+934 DVQGE
-939 PGLLETKALGLL
+939 PGLLETKALGLQA
-951 GPLRKP
+951 PLRETKN
-957 KSKNPASRVMEM
+957 KNPASSVMEM

-989 IRLCIDPNHKES
+989 IRLRIDPNHKEN
-1001 SGDAPLTATVASSP
+1001 SGAAPLTATVAISL

-1023 PGSSGPDN
+1023 PGSSGPDTVQ
-1031 SRAEPSQTL
+1031 AQPSQIL
-1040 SPFQHSDG
+1040 PLFQDPDG
-1048 SAPKELTLELGDSTS
+1048 TAPKELTLEHGDSTF
-1063 SLSSTDPNPDR
+1063 SLSSDHPNPDR
-1074 GCQAISPGPHNASQA
+1074 VCLALSPGPHNISQGE
-1089 DTLELG
+1089 TLELG
-1095 GVQFETRSGSL
+1095 GVQLEIGLGS
-1106 FTNPMQE
+1106 FITNHMQE
-1113 TAPKCTEPLLSP
+1113 TAPQNTEPLLSP
-1125 PLRPRS
+1125 GDGHESDECGINS
-1131 GEYGIYSEEK
+1131 GEK
-1141 MASFPSEEEQQG
+1141 MASVPKKKEQQG
-1153 QLSLVHDGEVTNK
+1153 QLSFESDREITNK
-1166 NGTDLF
+1166 NGTNLF
-1172 HDESWKDSGDSRGD
+1172 QESGKDSGDPKGD
-1186 LSNAV
+1186 ESNAV
-1191 LQTGV
+1191 PLALDVRTL
-1196 IAPAGAIIASLS
+1196 AGETITSLS
-1208 LKSPVTGTEQI
+1208 LGAPVTRTAQT
-1219 LPHSP
+1219 PPQSP
-1224 TDPKGQ
+1224 RGQ

-1235 SQTCQAQEQK
+1235 GQACWAQEQK
-1245 LLEELDLDP
+1245 MLAELDLEP
-1254 DFLFGDQTI
+1254 DFLPGEQNI
-1263 PSAFPLEEVKAEPL
+1263 PSVFPPEGVKAEPL
-1277 NHMIGKDTAS
+1277 NHVTGEDTAP
-1287 RDTTQ
+1287 RETPQ
-1292 QICFN
+1292 QVCFN
-1297 PGPSLPKP
+1297 PDPSPLKP
-1305 LACPQKEPHLEGS
+1305 LPCSQEEPHLEAS
-1318 NHCSLSESKGKSPS
+1318 NHCSLSESKDSSS
-1332 ICLPAEKSFL
+1332 ICLPAEKSVL
-1342 CFAPESHPKV
+1342 CFAAESHPEV
-1352 SAGLRMA
+1352 SASLRIA
-1359 TSLGFVGANE
+1359 KSLGFAGVDEA
-1369 TVAPRIGME
+1369 APRIGLD

-1388 CFRGL
+1388 CFRGP
-1393 QPETEEEDR
+1393 QPETEED
-1402 DLEAHPTAP
+1402 DKDSEAHTTAP

-1416 SAGSRLALPWRPA
+1416 SAGSQLLLPWRPA
-1429 RTHSCSAEPLPRKS
+1429 RTHSCSTEPLLRKS

-1465 EGFIQLRESLL
+1465 EGFIQLMESLL

-1486 GNGNK
+1486 WIGNK

-1499 HFSESRS
+1499 HFSESRN

-1545 LAGLCFQF
+1545 LASLCFQF
-1553 TDCSRCSSRHRE
+1553 TDCSRCSARHRE
-1565 AAGNLRDVVYAYH
+1565 AAGNLRDVVYTYH

-1592 HDLSVKLLARRC
+1592 HDLSVKLLARQC

-1610 VFCLTQKFRASAA
+1610 VFCLTQKFRASTA

>member
-1 MEEVETSLFQ
+1 MEVLETSLFQ

-32 SARAKVAAAD
+32 SARATDAAAD
-42 GPAGIPIQ
+42 GPPGIPTQ
-50 TITPVKH
+50 TIIPVKH

-62 KDALLQDYG
+62 KDDLLQDYG
-71 FHISES
+71 FHISET

-104 NDEPAESLSCERA
+104 NNKPAEDLSCERA
-117 VNILREAEDP
+117 VDILREAEDS

-136 SGNYRR
+136 S
-142 PYQTLCKNE
+142 
-151 GILPYPQDPALPIWN
+151 
-166 PIFKRKMNLVDSDL
+166 
-180 FLGVPKSSFLT
+180 GVPKSSFLT

-224 MPNVLKLYLE
+224 MPNVLKVYLE
-234 NGQTKAFKFEANT
+234 NGQTKAFKFEAHT

-284 HEEELIQQVV
+284 HEEELIQQ
-294 EREESHDY
+294 
-302 RCLFRVCFVPK
+302 
-313 DPLDLLKEDPVAFEY
+313 
-328 LYLQSC
+328 SC
-334 SDVLQERFAV
+334 SDVLQERFAM

-421 LISAA
+421 VISAA

-466 KYGISQIISSK
+466 KYGISHIINSK
-477 LNIMSTLAEFANISR
+477 LNITSTLAEFANISR

-499 EKVSMVKVYLQ
+499 EKVSMVKVHLQ
-510 DVKVLTLLLESNSA
+510 DIKVLTLLLESNSA
-524 KDLACLIAGYYRLFV
+524 KDLACLIAGYYRLYV
-539 DPDTSI
+539 DPVTSV

-574 SSEVDCVL
+574 SSEMDCVL

-587 GHVLKL
+587 RHLLKL
-593 GPCRPLVKE
+593 GPCRPLVEE
-602 EQPPGDSPMPEMAR
+602 EQPAGDSSTPEVA
-616 RGPSTSGASSMTDS
+616 GKSPSTCGASSKTDS

-659 EDDLDTCSSSRSGF
+659 EDDVDACSSSRSGF
-673 FHSNSPGFPETLGSS
+673 FHLGSVGFPENLDSD

-693 SRIETNGFL
+693 RRIETSGFL

-707 AQRANHPCQK
+707 AHRANPECQK
-717 TEFSESPTPETFS
+717 TEFSESPAPETFS
-730 WGPEPSA
+730 WGPELSM
-737 VRLDPRLY
+737 VRLDPRMY
-745 EGSRTD
+745 EGSQID
-751 YYSLCSSVSL
+751 YYNLCANVSP
-761 ASHLSNSSESTA
+761 ASHLSDSSDSTA
-773 SRQGRGLPAWGQKGW
+773 SRQGRGLAAWAQQGGP
-788 TEAQPSSAL
+788 EAQPSSTL
-797 EALAPHLP
+797 QVLAPCLP
-805 LAFEDGSSDEEYYDA
+805 LALEDGSSDEEYYDA
-820 ADKLTPPDTLSG
+820 ADKLTPPDAFSG
-832 PRAVSAAEPSA
+832 LRAASAAETSA
-843 TNSQNKVST
+843 TSSQNKAST
-852 CTLEDG
+852 CRPEDS
-858 LNPGPDGREPSRRGG
+858 LNPGPGGRQPSRRGG

-894 QVSFPLVPSASLE
+894 QVSFPLMPSASLE
-907 SVDDVCYYNREPYLA
+907 SVDDVCYYDREPYLA
-922 LGAPSPTVSSLQ
+922 LSAPSPTVSCLQ
-934 DMHSE
+934 DVQGE

-951 GPLRKP
+951 APLRET
-957 KSKNPASRVMEM
+957 KSKNPASRAMEM

-979 IDSRVSSISA
+979 IDSRVFSISA
-989 IRLCIDPNHKES
+989 IRLRIDPSHKEN
-1001 SGDAPLTATVASSP
+1001 SGIAPLTASVASSP
-1015 ASTPHCSN
+1015 ANTPHSPN
-1023 PGSSGPDN
+1023 PGSSGSHTAQVGLP
-1031 SRAEPSQTL
+1031 QTL
-1040 SPFQHSDG
+1040 SPFQDSDG
-1048 SAPKELTLELGDSTS
+1048 SAPRELAMELGDSTS
-1063 SLSSTDPNPDR
+1063 SLSSADLNPDR
-1074 GCQAISPGPHNASQA
+1074 ICLSISPGPHNISQG

-1095 GVQFETRSGSL
+1095 GVQIERALGSL
-1106 FTNPMQE
+1106 FTNHMQE
-1113 TAPKCTEPLLSP
+1113 TAPQDTGSLFSP
-1125 PLRPRS
+1125 RDRPRS
-1131 GEYGIYSEEK
+1131 GECGINSEEK
-1141 MASFPSEEEQQG
+1141 MASFPMNEEQQG
-1153 QLSLVHDGEVTNK
+1153 QLSLEHDREVTNK
-1166 NGTDLF
+1166 NGTNLF
-1172 HDESWKDSGDSRGD
+1172 CDESEKDPGDPKGD
-1186 LSNAV
+1186 VLNAV
-1191 LQTGV
+1191 PQTIGV
-1196 IAPAGAIIASLS
+1196 NAPAGGMVASLS
-1208 LKSPVTGTEQI
+1208 LETPVTRTEQTP
-1219 LPHSP
+1219 PHSP
-1224 TDPKGQ
+1224 RDPQGQ

-1235 SQTCQAQEQK
+1235 GQACQAQEQK
-1245 LLEELDLDP
+1245 LLAELDLDL
-1254 DFLFGDQTI
+1254 DFLLRDQTI
-1263 PSAFPLEEVKAEPL
+1263 SSAFPLEEVKAEPP
-1277 NHMIGKDTAS
+1277 NHVIGE
-1287 RDTTQ
+1287 DTTPRETPQ
-1292 QICFN
+1292 QVSLN
-1297 PGPSLPKP
+1297 PGPSLPEP
-1305 LACPQKEPHLEGS
+1305 LPCSQEEPHLEGS
-1318 NHCSLSESKGKSPS
+1318 NHCSLPESKDKSPRM
-1332 ICLPAEKSFL
+1332 CLPNEKSFL
-1342 CFAPESHPKV
+1342 CFAPESYPKV
-1352 SAGLRMA
+1352 SASLRMA
-1359 TSLGFVGANE
+1359 TSSGFAGVNE
-1369 TVAPRIGME
+1369 TVAPRTGME
-1378 QCSCQFSYAT
+1378 QCSCQFSYAM

-1393 QPETEEEDR
+1393 QPEMEEEDR
-1402 DLEAHPTAP
+1402 GLEAHPTAP

-1416 SAGSRLALPWRPA
+1416 SAGQLALPWRPA
-1429 RTHSCSAEPLPRKS
+1429 LAHSCSTEPLSRNS
-1443 HIWPEYCSRALRQLK
+1443 HIWPEYCARALRQLK

-1465 EGFIQLRESLL
+1465 EGFIQLTESLL

-1486 GNGNK
+1486 GNGNT

-1506 RLCMGSQKLL
+1506 HLCMGSQKLL
-1516 SSCQHVIRMDQSPE
+1516 LSCQHVIRMDQSPE

-1545 LAGLCFQF
+1545 LASLCFQF
-1553 TDCSRCSSRHRE
+1553 TACSRCSTRHRE
-1565 AAGNLRDVVYAYH
+1565 AAGNLRDVVYTYH

-1592 HDLSVKLLARRC
+1592 HDLSVKLLARQC

-1610 VFCLTQKFRASAA
+1610 VFCLTQKFWFSTA

>member
-1 MEEVETSLFQ
+1 MEELETSLFQ

-32 SARAKVAAAD
+32 SARAKVAAVN
-42 GPAGIPIQ
+42 GPPGIPPQ
-50 TITPVKH
+50 TLTPVRH

-71 FHISES
+71 FHVSES

-83 AVTAGGSAHGK
+83 AVTAGGSAYGK
-94 LFPGD
+94 LLPGD
-99 QILQM
+99 QIIQM
-104 NDEPAESLSCERA
+104 NDEPAEDLSCERA
-117 VNILREAEDP
+117 ANILREAEDS
-127 LSITVVRCT
+127 LSITVVRST
-136 SGNYRR
+136 S
-142 PYQTLCKNE
+142 
-151 GILPYPQDPALPIWN
+151 
-166 PIFKRKMNLVDSDL
+166 
-180 FLGVPKSSFLT
+180 GVPKSSFLT

-211 LVSGHSQGNSLLC
+211 LVSGQSQGNSLLC

-261 IRSMEYFAL
+261 IRSIEYFGL

-294 EREESHDY
+294 EREESHDS

-466 KYGISQIISSK
+466 KYGISQIINSK
-477 LNIMSTLAEFANISR
+477 LNIMSALAEFANISR

-510 DVKVLTLLLESNSA
+510 DIKVLTLLLESNSA

-539 DPDTSI
+539 DPVISI

-550 NKQQVHRVSAEEGY
+550 NRQVHRVSAEEGY

-582 EPLSD
+582 ESLSD
-587 GHVLKL
+587 RRLLKL
-593 GPCRPLVKE
+593 SPCRPLIKE
-602 EQPPGDSPMPEMAR
+602 EQPASNSFTPEVAR
-616 RGPSTSGASSMTDS
+616 KGSSTCGTSSTTDS

-649 GSSESMDALE
+649 GSSESVDALE
-659 EDDLDTCSSSRSGF
+659 EDDLDACSSSRSGF
-673 FHSNSPGFPETLGSS
+673 FHFSSPGFSEGLDSDG
-688 SQEER
+688 QEEK
-693 SRIETNGFL
+693 SRIETSGFL

-707 AQRANHPCQK
+707 AQSANSQCQK
-717 TEFSESPTPETFS
+717 AGCSQSAAPDTCT
-730 WGPEPSA
+730 WGPELSIA
-737 VRLDPRLY
+737 RLDPRLY

-751 YYSLCSSVSL
+751 YYSLCSSVSP
-761 ASHLSNSSESTA
+761 ASHLSDSSESTV
-773 SRQGRGLPAWGQKGW
+773 SRQGGNPAIWGQQSW
-788 TEAQPSSAL
+788 TEAQPSSTLEGLAL
-797 EALAPHLP
+797 HPP

-820 ADKLTPPDTLSG
+820 ADKLTPPDILSG
-832 PRAVSAAEPSA
+832 PRAISA
-843 TNSQNKVST
+843 TELSATSSQSQASVCNP
-852 CTLEDG
+852 EDS
-858 LNPGPDGREPSRRGG
+858 LHPGPGGREPSRRGG

-886 FLQTDYTC
+886 FLQTDYTS
-894 QVSFPLVPSASLE
+894 QVSFPIVPSASLE
-907 SVDDVCYYNREPYLA
+907 SIDDVCYYDREAYLS

-934 DMHSE
+934 DVQGE

-951 GPLRKP
+951 APLRETN
-957 KSKNPASRVMEM
+957 SKNPASRIMEM

-989 IRLCIDPNHKES
+989 IRLRIDPNNKANSEV
-1001 SGDAPLTATVASSP
+1001 ATSAATDDGPSASNF
-1015 ASTPHCSN
+1015 HCSN
-1023 PGSSGPDN
+1023 PGSSGLET
-1031 SRAEPSQTL
+1031 AQTR
-1040 SPFQHSDG
+1040 PFQIL
-1048 SAPKELTLELGDSTS
+1048 SATQEPDVISLKEHTRELGDNTLP
-1063 SLSSTDPNPDR
+1063 LSSADPNPDNPDN
-1074 GCQAISPGPHNASQA
+1074 SEPHNVSQGS
-1089 DTLELG
+1089 TSELG
-1095 GVQFETRSGSL
+1095 SIQLEVGLGSSI
-1106 FTNPMQE
+1106 NHMQD
-1113 TAPKCTEPLLSP
+1113 TGPQHTEPLLSFIDE
-1125 PLRPRS
+1125 PRS
-1131 GEYGIYSEEK
+1131 DEYEMNSGEMVSI
-1141 MASFPSEEEQQG
+1141 PSEEEEQG
-1153 QLSLVHDGEVTNK
+1153 QPSLESNNEVINK
-1166 NGTDLF
+1166 NGPNLLQ
-1172 HDESWKDSGDSRGD
+1172 ESEKDSGDPKGD
-1186 LSNAV
+1186 VSNAI
-1191 LQTGV
+1191 LQALD
-1196 IAPAGAIIASLS
+1196 ISPPADEIIPSLS
-1208 LKSPVTGTEQI
+1208 LEAPGTGTEQTQAHA
-1219 LPHSP
+1219 PR
-1224 TDPKGQ
+1224 DPQGEALAQ
-1230 SRETP
+1230 AC
-1235 SQTCQAQEQK
+1235 QTQEQK
-1245 LLEELDLDP
+1245 FLTELDLEP
-1254 DFLFGDQTI
+1254 DLLLREQTI
-1263 PSAFPLEEVKAEPL
+1263 PSAFPSEGDKAEPL
-1277 NHMIGKDTAS
+1277 NHVIGEDTAPEGAP
-1287 RDTTQ
+1287 Q
-1292 QICFN
+1292 QVCFSH
-1297 PGPSLPKP
+1297 SLPKLP
-1305 LACPQKEPHLEGS
+1305 VCQREPRLEAS
-1318 NHCSLSESKGKSPS
+1318 SHCSLTESKGGSS
-1332 ICLPAEKSFL
+1332 SVCLPTEKSFL
-1342 CFAPESHPKV
+1342 CFAPEGHPDM
-1352 SAGLRMA
+1352 SAHLRRA
-1359 TSLGFVGANE
+1359 ASLGFAGVTE
-1369 TVAPRIGME
+1369 MVAPGIEMD

-1393 QPETEEEDR
+1393 QPETEEEDGGT
-1402 DLEAHPTAP
+1402 EAHSPAP

-1416 SAGSRLALPWRPA
+1416 SAGSRLALPWRSA
-1429 RTHSCSAEPLPRKS
+1429 RSHSCCTASLSRKS

-1458 AAPASTP
+1458 ATPSSTP
-1465 EGFIQLRESLL
+1465 EGFIQLMESLL

-1486 GNGNK
+1486 GVGSK

-1506 RLCMGSQKLL
+1506 RLCVGSQKLL

-1553 TDCSRCSSRHRE
+1553 TDCSRCSARHRE
-1565 AAGNLRDVVYAYH
+1565 AAGNLRDVVYTYH

-1592 HDLSVKLLARRC
+1592 HDLSVKLLARQC

-1610 VFCLTQKFRASAA
+1610 VFCLTQKFRASTA

>member
-1 MEEVETSLFQ
+1 MEELETSLSQ

-42 GPAGIPIQ
+42 VPPGNPTQPL
-50 TITPVKH
+50 TPVRH
-57 TVKID
+57 TVRID
-62 KDALLQDYG
+62 KDALLRDYG

-83 AVTAGGSAHGK
+83 AVTAGGTAHGK

-104 NDEPAESLSCERA
+104 NNEAAEDLSCERA
-117 VNILREAEDP
+117 VNILREAEDS

-136 SGNYRR
+136 SGYYKR
-142 PYQTLCKNE
+142 PYEMLCKNE
-151 GILPYPQDPALPIWN
+151 GILLYPQDPGLPIWN
-166 PIFKRKMNLVDSDL
+166 PIFKRKMNLVGSDL

-211 LVSGHSQGNSLLC
+211 LVSGHNQGNSLLC

-261 IRSMEYFAL
+261 IRSIEYFAL
-270 ALEEQYNISRLHLL
+270 ALEEQYSISRLHLL

-294 EREESHDY
+294 EREESQDY

-344 EMKCSSALR
+344 EMKCNSALR

-466 KYGISQIISSK
+466 KYGISQIVNSK

-492 VELTEES
+492 VELMEES

-539 DPDTSI
+539 DPVTSI
-545 FLWPG
+545 LLWPG

-564 ESRACSDSEE
+564 ESSACSDSEE
-574 SSEVDCVL
+574 SSVADCVL
-582 EPLSD
+582 EPLSNKCL
-587 GHVLKL
+587 VKL
-593 GPCRPLVKE
+593 GLCRPILKE
-602 EQPPGDSPMPEMAR
+602 EQPLGDSPMLEVDR
-616 RGPSTSGASSMTDS
+616 RGPSICRASSTTDS

-659 EDDLDTCSSSRSGF
+659 EDDLDACSSSRSGF
-673 FHSNSPGFPETLGSS
+673 FHFGSSDFPESLDSDN
-688 SQEER
+688 QEER
-693 SRIETNGFL
+693 SRIETSGFL

-707 AQRANHPCQK
+707 AQRANPQGQK
-717 TEFSESPTPETFS
+717 TEFSESPAPEPFS
-730 WGPEPSA
+730 WGPELSM

-745 EGSRTD
+745 EGNRTN
-751 YYSLCSSVSL
+751 YYSLCSSVSP
-761 ASHLSNSSESTA
+761 ASLLSDSSESTA
-773 SRQGRGLPAWGQKGW
+773 SRQGGPLPTQEEQGW
-788 TEAQPSSAL
+788 TDAQPSSTL
-797 EALAPHLP
+797 EAPAPHLL

-832 PRAVSAAEPSA
+832 PRAISAAEPSA
-843 TNSQNKVST
+843 TNLQSKASG
-852 CTLEDG
+852 CTQEDS
-858 LNPGPDGREPSRRGG
+858 LNPGPGRREPSRRGG
-873 VKKYAKTLRKRRS
+873 MKKYAKTLRKRRS
-886 FLQTDYTC
+886 FLQTDYTS

-907 SVDDVCYYNREPYLA
+907 SMDDVCYYDREPHLA
-922 LGAPSPTVSSLQ
+922 LGTASPTVSSLQ
-934 DMHSE
+934 DVQGE

-951 GPLRKP
+951 APLREA
-957 KSKNPASRVMEM
+957 KSTNPTAGVMEM

-989 IRLCIDPNHKES
+989 IRLRIDPSHKEN
-1001 SGDAPLTATVASSP
+1001 SGIAPLTATVAGFP

-1023 PGSSGPDN
+1023 PGSSGPDTTK
-1031 SRAEPSQTL
+1031 AGTSQTL
-1040 SPFQHSDG
+1040 SPFQDLNS
-1048 SAPKELTLELGDSTS
+1048 SAPKELATALGDSTS
-1063 SLSSTDPNPDR
+1063 TADPNL
-1074 GCQAISPGPHNASQA
+1074 GNTGLHSVSQG

-1095 GVQFETRSGSL
+1095 GVQLETGSGSL
-1106 FTNPMQE
+1106 FTNRMQE
-1113 TAPKCTEPLLSP
+1113 TDQKYTESLLSP
-1125 PLRPRS
+1125 GDRPRD
-1131 GEYGIYSEEK
+1131 GECRVNLGEK
-1141 MASFPSEEEQQG
+1141 MASLPTKEEQQG
-1153 QLSLVHDGEVTNK
+1153 QLSLESDREITNK
-1166 NGTDLF
+1166 NGINLF
-1172 HDESWKDSGDSRGD
+1172 QEASGRDSSDPKGDV
-1186 LSNAV
+1186 SNADPQA
-1191 LQTGV
+1191 LGV
-1196 IAPAGAIIASLS
+1196 CTLAGEITASLS
-1208 LKSPVTGTEQI
+1208 LEAPAAATEQTT
-1219 LPHSP
+1219 PQTP
-1224 TDPKGQ
+1224 RNPQRQ

-1235 SQTCQAQEQK
+1235 DQACQAQEQE
-1245 LLEELDLDP
+1245 LLAELDLDP
-1254 DFLFGDQTI
+1254 DFLPGNQTI
-1263 PSAFPLEEVKAEPL
+1263 PSAFPPEAVEAEPL
-1277 NHMIGKDTAS
+1277 NNVTEKDTAP
-1287 RDTTQ
+1287 RDIPQ
-1292 QICFN
+1292 QVCFN
-1297 PGPSLPKP
+1297 PEPSLPNP
-1305 LACPQKEPHLEGS
+1305 LLCPQEEPHLESS
-1318 NHCSLSESKGKSPS
+1318 NHCSLSESKDKSPS
-1332 ICLPAEKSFL
+1332 TCLPAEKSFL
-1342 CFAPESHPKV
+1342 CFAPESHLDVFASP
-1352 SAGLRMA
+1352 RMA
-1359 TSLGFVGANE
+1359 MSLGFAGMNE

-1388 CFRGL
+1388 CFRGPQL
-1393 QPETEEEDR
+1393 ETEENNKDS
-1402 DLEAHPTAP
+1402 EAHHTAP

-1416 SAGSRLALPWRPA
+1416 SAGSQLALPWRPVQA
-1429 RTHSCSAEPLPRKS
+1429 HICSTKSLPRKS
-1443 HIWPEYCSRALRQLK
+1443 HIWPEYCSRALNQLK
-1458 AAPASTP
+1458 AVPASAP
-1465 EGFIQLRESLL
+1465 EGFLQLMESLL

-1486 GNGNK
+1486 GDGSR
-1491 HPPEKCTW
+1491 HSPEKCTW
-1499 HFSESRS
+1499 YFSESRS

-1516 SSCQHVIRMDQSPE
+1516 LSCQHVIRMDQSPE

-1545 LAGLCFQF
+1545 LAGLCLHF
-1553 TDCSRCSSRHRE
+1553 TDCSRCSAWHRE
-1565 AAGNLRDVVYAYH
+1565 AAGNLRDVVYTYH

-1592 HDLSVKLLARRC
+1592 HDLSVKLLARQC

-1610 VFCLTQKFRASAA
+1610 VFCLTQKFRASTA